1 MGPKRPKSAGSAS
14 GAGGAAAP
22 SKSWEAG
29 LVSARLEEENW
40 KPSIAFVVG
49 NKIEDE
55 VHTQALSL
63 AVQVPQ
69 RKLFSVVSW
78 EGILEQIMEAGN
90 QKGKKVKDVPMYYE
104 VIEAAKAILDTGEQ
118 LPVTLIGKLLKFQLL
133 CIKQNDLQRR
143 AAEKKAAEEQEKEK
157 EKDKGKAK
165 PPGKKEKPA
174 NAKSAG
180 KGGKGKKAEVVPTTI
195 TVKKDTTL
203 KRRGE
208 EEEDYKYLD
217 DEPDDGAQYYYIV
230 LGFHNPQL
238 LPVLSELGVSISNV
252 IKISSENYEPL
263 ETYLSGAKLE
273 EESLLIPE
281 VVEAEQKKKAKAIK
295 DLETFWKYLEPVLNS
310 GKHGSTL
317 FDVARLHHVVKENTF
332 PPDWTNSEMMLAF
345 GTVLF
350 ESIACLMYDCLD
362 WKRQH
367 QHYLESTKFINVPVI
382 TKTKQAQKVPS
393 TIPSKKKVQ
402 TEEILVPAIL
412 SQEEEATFLPPFVD
426 MRYYND
432 LLSQIPE
439 EFISVPLI
447 MNCMLEQV
455 IAGEESLTPPSLVV
469 PEPRADGLDH
479 SLANHI
485 VSILPSLALS
495 ESEKKNLY
503 NSFFLNDNE
512 ENTVV
517 PEWPLLL
524 NYHDTLSQKLHL
536 LKVQGVLNPEKI
548 EHDMMDKLPLVELL
562 QFPLPPPWSNSKRLA
577 RVHELMHYCT
587 SEYLSW
593 AEVERAFKVFTF
605 ESLRLTGLDDSGL
618 LEGSGLMLGG
628 DYEVSY
634 IPWDNPA
641 RFARHLRRLSTVE
654 NLFDEKTPNG
664 SEPTLKE
671 NLQFCS
677 EDFLKLNQEESSKGQ
692 SGSCFSVHIENND
705 KGGGDSLDDPLINKV
720 KPQRCG
726 TQTDLEEIQK
736 TQQRHL
742 TDWTFA
748 EHYEP
753 RLLLQVLHNATQQYR
768 CIDSYY
774 HTQDNSLLIVL
785 HNPMNKHRQCKESW
799 DIALHTDVGFRNY
812 LELVANSIED
822 WVTKEEVK
830 YQEEKIAKEQ
840 EALKLASEDIP
851 NASTSKNAASPKKIK
866 SSASRPDSRAEVT
879 PELPEKNLFIRE
891 GSLKA
896 WKEEQDRLLEEERQ
910 KEEKKAEKKEKSGGK
925 KKGQGKE
932 IPVPEDSKGPKTKA
946 SKEKSKDEP
955 AKPPELEEHS
965 TPAPP
970 SEKFYE
976 FLGYNLG
983 ENLIQV
989 SGTSQYLFPT
999 DGGQIQAEKITFEK
1013 GTTLVKMKVV
1023 KDHHS
1028 FFIHITDP
1036 KKNLI
1041 ELEEQ
1046 EMSNS
1051 LEGKQSEP
1059 GKLINHKK
1067 AVSHFGSFS
1076 ATLENGIH
1084 LSLSYYGAT
1093 GKAADDTD
1101 PNLATILNIP
1111 SIHIPTVAPVPVAAS
1126 VSSGKSN
1133 KSLKQK
1139 SAKALQ
1145 SSKGSHI
1152 RLINSPPEESAKQEE
1167 KKVEIEPVTSQIQV
1181 MPDVPAFQTLNVSCP
1196 NGLVLTFLGQSSVDL
1211 KAESKEAHTK
1221 SDETNESETKAEK
1234 SKQLSLEI
1242 LVRQSYP
1249 LRVKHSHL
1257 YKAVMKPVEQEVSR
1271 VITRQG
1277 TVVKYM
1283 IDGSTQILFPDG
1295 TVIKSPDSGPVLTPS
1310 PAASTPSSTVE
1321 STLQTQSLLKPEL
1334 SPEISTKKGKG
1345 GQKGNTGAVTKSELS
1360 ESVVHEPLPT
1370 GLQSGDSQTGTWITT
1385 TPSGIQVGTKGA
1397 DRMDLKPL
1405 LTYQATDPV
1414 NGMIMVIREDK
1425 VLMVQKM
1432 DDTKIVD
1439 HADGTR
1445 ITTFYQDYE
1454 EPLVSENNEEIGASP
1469 QIIRRKVKCIRVEN
1483 PDFATVITNCEDGT
1497 CCTIFGDGTSVIA
1510 KPQGTYQVLPSST
1523 GCLFIDD
1530 DCSAV
1535 YSQAIFNKTQFLC
1548 NQEEKQ
1554 SGRYVMK
1561 HTSNVICEVLDPEGN
1576 LFKVMADG
1584 STSVFIPS
1592 IDSDGEEDGYLS
1604 PIPKE
1609 VSTPVTYGEHAPRFF
1624 IVYAD
1629 GSGTELLRNSDIE
1642 EYLAVAYGDPAT
1654 AVLQEPVQECP
1665 GVLSIIVLRPLT
1677 ETSPWIMKK
1686 ESSNII
1692 PPSLQSRNW
1701 DTFPP
1706 IERKIPGPPF
1716 GTHIWKG
1723 LCIGSKQLTSS
1734 PAPVLKCPNVLQIR
1748 QLIQYEPIT
1757 DELRQKLQLSLKE
1770 YIDYIL
1776 KQEDEMQE
1784 MTIKEPRTEEEKGNA
1799 ADLLK
1804 LVMSF
1809 PNLEKSS
1816 KDLNTRAHIAEL
1828 YEQAVDS
1835 QLQTPPR
1842 KTVSKQT
1849 EDYWQSFSKDRL
1861 MQESRWQTK
1870 LKQCRQEIDEGR
1882 KCLIGIRNRIIP
1894 PYFESELGKEFLLKE
1909 FPDVD
1914 SLSKELPPFP
1924 KKEKEESYLG
1934 VVTELFRS
1942 SLKLSAVCTAPFS
1955 PTNDS
1960 PPSLTPRGH
1969 GPSAQA
1975 EESSRAEMETVVC
1988 TSGIPFQPHARSL
2001 LVDAAGQPRKEK
2013 VKLPLSIQGGKPE
2026 SVPKEKVKDPVGGKV
2041 NTASVATATQYLCG
2055 FHLIPPKVIFGV
2067 LKEGCTYAA
2076 TVILKNVGVDFMR
2089 FRVKQP
2095 PPNTGLRVIYK
2106 PGPVAAGLQAELEIE
2121 IYAMAI
2127 GVEGSEGSGE
2137 ISHRIEILT
2146 ERETLFLPVEATVLT
2161 GNIYECRPL
2170 GYPQGGKAAMVQLV
2184 STSPG
2189 PRFRIILPHKLDQ
2202 SRRGN
2207 IETSST
2213 ERPGF

>member
-1 MGPKRPKSAGSAS
+1 MGPKRPKSGGSS
-14 GAGGAAAP
+14 TGGPGAAA
-22 SKSWEAG
+22 KSWEAG
-29 LVSARLEEENW
+29 LVSARLEEDNW

-69 RKLFSVVSW
+69 RKLFSEVSW
-78 EGILEQIMEAGN
+78 EGILGQIMEAGN
-90 QKGKKVKDVPMYYE
+90 QKGKKDKDVPMYYE
-104 VIEAAKAILDTGEQ
+104 VIEAAKAILDSGEQ

-133 CIKQNDLQRR
+133 CIKQKDLQRR
-143 AAEKKAAEEQEKEK
+143 AAENKAAEEREKEK

-165 PPGKKEKPA
+165 PPGKKEKPPS
-174 NAKSAG
+174 AKSAG
-180 KGGKGKKAEVVPTTI
+180 KGGKGKKAEAVQTATAI
-195 TVKKDTTL
+195 KKDTTL

-208 EEEDYKYLD
+208 EEEDDKYLD
-217 DEPDDGAQYYYIV
+217 DEPDDAQYYFIV
-230 LGFHNPQL
+230 WGFHNPQL

-263 ETYLSGAKLE
+263 QTYLGAANLQ
-273 EESLLIPE
+273 EESLLTPE
-281 VVEAEQKKKAKAIK
+281 VVEAEKMKKAKAIN
-295 DLETFWKYLEPVLNS
+295 DLETFWKYLEPILNS
-310 GKHGSTL
+310 GKHGSPL
-317 FDVARLHHVVKENTF
+317 FDVARLHHIVKENTF
-332 PPDWTNSEMMLAF
+332 PPDWTNSDMMLAF

-367 QHYLESTKFINVPVI
+367 QHYLENTKFINVPVI
-382 TKTKQAQKVPS
+382 TKNKQAHPAS
-393 TIPSKKKVQ
+393 PTIPSKKKVQ

-412 SQEEEATFLPPFVD
+412 PQEEEVSFLPPYVD

-455 IAGEESLTPPSLVV
+455 IAAEEGLTPPSLVV

-479 SLANHI
+479 SLAEHI

-503 NSFFLNDNE
+503 DTFFPNDNE
-512 ENTVV
+512 EKTVV
-517 PEWPLLL
+517 PKWPLLL
-524 NYHDTLSQKLHL
+524 NYHDILSQRLHL
-536 LKVQGVLNPEKI
+536 LKIQGDLNPEKI
-548 EHDMMDKLPLVELL
+548 EQDMMDKLPLVELL
-562 QFPLPPPWSNSKRLA
+562 QFPLPPPGNNTKRLA
-577 RVHELMHYCT
+577 RIHELMHYCT
-587 SEYLSW
+587 NELLSW

-605 ESLRLTGLDDSGL
+605 ESLRLTGVDDSGL

-641 RFARHLRRLSTVE
+641 RFARHLTQLLMVE
-654 NLFDEKTPNG
+654 NLSDEKTPNG
-664 SEPTLKE
+664 S
-671 NLQFCS
+671 
-677 EDFLKLNQEESSKGQ
+677 
-692 SGSCFSVHIENND
+692 VHIEKND
-705 KGGGDSLDDPLINKV
+705 KCGEDDLADPLVNKV
-720 KPQRCG
+720 KQQRYG
-726 TQTDLEEIQK
+726 PETDLVEIQK

-742 TDWTFA
+742 TDWSFA

-785 HNPMNKHRQCKESW
+785 HNPMNQHRQCKESW
-799 DIALHTDVGFRNY
+799 DIAMHSDVGFRNY

-822 WVTKEEVK
+822 WVTKEETK
-830 YQEEKIAKEQ
+830 YQEEKMAKEL
-840 EALKLASEDIP
+840 ETLKLAKAMTERPPEDKP
-851 NASTSKNAASPKKIK
+851 SASTSKKAASPKKTR
-866 SSASRPDSRAEVT
+866 SSTSRLDSKAEVT
-879 PELPEKNLFIRE
+879 PELPEKNTFVRE

-896 WKEEQDRLLEEERQ
+896 WKEEHDRLLEEERQ
-910 KEEKKAEKKEKSGGK
+910 REEKKAEMKGKSGGK
-925 KKGQGKE
+925 NKGQSKE
-932 IPVPEDSKGPKTKA
+932 IPVPDDSKGSKTKS
-946 SKEKSKDEP
+946 SKEKSKDET

-970 SEKFYE
+970 SEKVYE
-976 FLGYNLG
+976 FLGYNVG
-983 ENLIQV
+983 EDLIQV

-999 DGGQIQAEKITFEK
+999 DGGQIQAEKIKFEK

-1036 KKNLI
+1036 KKSLI
-1041 ELEEQ
+1041 ESEGQ
-1046 EMSNS
+1046 EMINS
-1051 LEGKQSEP
+1051 LEGQQSEP
-1059 GKLINHKK
+1059 GKLINQKK
-1067 AVSHFGSFS
+1067 AVSKFGSFS
-1076 ATLENGIH
+1076 ATLQNGIQ

-1111 SIHIPTVAPVPVAAS
+1111 SVHIPTVAPAAVAAS

-1139 SAKALQ
+1139 SIKSLQ
-1145 SSKGSHI
+1145 SAKGSHVK
-1152 RLINSPPEESAKQEE
+1152 LITPPPEESPKQEE
-1167 KKVEIEPVTSQIQV
+1167 KKVEIEPPTPQTQAV
-1181 MPDVPAFQTLNVSCP
+1181 PDVPVFQTLNASCP
-1196 NGLVLTFLGQSSVDL
+1196 NGLVLTFLGQSSIDL
-1211 KAESKEAHTK
+1211 KAESKEAEAK
-1221 SDETNESETKAEK
+1221 VDEANKSETTADEAKEDEVKAEK
-1234 SKQLSLEI
+1234 AKQPTLEI

-1249 LRVKHSHL
+1249 LRVKHSQL
-1257 YKAVMKPVEQEVSR
+1257 YKAVKKPVEQEVSR
-1271 VITRQG
+1271 VITSQG

-1283 IDGSTQILFPDG
+1283 IDGSTQLLFPDG
-1295 TVIKSPDSGPVLTPS
+1295 TVIKSPDSGPVLAPS
-1310 PAASTPSSTVE
+1310 LAVSTRSSIAE
-1321 STLQTQSLLKPEL
+1321 NSLQIQPLP
-1334 SPEISTKKGKG
+1334 SPEISIKKGRGGHKG
-1345 GQKGNTGAVTKSELS
+1345 STAPGAKYELPDS
-1360 ESVVHEPLPT
+1360 AVQEPLPT
-1370 GLQSGDSQTGTWITT
+1370 LLQHIDNQIGTWITT

-1397 DRMDLKPL
+1397 NRMDLKPL

-1414 NGMIMVIREDK
+1414 NGMVMIMREDK
-1425 VLMVQKM
+1425 VLMIQKK

-1454 EPLVSENNEEIGASP
+1454 EPFVSEDNEEIGESP
-1469 QIIRRKVKCIRVEN
+1469 QTIRRKVKCIRVEN
-1483 PDFATVITNCEDGT
+1483 PDFATVITNCEDST
-1497 CCTIFGDGTSVIA
+1497 CCTIFGDGTSIIA

-1535 YSQAIFNKTQFLC
+1535 YSHEIFNKTQLLC
-1548 NQEEKQ
+1548 KREEKRA
-1554 SGRYVMK
+1554 GRYVMK
-1561 HTSNVICEVLDPEGN
+1561 HNSNVICEVLDPEGN

-1592 IDSDGEEDGYLS
+1592 IDSDGEEDGYLV

-1609 VSTPVTYGEHAPRFF
+1609 VHTPVTYGEHAPRFF

-1629 GSGTELLRNSDIE
+1629 GSGTELLRNCDIE
-1642 EYLAVAYGDPAT
+1642 EYLALAYGDPAT

-1665 GVLSIIVLRPLT
+1665 GVLSITVLRPLT
-1677 ETSPWIMKK
+1677 ETSPWVMKR
-1686 ESSNII
+1686 ESSNIV

-1706 IERKIPGPPF
+1706 FERKIPGPPF

-1723 LCIGSKQLTSS
+1723 LCIGSKELTGS

-1748 QLIQYEPIT
+1748 NLIQYEPVS

-1784 MTIKEPRTEEEKGNA
+1784 MIIKEPRTEEEKGNA

-1816 KDLNTRAHIAEL
+1816 EDLNTRAQIVEL

-1835 QLQTPPR
+1835 QFQSPRR
-1842 KTVSKQT
+1842 KTVSKQP
-1849 EDYWQSFSKDRL
+1849 EDYWQSF
-1861 MQESRWQTK
+1861 
-1870 LKQCRQEIDEGR
+1870 RQELDEGR

-1909 FPDVD
+1909 FPDLD
-1914 SLSKELPPFP
+1914 SLSKELPPFL
-1924 KKEKEESYLG
+1924 KKEREKPPLETI
-1934 VVTELFRS
+1934 TEIFRS
-1942 SLKLSAVCTAPFS
+1942 TSELSAGPFAPTSDSQHSLKPQTQS
-1955 PTNDS
+1955 
-1960 PPSLTPRGH
+1960 
-1969 GPSAQA
+1969 PSAQT
-1975 EESSRAEMETVVC
+1975 EVSSRAEVEMAVC
-1988 TSGIPFQPHARSL
+1988 TSGIPFQSRTQSL

-2013 VKLPLSIQGGKPE
+2013 VKLPLSIQGCKPE
-2026 SVPKEKVKDPVGGKV
+2026 SVLNEKVEDPVGGKV
-2041 NTASVATATQYLCG
+2041 NTSSVATATQHLCG

-2067 LKEGCTYAA
+2067 LKEGYTYAT
-2076 TVILKNVGVDFMR
+2076 TVTLKNVGVDFIR

-2095 PPNTGLRVIYK
+2095 PPSTGLRVIYT
-2106 PGPVAAGLQAELEIE
+2106 PGPVAAGLQVELEIE

-2127 GVEGSEGSGE
+2127 GVEGTEGSGE

-2146 ERETLFLPVEATVLT
+2146 ERETLFLPVKATVLT
-2161 GNIYECRPL
+2161 GEIYECRPQ
-2170 GYPQGGKAAMVQLV
+2170 GYPEGGKAAMVQLV
-2184 STSPG
+2184 STSPT
-2189 PRFRIILPHKLDQ
+2189 PRFRIILPHKL
-2202 SRRGN
+2202 
-2207 IETSST
+2207 
-2213 ERPGF
+2213 PG

>member
-1 MGPKRPKSAGSAS
+1 MGPKRPKSGGSS
-14 GAGGAAAP
+14 TGGPGAAA
-22 SKSWEAG
+22 KSWEAG
-29 LVSARLEEENW
+29 LVSARLEEDNW

-69 RKLFSVVSW
+69 RKLFSEVSW
-78 EGILEQIMEAGN
+78 EGILGQIMEAGN
-90 QKGKKVKDVPMYYE
+90 QKGKKDKDVPMYYE
-104 VIEAAKAILDTGEQ
+104 VIEAAKAILDSGEQ

-133 CIKQNDLQRR
+133 CVKQKDLQRR
-143 AAEKKAAEEQEKEK
+143 AAENKAAEEREKEK

-165 PPGKKEKPA
+165 PPGKKEKPPS
-174 NAKSAG
+174 AKSAG
-180 KGGKGKKAEVVPTTI
+180 KGGKGKKAEAVQTATAI
-195 TVKKDTTL
+195 KKDTTL

-208 EEEDYKYLD
+208 EEEDDKYLD
-217 DEPDDGAQYYYIV
+217 DEPDDAQYYFIV
-230 LGFHNPQL
+230 WGFHNPQL

-263 ETYLSGAKLE
+263 QTYLGAAKLQ
-273 EESLLIPE
+273 EESLLTPE
-281 VVEAEQKKKAKAIK
+281 VVEAEKMKKAKAIN
-295 DLETFWKYLEPVLNS
+295 DLETFWKYLEPILNS
-310 GKHGSTL
+310 GKHGSPL
-317 FDVARLHHVVKENTF
+317 FDVARLHHIVKENTF
-332 PPDWTNSEMMLAF
+332 PPDWTNSDMMLAF

-367 QHYLESTKFINVPVI
+367 QHYLENTKFINVPVI
-382 TKTKQAQKVPS
+382 TKNKQAHPAS
-393 TIPSKKKVQ
+393 PTIPSKKKVQ

-412 SQEEEATFLPPFVD
+412 PQEEEVSFLPPYVD

-455 IAGEESLTPPSLVV
+455 IAAEEGLTPPSLVV

-479 SLANHI
+479 SLAEHI

-503 NSFFLNDNE
+503 DTFFPNDNE
-512 ENTVV
+512 EKTVV
-517 PEWPLLL
+517 PKWPLLL
-524 NYHDTLSQKLHL
+524 NYHDILSQRLHL
-536 LKVQGVLNPEKI
+536 LKIQGDLNPEKI
-548 EHDMMDKLPLVELL
+548 EQDMMDKLPLVELL
-562 QFPLPPPWSNSKRLA
+562 QFPLPPPGNNTKRLA
-577 RVHELMHYCT
+577 RIHELMHYCT
-587 SEYLSW
+587 NELLSW

-605 ESLRLTGLDDSGL
+605 ESLRLTGVDDSGL

-641 RFARHLRRLSTVE
+641 RFARHLRQLLMVE
-654 NLFDEKTPNG
+654 NLSDEKTPNG
-664 SEPTLKE
+664 S
-671 NLQFCS
+671 
-677 EDFLKLNQEESSKGQ
+677 
-692 SGSCFSVHIENND
+692 VHIEKND
-705 KGGGDSLDDPLINKV
+705 KCGEDDLADPLVNKV
-720 KPQRCG
+720 KQQRYG
-726 TQTDLEEIQK
+726 PETDLVEIQK

-742 TDWTFA
+742 TDWSFA

-785 HNPMNKHRQCKESW
+785 HNPMNQHRQCKESW
-799 DIALHTDVGFRNY
+799 DIAMHSDVGFRNY

-822 WVTKEEVK
+822 WVTKEETK
-830 YQEEKIAKEQ
+830 YQEEKMAKEL
-840 EALKLASEDIP
+840 ETLKLAKAMTERPPEDKP
-851 NASTSKNAASPKKIK
+851 SASTSKKAASPKKTR
-866 SSASRPDSRAEVT
+866 SSTSRLDSKAEVT
-879 PELPEKNLFIRE
+879 PELLEKNTFVRE

-896 WKEEQDRLLEEERQ
+896 WKEEHDRLLEEERQ
-910 KEEKKAEKKEKSGGK
+910 REEKKAEMKGKSGGK
-925 KKGQGKE
+925 NKGQSKE
-932 IPVPEDSKGPKTKA
+932 IPVPDDSKGSKIKS
-946 SKEKSKDEP
+946 SKEKSKDET

-970 SEKFYE
+970 SEKVYE
-976 FLGYNLG
+976 FLGYNVG
-983 ENLIQV
+983 EDLIQV

-999 DGGQIQAEKITFEK
+999 DGGQIQAEKIKFEK

-1036 KKNLI
+1036 KKSLI
-1041 ELEEQ
+1041 ESEGQ
-1046 EMSNS
+1046 EMINS
-1051 LEGKQSEP
+1051 LEGQQSEP
-1059 GKLINHKK
+1059 GKLINQKK
-1067 AVSHFGSFS
+1067 AVSKFGSFS
-1076 ATLENGIH
+1076 ATLQNGIQ

-1111 SIHIPTVAPVPVAAS
+1111 SVHIPTVAPAAVAAS

-1139 SAKALQ
+1139 SIKSLQ
-1145 SSKGSHI
+1145 SAKGSHVK
-1152 RLINSPPEESAKQEE
+1152 LITPPPEESPKQEE
-1167 KKVEIEPVTSQIQV
+1167 KKVEIEPPTPQTQAV
-1181 MPDVPAFQTLNVSCP
+1181 PDVPVFQTLNASCP
-1196 NGLVLTFLGQSSVDL
+1196 NGLVLTFLGQSSIDL
-1211 KAESKEAHTK
+1211 KAESKEAEAK
-1221 SDETNESETKAEK
+1221 VDEANKSETTVDEAKEDEAKAEK
-1234 SKQLSLEI
+1234 AKQPTLEI

-1249 LRVKHSHL
+1249 LRVKHSQL
-1257 YKAVMKPVEQEVSR
+1257 YKAVKKPVEQEVSR
-1271 VITRQG
+1271 VITSQG

-1283 IDGSTQILFPDG
+1283 IDGSTQLLFPDG
-1295 TVIKSPDSGPVLTPS
+1295 TVIKSPDSGPVLAPS
-1310 PAASTPSSTVE
+1310 PAVSTRSSIAE
-1321 STLQTQSLLKPEL
+1321 NSLQTQPLPSA
-1334 SPEISTKKGKG
+1334 EISIKKGRGGHKG
-1345 GQKGNTGAVTKSELS
+1345 STAPAAKYELPDSAVQ
-1360 ESVVHEPLPT
+1360 EPLPT
-1370 GLQSGDSQTGTWITT
+1370 LLQHIDNQIGTWITT

-1397 DRMDLKPL
+1397 NRMDLKPL

-1414 NGMIMVIREDK
+1414 NGMVMIMREDK
-1425 VLMVQKM
+1425 VLMIQKK

-1454 EPLVSENNEEIGASP
+1454 EPFVSEDNEEIGESP
-1469 QIIRRKVKCIRVEN
+1469 QTIRRKVKCIRVEN
-1483 PDFATVITNCEDGT
+1483 PDFATVITNCEDST
-1497 CCTIFGDGTSVIA
+1497 CCTIFGDGTSIIA

-1535 YSQAIFNKTQFLC
+1535 YSHEIFNKTQLLC
-1548 NQEEKQ
+1548 KREEKRA
-1554 SGRYVMK
+1554 GRYVMK

-1592 IDSDGEEDGYLS
+1592 IDSDGEEDGYLV

-1609 VSTPVTYGEHAPRFF
+1609 VHTPVTYGEHAPRFF

-1642 EYLAVAYGDPAT
+1642 EYLALAYGDPAT

-1665 GVLSIIVLRPLT
+1665 GVLSITVLRPLT
-1677 ETSPWIMKK
+1677 ETSPWVMKR
-1686 ESSNII
+1686 ESSNIV

-1706 IERKIPGPPF
+1706 FERKIPGPPF

-1723 LCIGSKQLTSS
+1723 LCIGSKELTGS

-1748 QLIQYEPIT
+1748 NLIQYEPVS

-1784 MTIKEPRTEEEKGNA
+1784 MIIKEPRTEEEKGNA

-1816 KDLNTRAHIAEL
+1816 EDLNTRAQIVEL

-1835 QLQTPPR
+1835 QLQSPRR
-1842 KTVSKQT
+1842 KTVSKQP

-1861 MQESRWQTK
+1861 TQVSHWQTK
-1870 LKQCRQEIDEGR
+1870 LEQSRQELDEGR

-1909 FPDVD
+1909 FPDLD
-1914 SLSKELPPFP
+1914 SLSKELPPFL
-1924 KKEKEESYLG
+1924 KKEREKPPLETI
-1934 VVTELFRS
+1934 TEIFRS
-1942 SLKLSAVCTAPFS
+1942 TSELSAGPFAPTSDSQHSLKPQTHS
-1955 PTNDS
+1955 
-1960 PPSLTPRGH
+1960 
-1969 GPSAQA
+1969 PSAQT
-1975 EESSRAEMETVVC
+1975 EVSSRAEVEMAVC
-1988 TSGIPFQPHARSL
+1988 TSGIPFQSRTQSL

-2013 VKLPLSIQGGKPE
+2013 VKLPLSIQGCKPE
-2026 SVPKEKVKDPVGGKV
+2026 SVLNEKVEDPVGGKV
-2041 NTASVATATQYLCG
+2041 NTSSVATATQHLCG

-2067 LKEGCTYAA
+2067 LKEGYTYTA
-2076 TVILKNVGVDFMR
+2076 TVTLKNVGVDFIR

-2095 PPNTGLRVIYK
+2095 PPSTGLRVIYT
-2106 PGPVAAGLQAELEIE
+2106 PGPVAAGLQVELEIE

-2127 GVEGSEGSGE
+2127 GVEGISPGE
-2137 ISHRIEILT
+2137 VTS
-2146 ERETLFLPVEATVLT
+2146 
-2161 GNIYECRPL
+2161 
-2170 GYPQGGKAAMVQLV
+2170 KAAAL
-2184 STSPG
+2184 
-2189 PRFRIILPHKLDQ
+2189 KD
-2202 SRRGN
+2202 
-2207 IETSST
+2207 
-2213 ERPGF
+2213 

>member
-1 MGPKRPKSAGSAS
+1 MGPKRPKSGGSS
-14 GAGGAAAP
+14 TGGAGAGAAA
-22 SKSWEAG
+22 KSWEAG
-29 LVSARLEEENW
+29 LVSARLEEDNW

-55 VHTQALSL
+55 IHTQALSL

-69 RKLFSVVSW
+69 RKLFSEVSR
-78 EGILEQIMEAGN
+78 EGILGQIMEAGN

-104 VIEAAKAILDTGEQ
+104 VIEAAKAILDSGEQ
-118 LPVTLIGKLLKFQLL
+118 LPVTLIGKLLKFQML
-133 CIKQNDLQRR
+133 CIKQKDLQRR
-143 AAEKKAAEEQEKEK
+143 AAEKKAAEEREKAK

-165 PPGKKEKPA
+165 PPGKKEKAPS
-174 NAKSAG
+174 AKSAG
-180 KGGKGKKAEVVPTTI
+180 KGGKGKKAEAVTTATTI
-195 TVKKDTTL
+195 KKDTTL

-208 EEEDYKYLD
+208 EEEDDKYLD
-217 DEPDDGAQYYYIV
+217 DEPDDGAQYYFIV
-230 LGFHNPQL
+230 WGFSNPQL

-263 ETYLSGAKLE
+263 QTYLGAAKLQA
-273 EESLLIPE
+273 ESLLPPE
-281 VVEAEQKKKAKAIK
+281 VVEAEKRKKAKAIK
-295 DLETFWKYLEPVLNS
+295 DLETFWKYLEPILNS

-332 PPDWTNSEMMLAF
+332 PPDWTNSDMMLSF

-367 QHYLESTKFINVPVI
+367 QHYLENTNFINVPVI
-382 TKTKQAQKVPS
+382 TKNKQAHPASS

-402 TEEILVPAIL
+402 TEEIIVPAIL
-412 SQEEEATFLPPFVD
+412 PQEEEVSFLPPYVD

-447 MNCMLEQV
+447 LNCMLEQV
-455 IAGEESLTPPSLVV
+455 VAAEEGLTPPSLVV

-479 SLANHI
+479 SLAEHI

-503 NSFFLNDNE
+503 NSFFPNDNE
-512 ENTVV
+512 EKTVV
-517 PEWPLLL
+517 PKWPLLL
-524 NYHDTLSQKLHL
+524 NYHDILSRRLHL
-536 LKVQGVLNPEKI
+536 LKVQGGLNPEKI
-548 EHDMMDKLPLVELL
+548 EQDMMDKLPLVELL
-562 QFPLPPPWSNSKRLA
+562 QFPLPPPGNNTKRLA

-587 SEYLSW
+587 SELLSW

-605 ESLRLTGLDDSGL
+605 ESLRLTGVDDSGL

-641 RFARHLRRLSTVE
+641 RFARHLRQLSTVE

-664 SEPTLKE
+664 S
-671 NLQFCS
+671 
-677 EDFLKLNQEESSKGQ
+677 
-692 SGSCFSVHIENND
+692 VHIEKND
-705 KGGGDSLDDPLINKV
+705 KRGEDGLADPLVNKV
-720 KPQRCG
+720 KQQRYG
-726 TQTDLEEIQK
+726 PETDLVEIQK

-742 TDWTFA
+742 TDWSFA

-753 RLLLQVLHNATQQYR
+753 RLLLQVLHNATQQHR

-785 HNPMNKHRQCKESW
+785 HNPMNQHHHCKESW
-799 DIALHTDVGFRNY
+799 DIAMHSDVGFRNY

-822 WVTKEEVK
+822 WVTKEETK
-830 YQEEKIAKEQ
+830 YQEEKMAKEL
-840 EALKLASEDIP
+840 ESLKAMTERPS
-851 NASTSKNAASPKKIK
+851 ASTSKKAASPKG
-866 SSASRPDSRAEVT
+866 STSTPDSKAEVT
-879 PELPEKNLFIRE
+879 PELPEKSPVVRE

-896 WKEEQDRLLEEERQ
+896 WKEEHDRLLEDERLR
-910 KEEKKAEKKEKSGGK
+910 EEKKAEKKEKSGGK
-925 KKGQGKE
+925 KKGQSKE
-932 IPVPEDSKGPKTKA
+932 IPVPDDSKGSKTKS
-946 SKEKSKDEP
+946 SKEKSKDET
-955 AKPPELEEHS
+955 AKTTELEEHS

-970 SEKFYE
+970 SEKVYE
-976 FLGYNLG
+976 FLGYNVG
-983 ENLIQV
+983 EDLIQV

-999 DGGQIQAEKITFEK
+999 DGGQIQAEKIKFEK

-1036 KKNLI
+1036 KKSLI
-1041 ELEEQ
+1041 ESEGQ

-1051 LEGKQSEP
+1051 FEGLQR
-1059 GKLINHKK
+1059 KLIDQKK
-1067 AVSHFGSFS
+1067 AVSKFGSFS
-1076 ATLENGIH
+1076 ATLENGIQ

-1111 SIHIPTVAPVPVAAS
+1111 SVHIPTVAPAPVAAS
-1126 VSSGKSN
+1126 TSSGKSN

-1139 SAKALQ
+1139 SAKSLQ
-1145 SSKGSHI
+1145 SAKGSHI
-1152 RLINSPPEESAKQEE
+1152 KLITPPPEESPKQEE
-1167 KKVEIEPVTSQIQV
+1167 KKVEIEAPTPQMV
-1181 MPDVPAFQTLNVSCP
+1181 PDVPVFQTLNASCP
-1196 NGLVLTFLGQSSVDL
+1196 NGLVLTFLGQKSIDL
-1211 KAESKEAHTK
+1211 KAESKEAK
-1221 SDETNESETKAEK
+1221 ADEANKSETKEDEADETKEDEAKAEK
-1234 SKQLSLEI
+1234 AKQPTLEI

-1257 YKAVMKPVEQEVSR
+1257 YKAVKKPLEQEVSR
-1271 VITRQG
+1271 VITSQG

-1295 TVIKSPDSGPVLTPS
+1295 TVIKSPDSGPVLAPS
-1310 PAASTPSSTVE
+1310 PAVSTRSSIVE
-1321 STLQTQSLLKPEL
+1321 SILQTQPLPST
-1334 SPEISTKKGKG
+1334 EISTKKGKG
-1345 GQKGNTGAVTKSELS
+1345 GHKGSTAPAAKSDLS
-1360 ESVVHEPLPT
+1360 ESAVQEPLPT
-1370 GLQSGDSQTGTWITT
+1370 LLQHVDNQLGTWITT

-1397 DRMDLKPL
+1397 NRMDLKPL

-1414 NGMIMVIREDK
+1414 NGMVMVMREDK

-1454 EPLVSENNEEIGASP
+1454 EPFVSEDNEEIGESP
-1469 QIIRRKVKCIRVEN
+1469 QTIRRKVKCIRVEN
-1483 PDFATVITNCEDGT
+1483 PDFATVITNCEDST
-1497 CCTIFGDGTSVIA
+1497 CCTIFGDGTSIIA

-1535 YSQAIFNKTQFLC
+1535 YSHEIFNKTQLLC
-1548 NQEEKQ
+1548 KREAKQ
-1554 SGRYVMK
+1554 AGRYVMK

-1584 STSVFIPS
+1584 STSMFIPS
-1592 IDSDGEEDGYLS
+1592 IDSDGEEDGYLV
-1604 PIPKE
+1604 PISKE
-1609 VSTPVTYGEHAPRFF
+1609 VHTPVTYGEHAPRFF

-1642 EYLAVAYGDPAT
+1642 EYLALAYGDPAT

-1665 GVLSIIVLRPLT
+1665 GVLSITVLRPLT
-1677 ETSPWIMKK
+1677 ETSPWVMKR
-1686 ESSNII
+1686 ESSNIV
-1692 PPSLQSRNW
+1692 PSSLQPRNW

-1706 IERKIPGPPF
+1706 FERKIPGPLF

-1723 LCIGSKQLTSS
+1723 LCIGSKELTGS
-1734 PAPVLKCPNVLQIR
+1734 PAPVRKCPNVLQIR
-1748 QLIQYEPIT
+1748 QLFQYEPVS

-1816 KDLNTRAHIAEL
+1816 EDLSTRAQIVEL

-1835 QLQTPPR
+1835 QLQSSPR
-1842 KTVSKQT
+1842 KTVSKQP

-1861 MQESRWQTK
+1861 TQVSHWQTK
-1870 LKQCRQEIDEGR
+1870 LEQSRRELDEGR

-1894 PYFESELGKEFLLKE
+1894 PYFKSELGKEFLLTE

-1924 KKEKEESYLG
+1924 KKEREMPSLG
-1934 VVTELFRS
+1934 TVTEFFS
-1942 SLKLSAVCTAPFS
+1942 TSELSAGLFA

-1960 PPSLTPRGH
+1960 SHSLNPQTH
-1969 GPSAQA
+1969 SPSAQT
-1975 EESSRAEMETVVC
+1975 EVSSRAEVEMVVC
-1988 TSGIPFQPHARSL
+1988 TSGIPFQSHTQSL

-2013 VKLPLSIQGGKPE
+2013 MKLPLSIQGCKPE
-2026 SVPKEKVKDPVGGKV
+2026 SVPNEKVEDPVGGKV
-2041 NTASVATATQYLCG
+2041 NTSSVATATQHLCG

-2067 LKEGCTYAA
+2067 LKEGYTYAT
-2076 TVILKNVGVDFMR
+2076 TVTLKNVGVDFIR

-2095 PPNTGLRVIYK
+2095 PPSTGLRVIYT

-2127 GVEGSEGSGE
+2127 GVEGTEGSGE

-2146 ERETLFLPVEATVLT
+2146 ERETLLLPVCLKKKKKFTPLTSILPVLT
-2161 GNIYECRPL
+2161 GDIYECRPQ
-2170 GYPQGGKAAMVQLV
+2170 GYPEGGKGTMVRLV
-2184 STSPG
+2184 STSPTA
-2189 PRFRIILPHKLDQ
+2189 RFRIILPHKL
-2202 SRRGN
+2202 
-2207 IETSST
+2207 
-2213 ERPGF
+2213 PG

>member
-1 MGPKRPKSAGSAS
+1 MGPKRPKSGGSS
-14 GAGGAAAP
+14 TVGPGAAT
-22 SKSWEAG
+22 KSWEAG
-29 LVSARLEEENW
+29 LVSAHLEEDNW

-55 VHTQALSL
+55 IHTQALSL

-69 RKLFSVVSW
+69 RKLFSEVSW
-78 EGILEQIMEAGN
+78 EGILGQIMEAGN
-90 QKGKKVKDVPMYYE
+90 QKGKKDKDVPMYYE
-104 VIEAAKAILDTGEQ
+104 VIEAAKAILDSGEQ

-133 CIKQNDLQRR
+133 CIKQKDLQRR
-143 AAEKKAAEEQEKEK
+143 AAEKKAAEEREKEK

-165 PPGKKEKPA
+165 PPGKKEKPPS
-174 NAKSAG
+174 AKSAG
-180 KGGKGKKAEVVPTTI
+180 KGGKGKKAEAVQTATAI
-195 TVKKDTTL
+195 KKDTTL

-208 EEEDYKYLD
+208 EEEDDKYLD
-217 DEPDDGAQYYYIV
+217 DEPDDAQYYFIV
-230 LGFHNPQL
+230 WGFHNPQL
-238 LPVLSELGVSISNV
+238 LPVLSELGVRISNV

-263 ETYLSGAKLE
+263 QTYLGAAKLQ
-273 EESLLIPE
+273 EESLLTPE
-281 VVEAEQKKKAKAIK
+281 VVEAEKMKKAKAIN
-295 DLETFWKYLEPVLNS
+295 DLETFWKYLEPILNS

-332 PPDWTNSEMMLAF
+332 PPDWTNSDMMLAF

-367 QHYLESTKFINVPVI
+367 QHYLENTKFINVPVI
-382 TKTKQAQKVPS
+382 TKNKQAHPAS
-393 TIPSKKKVQ
+393 PTIPSKKKVQ
-402 TEEILVPAIL
+402 TEEILVAAIL
-412 SQEEEATFLPPFVD
+412 PQEEEVSFLPPYVD

-455 IAGEESLTPPSLVV
+455 VAAEEGLTPPSLVV

-479 SLANHI
+479 SLAEHI

-503 NSFFLNDNE
+503 DTFFPNDNE
-512 ENTVV
+512 EKTVV
-517 PEWPLLL
+517 PKWPVLL
-524 NYHDTLSQKLHL
+524 NYHDILSQRLHL
-536 LKVQGVLNPEKI
+536 LKIQGGLNPEKI
-548 EHDMMDKLPLVELL
+548 EQDMMDKLPLVGLL
-562 QFPLPPPWSNSKRLA
+562 QFPLPPPGNNTKRLA

-587 SEYLSW
+587 NELLSW

-605 ESLRLTGLDDSGL
+605 ESLRLTGVDDSGL

-641 RFARHLRRLSTVE
+641 RFARHLRQLLMVE

-664 SEPTLKE
+664 S
-671 NLQFCS
+671 
-677 EDFLKLNQEESSKGQ
+677 
-692 SGSCFSVHIENND
+692 VHIEKND
-705 KGGGDSLDDPLINKV
+705 KRGGDGLADPLVNKV
-720 KPQRCG
+720 KQQRYG
-726 TQTDLEEIQK
+726 PETDLVEIQK

-742 TDWTFA
+742 TDWSFA

-785 HNPMNKHRQCKESW
+785 HNPMNQHRQCKESW
-799 DIALHTDVGFRNY
+799 DIAMHSDVGFRNY

-822 WVTKEEVK
+822 WVTKEETK
-830 YQEEKIAKEQ
+830 YQEEKMAKEL
-840 EALKLASEDIP
+840 ETLKLAKAMTERPPEDKP
-851 NASTSKNAASPKKIK
+851 SASTSKKAASPKKTR
-866 SSASRPDSRAEVT
+866 SSTSRLDSKAEVT
-879 PELPEKNLFIRE
+879 PELPEKNTFVRE

-896 WKEEQDRLLEEERQ
+896 WKEEHDRLLEEERQ
-910 KEEKKAEKKEKSGGK
+910 REEKKAEMKGKSGGK
-925 KKGQGKE
+925 NKGQSKD
-932 IPVPEDSKGPKTKA
+932 IPVPDDSKGSKTKS
-946 SKEKSKDEP
+946 SKEKSKDEI

-970 SEKFYE
+970 SEKVYE
-976 FLGYNLG
+976 FLGYNVG
-983 ENLIQV
+983 EDLIQV

-999 DGGQIQAEKITFEK
+999 DGGQIQAEKIKFEK

-1036 KKNLI
+1036 KKSLI
-1041 ELEEQ
+1041 ESEGQ
-1046 EMSNS
+1046 EMINS
-1051 LEGKQSEP
+1051 LEGQQSEP
-1059 GKLINHKK
+1059 GKLINQKK
-1067 AVSHFGSFS
+1067 AVSKFGSFS
-1076 ATLENGIH
+1076 ATLENGIQ

-1111 SIHIPTVAPVPVAAS
+1111 SIHIPTVAPAAVAAS
-1126 VSSGKSN
+1126 ISSGKSN

-1139 SAKALQ
+1139 SIKSLQ
-1145 SSKGSHI
+1145 SAKGSHVK
-1152 RLINSPPEESAKQEE
+1152 LITPPPEESPKQEE
-1167 KKVEIEPVTSQIQV
+1167 KKVEIEPPTPQTQAV
-1181 MPDVPAFQTLNVSCP
+1181 PDVPVFQTLNASCP
-1196 NGLVLTFLGQSSVDL
+1196 NGLVLTFLGQSSIDL
-1211 KAESKEAHTK
+1211 KAESKEAEAK
-1221 SDETNESETKAEK
+1221 VDEANKSETTADEAKEDEAKAEK
-1234 SKQLSLEI
+1234 AKQPTLEI

-1249 LRVKHSHL
+1249 LRVKHSQL
-1257 YKAVMKPVEQEVSR
+1257 YKAVKKPVEQEVSR
-1271 VITRQG
+1271 VITSQG

-1283 IDGSTQILFPDG
+1283 IDGSTQVLFPDG
-1295 TVIKSPDSGPVLTPS
+1295 TVIKSPDSGPVLAPS
-1310 PAASTPSSTVE
+1310 PAVSKRSSIAE
-1321 STLQTQSLLKPEL
+1321 NSLQTQPLPST
-1334 SPEISTKKGKG
+1334 EISMKKGKG
-1345 GQKGNTGAVTKSELS
+1345 GHKGSTAPGAKYELPDS
-1360 ESVVHEPLPT
+1360 AVQEPLPT
-1370 GLQSGDSQTGTWITT
+1370 LLQHIDNQIGTWITT

-1397 DRMDLKPL
+1397 NRMDLKPL

-1414 NGMIMVIREDK
+1414 NGMVMIMREDK
-1425 VLMVQKM
+1425 VLMIQKK

-1454 EPLVSENNEEIGASP
+1454 EPFVSEDNEEIGESP
-1469 QIIRRKVKCIRVEN
+1469 QTIRRKVKCIRVEN
-1483 PDFATVITNCEDGT
+1483 PDFATVITNCEDST
-1497 CCTIFGDGTSVIA
+1497 CCTIFGDGTSIIA

-1535 YSQAIFNKTQFLC
+1535 YSHEIFNKTQLLC
-1548 NQEEKQ
+1548 KREEKRA
-1554 SGRYVMK
+1554 GRYVMK

-1592 IDSDGEEDGYLS
+1592 IDSDSEEDGYLV

-1609 VSTPVTYGEHAPRFF
+1609 VHTPVTYGEHAPRFF

-1642 EYLAVAYGDPAT
+1642 EYLALAYGDPAT

-1665 GVLSIIVLRPLT
+1665 GVLSITVLRPLT
-1677 ETSPWIMKK
+1677 ETSPWVMKR
-1686 ESSNII
+1686 ESSNIV

-1706 IERKIPGPPF
+1706 FERKIPGPPF

-1723 LCIGSKQLTSS
+1723 LCIGSKELTGS

-1748 QLIQYEPIT
+1748 HLIQYEPVS

-1784 MTIKEPRTEEEKGNA
+1784 MIIKEPRTEEEKGNA

-1816 KDLNTRAHIAEL
+1816 EDLNTRAQIVEL

-1835 QLQTPPR
+1835 QLQSPPR
-1842 KTVSKQT
+1842 KTVSEQP
-1849 EDYWQSFSKDRL
+1849 EDYWQSF
-1861 MQESRWQTK
+1861 
-1870 LKQCRQEIDEGR
+1870 RQELDEGR

-1909 FPDVD
+1909 
-1914 SLSKELPPFP
+1914 KEREKPPL
-1924 KKEKEESYLG
+1924 ETI
-1934 VVTELFRS
+1934 TEIFRS
-1942 SLKLSAVCTAPFS
+1942 ISELGAGPFAPTSDSQHSLKPQTHS
-1955 PTNDS
+1955 
-1960 PPSLTPRGH
+1960 
-1969 GPSAQA
+1969 PSAQT
-1975 EESSRAEMETVVC
+1975 EVSSRAEVEMAVC
-1988 TSGIPFQPHARSL
+1988 TSGIPFQSRTQSL

-2013 VKLPLSIQGGKPE
+2013 VKLPLSIQGCKPE
-2026 SVPKEKVKDPVGGKV
+2026 SVLNEKVEDPVGGKV
-2041 NTASVATATQYLCG
+2041 NTSSVATATQHLCG

-2067 LKEGCTYAA
+2067 LKEGYTYAA
-2076 TVILKNVGVDFMR
+2076 TVTLKNVGVDFIR

-2095 PPNTGLRVIYK
+2095 PPSTGLRVIYT

-2127 GVEGSEGSGE
+2127 GVEGTEGSGE

-2146 ERETLFLPVEATVLT
+2146 ERETLFLPVKATVLT
-2161 GNIYECRPL
+2161 GEIYECRPQ
-2170 GYPQGGKAAMVQLV
+2170 GYPEGGKAAMVQLV
-2184 STSPG
+2184 STSPT
-2189 PRFRIILPHKLDQ
+2189 PRFRIILPHKL
-2202 SRRGN
+2202 
-2207 IETSST
+2207 
-2213 ERPGF
+2213 PG

>member
-1 MGPKRPKSAGSAS
+1 
-14 GAGGAAAP
+14 
-22 SKSWEAG
+22 
-29 LVSARLEEENW
+29 
-40 KPSIAFVVG
+40 
-49 NKIEDE
+49 
-55 VHTQALSL
+55 
-63 AVQVPQ
+63 
-69 RKLFSVVSW
+69 
-78 EGILEQIMEAGN
+78 MEAGN
-90 QKGKKVKDVPMYYE
+90 QKGKKVKEVPMYYE
-104 VIEAAKAILDTGEQ
+104 VIEAAKAILDSGEQ

-133 CIKQNDLQRR
+133 CIKQKDLQRR
-143 AAEKKAAEEQEKEK
+143 AAEKKAAEEREKEK

-165 PPGKKEKPA
+165 PPGKKEKPPST
-174 NAKSAG
+174 KSAG
-180 KGGKGKKAEVVPTTI
+180 KGGKGKKAEAVPTATTI
-195 TVKKDTTL
+195 KKDTTL

-208 EEEDYKYLD
+208 EEEDDKYLD
-217 DEPDDGAQYYYIV
+217 DEPDDGAQYYFIIW
-230 LGFHNPQL
+230 GFHNPQL

-263 ETYLSGAKLE
+263 QTYLGAAKLQE
-273 EESLLIPE
+273 SSLLTPE
-281 VVEAEQKKKAKAIK
+281 VVEAEKRKKAKAIK
-295 DLETFWKYLEPVLNS
+295 DLEMFWKYLEPILNS

-317 FDVARLHHVVKENTF
+317 FDVARLHHIVKENTF
-332 PPDWTNSEMMLAF
+332 PPDWTNSDMMLSF

-367 QHYLESTKFINVPVI
+367 QHYLENTNFINVPVI
-382 TKTKQAQKVPS
+382 TKNKQAHPAS
-393 TIPSKKKVQ
+393 PTIPSKKKVQ

-412 SQEEEATFLPPFVD
+412 PQEEEVSFLPPYVD

-439 EFISVPLI
+439 EFISAPLI

-455 IAGEESLTPPSLVV
+455 VATEEGLTPPSLVV

-479 SLANHI
+479 SLAEHI
-485 VSILPSLALS
+485 VSILPSLSLS

-503 NSFFLNDNE
+503 NSFFPNDNE
-512 ENTVV
+512 EKTVV
-517 PEWPLLL
+517 PKWPLLL
-524 NYHDTLSQKLHL
+524 NYHDILSQRLHL
-536 LKVQGVLNPEKI
+536 LKVQGGLNPEKI
-548 EHDMMDKLPLVELL
+548 EQNMMDKLPLVELL
-562 QFPLPPPWSNSKRLA
+562 QFPLPPPGNNTKRLA

-587 SEYLSW
+587 SELLSW

-605 ESLRLTGLDDSGL
+605 ESLRLAGVDDSGL

-641 RFARHLRRLSTVE
+641 RFARHLRHLSMVE

-664 SEPTLKE
+664 S
-671 NLQFCS
+671 
-677 EDFLKLNQEESSKGQ
+677 
-692 SGSCFSVHIENND
+692 VHIEKNE
-705 KGGGDSLDDPLINKV
+705 KCGGDGLTDPLVNKRYG
-720 KPQRCG
+720 PE
-726 TQTDLEEIQK
+726 TDLVEIQK

-742 TDWTFA
+742 TDWSFA

-785 HNPMNKHRQCKESW
+785 HNPMNQHRQCKESW
-799 DIALHTDVGFRNY
+799 DIAMHSDVGFRNY

-822 WVTKEEVK
+822 WVTKEETK
-830 YQEEKIAKEQ
+830 YQEEKMAKEL
-840 EALKLASEDIP
+840 ESLKLAKGMTERPPEDKP
-851 NASTSKNAASPKKIK
+851 CASTSKKAASPNKTK
-866 SSASRPDSRAEVT
+866 SSTSRPDSKAEVT
-879 PELPEKNLFIRE
+879 PELPEKNPFVRE
-891 GSLKA
+891 GSLK
-896 WKEEQDRLLEEERQ
+896 
-910 KEEKKAEKKEKSGGK
+910 
-925 KKGQGKE
+925 
-932 IPVPEDSKGPKTKA
+932 
-946 SKEKSKDEP
+946 
-955 AKPPELEEHS
+955 
-965 TPAPP
+965 
-970 SEKFYE
+970 
-976 FLGYNLG
+976 FLGYNVG
-983 ENLIQV
+983 EDLIQV

-999 DGGQIQAEKITFEK
+999 DGGQIQAEKIKFEK
-1013 GTTLVKMKVV
+1013 GITLVKMKVV
-1023 KDHHS
+1023 KDRHS

-1036 KKNLI
+1036 KKSLK
-1041 ELEEQ
+1041 ESEGQ
-1046 EMSNS
+1046 EMSNC
-1051 LEGKQSEP
+1051 LEGQQSEP
-1059 GKLINHKK
+1059 GKLINQKK
-1067 AVSHFGSFS
+1067 AVSKFGSFS
-1076 ATLENGIH
+1076 ATLENGIQ

-1111 SIHIPTVAPVPVAAS
+1111 SVHIPTVAPAPIAAS
-1126 VSSGKSN
+1126 TSSGKSN

-1139 SAKALQ
+1139 SAKSLQ
-1145 SSKGSHI
+1145 SAKGSHI
-1152 RLINSPPEESAKQEE
+1152 KLITPPPEESPKQEE
-1167 KKVEIEPVTSQIQV
+1167 KKVEIEPPTPETQV
-1181 MPDVPAFQTLNVSCP
+1181 VPDVPVFQTLNASCP
-1196 NGLVLTFLGQSSVDL
+1196 NGLVLTFVGQNSIDL
-1211 KAESKEAHTK
+1211 KAGSKEAEAK
-1221 SDETNESETKAEK
+1221 ADEANKSETKADEAKEDEAKAEK
-1234 SKQLSLEI
+1234 AKQPTLEI

-1257 YKAVMKPVEQEVSR
+1257 YKAVKKPVEQEVSR
-1271 VITRQG
+1271 VITSQG

-1283 IDGSTQILFPDG
+1283 IDGSTQVLFPDG
-1295 TVIKSPDSGPVLTPS
+1295 TVIKSPDSVLTPS
-1310 PAASTPSSTVE
+1310 PAVSTRSSIVE
-1321 STLQTQSLLKPEL
+1321 NSLQTQPLPKPEP
-1334 SPEISTKKGKG
+1334 STEISTKKGKG
-1345 GQKGNTGAVTKSELS
+1345 GHKGNTAPAAKYELS
-1360 ESVVHEPLPT
+1360 ESVVQELLPT
-1370 GLQSGDSQTGTWITT
+1370 LLQPVDNQLGTWITT

-1397 DRMDLKPL
+1397 NRMDLKPL

-1414 NGMIMVIREDK
+1414 NGMVMIMREDK

-1454 EPLVSENNEEIGASP
+1454 EPFVSEDNEEIGESP
-1469 QIIRRKVKCIRVEN
+1469 QTIRRKVKCIRVEN
-1483 PDFATVITNCEDGT
+1483 PDFATVITNCEDST
-1497 CCTIFGDGTSVIA
+1497 CCIIFGDGTSIIA

-1535 YSQAIFNKTQFLC
+1535 YSHEIFNKTQLLC
-1548 NQEEKQ
+1548 EREEKRA
-1554 SGRYVMK
+1554 GRYVMK

-1592 IDSDGEEDGYLS
+1592 IDSDGEEDGYLV

-1609 VSTPVTYGEHAPRFF
+1609 VHTPVTYGEHAPRFF

-1642 EYLAVAYGDPAT
+1642 EYLALAYGDPAT

-1665 GVLSIIVLRPLT
+1665 GVLSITVLRPLT
-1677 ETSPWIMKK
+1677 ETSPWVMKR
-1686 ESSNII
+1686 ESSNIV

-1706 IERKIPGPPF
+1706 FERKIPGPPF

-1723 LCIGSKQLTSS
+1723 LCIGSKELTGS

-1748 QLIQYEPIT
+1748 QLIQYEPIS
-1757 DELRQKLQLSLKE
+1757 DELRLKLQLSLKE

-1816 KDLNTRAHIAEL
+1816 EDLNTRAQIVEL

-1835 QLQTPPR
+1835 QLQSPPR

-1861 MQESRWQTK
+1861 TQVSHWQTK
-1870 LKQCRQEIDEGR
+1870 LEQSRQELDEGR

-1894 PYFESELGKEFLLKE
+1894 PYFESELGKEFLLKK

-1924 KKEKEESYLG
+1924 KKEREKPSLETVKEF
-1934 VVTELFRS
+1934 FRS
-1942 SLKLSAVCTAPFS
+1942 TSELSAE
-1955 PTNDS
+1955 PTGLFVPTSDS
-1960 PPSLTPRGH
+1960 PHSLNPRTH
-1969 GPSAQA
+1969 CPSAQT
-1975 EESSRAEMETVVC
+1975 EVSNRAEVGTAVC
-1988 TSGIPFQPHARSL
+1988 TSGIPFQSHAQSL
-2001 LVDAAGQPRKEK
+2001 LVDAAEQPRKEK
-2013 VKLPLSIQGGKPE
+2013 VKLPLSIQGCKPE
-2026 SVPKEKVKDPVGGKV
+2026 SVPNEKVEDLVGGKV
-2041 NTASVATATQYLCG
+2041 NTSSVATATQHLCG

-2067 LKEGCTYAA
+2067 LKEGYTYAV
-2076 TVILKNVGVDFMR
+2076 TVTLKNVGVDFIR

-2095 PPNTGLRVIYK
+2095 PPSTGLRVIYT

-2127 GVEGSEGSGE
+2127 GVEGTEGSGE

-2161 GNIYECRPL
+2161 GDIYEHRPQ
-2170 GYPQGGKAAMVQLV
+2170 GYPDGGQAATVRLV
-2184 STSPG
+2184 STSPI
-2189 PRFRIILPHKLDQ
+2189 PRFRIILPHKL
-2202 SRRGN
+2202 
-2207 IETSST
+2207 
-2213 ERPGF
+2213 PG

>member
-1 MGPKRPKSAGSAS
+1 MGPKRPKSGGSS
-14 GAGGAAAP
+14 TGGPGAAA
-22 SKSWEAG
+22 KNWEAG
-29 LVSARLEEENW
+29 LVSARLEEDNW

-69 RKLFSVVSW
+69 RKLFSEVSW
-78 EGILEQIMEAGN
+78 EGILGQIMEAGN
-90 QKGKKVKDVPMYYE
+90 QKGKKDKDMPMYYE
-104 VIEAAKAILDTGEQ
+104 VIEAAKAILDSGEQ

-133 CIKQNDLQRR
+133 CVKQKDLQRR
-143 AAEKKAAEEQEKEK
+143 AAENKAAEEREKEK

-165 PPGKKEKPA
+165 PPGKKEKPPS
-174 NAKSAG
+174 AKSAG
-180 KGGKGKKAEVVPTTI
+180 KGGKGKKAEAVQTATAI
-195 TVKKDTTL
+195 KKDTTL

-208 EEEDYKYLD
+208 EEEDDKYLD
-217 DEPDDGAQYYYIV
+217 DEPDDAQYYFIV
-230 LGFHNPQL
+230 WGFHNPQL
-238 LPVLSELGVSISNV
+238 LPVLSELGVNISNV

-263 ETYLSGAKLE
+263 QTYLGAAKLQ
-273 EESLLIPE
+273 EESLLTPE
-281 VVEAEQKKKAKAIK
+281 VVEAEKMKKAKAIN
-295 DLETFWKYLEPVLNS
+295 DLETFWKYLEPILNS
-310 GKHGSTL
+310 GKHGSPL
-317 FDVARLHHVVKENTF
+317 FDVARLHHIVKENTF
-332 PPDWTNSEMMLAF
+332 PPDWTNSDMMLAF

-367 QHYLESTKFINVPVI
+367 QHYLENTKFINVPVI
-382 TKTKQAQKVPS
+382 TKNKQAHPAS
-393 TIPSKKKVQ
+393 PTIPSKKKVQ

-412 SQEEEATFLPPFVD
+412 PQEEEVSFLPPYVD

-455 IAGEESLTPPSLVV
+455 IAAEEGLTPPSLVV

-479 SLANHI
+479 SLAEHI

-503 NSFFLNDNE
+503 DTFFPNDNE
-512 ENTVV
+512 EKTVV
-517 PEWPLLL
+517 PKWPLLL
-524 NYHDTLSQKLHL
+524 NYHDILSQRLHL
-536 LKVQGVLNPEKI
+536 LKIQGDLNPEKI
-548 EHDMMDKLPLVELL
+548 EQDMMDKLPLVELL
-562 QFPLPPPWSNSKRLA
+562 QFPLPPPGNNTKRLA
-577 RVHELMHYCT
+577 RIHELMHYCT
-587 SEYLSW
+587 NELLSW

-605 ESLRLTGLDDSGL
+605 ESLRLTGVDDSGL

-641 RFARHLRRLSTVE
+641 RFARHLRQLLMVE
-654 NLFDEKTPNG
+654 NLSDEKTPNG
-664 SEPTLKE
+664 S
-671 NLQFCS
+671 
-677 EDFLKLNQEESSKGQ
+677 
-692 SGSCFSVHIENND
+692 VHIEKND
-705 KGGGDSLDDPLINKV
+705 KCGEDDLADPLVNKV
-720 KPQRCG
+720 KQQRYG
-726 TQTDLEEIQK
+726 PETDLVEIQK

-742 TDWTFA
+742 TDWSFA

-785 HNPMNKHRQCKESW
+785 HNPMNQHRQCKESW
-799 DIALHTDVGFRNY
+799 DIAMHSDVGFRNY

-822 WVTKEEVK
+822 WVTKEETK
-830 YQEEKIAKEQ
+830 YQEEKMAKEL
-840 EALKLASEDIP
+840 ETLKLAKAMTERPPEDKP
-851 NASTSKNAASPKKIK
+851 SASTSKKAASPKKTR
-866 SSASRPDSRAEVT
+866 SSTSRLDSKAEVT
-879 PELPEKNLFIRE
+879 PELPEKNTFVRE

-896 WKEEQDRLLEEERQ
+896 WKEEHDRLLEEERQ
-910 KEEKKAEKKEKSGGK
+910 REEKKAEMKGKSGGK
-925 KKGQGKE
+925 NKGQSKE
-932 IPVPEDSKGPKTKA
+932 IPVPDDSKGSKTKS
-946 SKEKSKDEP
+946 SKEKSKDET

-970 SEKFYE
+970 SEKVYE
-976 FLGYNLG
+976 FLGYNVG
-983 ENLIQV
+983 EDLIQV

-999 DGGQIQAEKITFEK
+999 DGGQIQAEKIKFEK

-1036 KKNLI
+1036 KKSLI
-1041 ELEEQ
+1041 ESEGQ
-1046 EMSNS
+1046 EMINS
-1051 LEGKQSEP
+1051 LEGQQSEP
-1059 GKLINHKK
+1059 GKLINQKK
-1067 AVSHFGSFS
+1067 AVSKFGSFS
-1076 ATLENGIH
+1076 ATLQNGIQ

-1111 SIHIPTVAPVPVAAS
+1111 SVHIPTVAPAAVAAS

-1139 SAKALQ
+1139 SIKSLQ
-1145 SSKGSHI
+1145 SAKGSHVK
-1152 RLINSPPEESAKQEE
+1152 LITPPPEESPKQEE
-1167 KKVEIEPVTSQIQV
+1167 KKVEIEPPTPQTQAV
-1181 MPDVPAFQTLNVSCP
+1181 PDVPVFQTLNASCP
-1196 NGLVLTFLGQSSVDL
+1196 NGLVLTFLGQSSIDL
-1211 KAESKEAHTK
+1211 KAESKEAEAK
-1221 SDETNESETKAEK
+1221 VDEANKSETTADEAKEDEAKAEK
-1234 SKQLSLEI
+1234 AKQPTLEI

-1249 LRVKHSHL
+1249 LRVKYSQL
-1257 YKAVMKPVEQEVSR
+1257 YKAVKKPVEQEVSR
-1271 VITRQG
+1271 VITSQG

-1283 IDGSTQILFPDG
+1283 IDGSTQLLFPDG
-1295 TVIKSPDSGPVLTPS
+1295 TVIKSPDSGPVLAPS
-1310 PAASTPSSTVE
+1310 PAVSTRSSIAE
-1321 STLQTQSLLKPEL
+1321 NSLQTQPLPSA
-1334 SPEISTKKGKG
+1334 EISIKKGRGGHKG
-1345 GQKGNTGAVTKSELS
+1345 STAPGAKYELPDS
-1360 ESVVHEPLPT
+1360 AVQEPLPT
-1370 GLQSGDSQTGTWITT
+1370 LLQHIDNQIGTWITT

-1397 DRMDLKPL
+1397 NRMDLKPL

-1414 NGMIMVIREDK
+1414 NGMVMIMREDK
-1425 VLMVQKM
+1425 VLMIQKK

-1454 EPLVSENNEEIGASP
+1454 EPFVSEDNEEIGESP
-1469 QIIRRKVKCIRVEN
+1469 QTIRRKVKCIRVEN
-1483 PDFATVITNCEDGT
+1483 PDFATVITNCEDST
-1497 CCTIFGDGTSVIA
+1497 CCTIFGDGTSIIA

-1535 YSQAIFNKTQFLC
+1535 YSHEIFNKTQLLC
-1548 NQEEKQ
+1548 KREEKRA
-1554 SGRYVMK
+1554 GRYVMK

-1592 IDSDGEEDGYLS
+1592 IDSDGEEDGYLV

-1609 VSTPVTYGEHAPRFF
+1609 VHTPVTYGEHAPRFF

-1642 EYLAVAYGDPAT
+1642 EYLALAYGDPAT

-1665 GVLSIIVLRPLT
+1665 GLLSITVLRPLT
-1677 ETSPWIMKK
+1677 ETSPWVMKR
-1686 ESSNII
+1686 ESSNIV

-1706 IERKIPGPPF
+1706 FE
-1716 GTHIWKG
+1716 
-1723 LCIGSKQLTSS
+1723 
-1734 PAPVLKCPNVLQIR
+1734 
-1748 QLIQYEPIT
+1748 
-1757 DELRQKLQLSLKE
+1757 E

-1784 MTIKEPRTEEEKGNA
+1784 MIIKEPRTEEEKGNA

-1816 KDLNTRAHIAEL
+1816 EDLNTRAQIVEL

-1835 QLQTPPR
+1835 QLQSPRR
-1842 KTVSKQT
+1842 KTVSKQP

-1861 MQESRWQTK
+1861 TQVSHWQTK
-1870 LKQCRQEIDEGR
+1870 LEQSRQELDEGR

-1909 FPDVD
+1909 FPDLD
-1914 SLSKELPPFP
+1914 SLSKELPPFL
-1924 KKEKEESYLG
+1924 KKEREKPPLETI
-1934 VVTELFRS
+1934 TEIFRS
-1942 SLKLSAVCTAPFS
+1942 TSELSAGPFAPTSDSRHSLKPQTHS
-1955 PTNDS
+1955 
-1960 PPSLTPRGH
+1960 
-1969 GPSAQA
+1969 PSAQT
-1975 EESSRAEMETVVC
+1975 EVSSRAEVEMAVC
-1988 TSGIPFQPHARSL
+1988 TSGIPFQSRTQSL

-2013 VKLPLSIQGGKPE
+2013 VKLPLSIQGCKPE
-2026 SVPKEKVKDPVGGKV
+2026 SVLNEKVEDPVGGKV
-2041 NTASVATATQYLCG
+2041 NTSSVATATQHLCG

-2067 LKEGCTYAA
+2067 LKEGYTYAT
-2076 TVILKNVGVDFMR
+2076 TVTLKNVGVDFIR

-2095 PPNTGLRVIYK
+2095 PPSTGLRVIYT
-2106 PGPVAAGLQAELEIE
+2106 PGPVAAGLQVELEIE

-2127 GVEGSEGSGE
+2127 GVEGTEGSGE

-2146 ERETLFLPVEATVLT
+2146 ERETLFLPVKATVLT
-2161 GNIYECRPL
+2161 AEIYECRPQ
-2170 GYPQGGKAAMVQLV
+2170 GYPEGGKAAMVQLV
-2184 STSPG
+2184 STSPT
-2189 PRFRIILPHKLDQ
+2189 PRFRIILPHKL
-2202 SRRGN
+2202 
-2207 IETSST
+2207 
-2213 ERPGF
+2213 PG

>member
-1 MGPKRPKSAGSAS
+1 MGPKRPKSGGSS
-14 GAGGAAAP
+14 TGGPGAAA
-22 SKSWEAG
+22 KSWEAG
-29 LVSARLEEENW
+29 LVSARLEEDNW

-69 RKLFSVVSW
+69 RKLFSEVSW
-78 EGILEQIMEAGN
+78 EGILGQIMEAGN
-90 QKGKKVKDVPMYYE
+90 QKGKKDKDVPMYYE
-104 VIEAAKAILDTGEQ
+104 VIEAAKAILDSGEQ

-133 CIKQNDLQRR
+133 CIKQKDLQRR
-143 AAEKKAAEEQEKEK
+143 AAENKAAEEREKEK

-165 PPGKKEKPA
+165 PPGKKEKPPS
-174 NAKSAG
+174 AKSAG
-180 KGGKGKKAEVVPTTI
+180 KGGKGKKAEAVQTATAI
-195 TVKKDTTL
+195 KKDTTL

-208 EEEDYKYLD
+208 EEEDDKYLD
-217 DEPDDGAQYYYIV
+217 DEPDDAQYYFIV
-230 LGFHNPQL
+230 WGFHNPQL

-263 ETYLSGAKLE
+263 QTYLGAANLQ
-273 EESLLIPE
+273 EESLLTPE
-281 VVEAEQKKKAKAIK
+281 VVEAEKMKKAKAIN
-295 DLETFWKYLEPVLNS
+295 DLETFWKYLEPILNS
-310 GKHGSTL
+310 GKHGSPL
-317 FDVARLHHVVKENTF
+317 FDVARLHHIVKENTF
-332 PPDWTNSEMMLAF
+332 PPDWTNSDMMLAF

-367 QHYLESTKFINVPVI
+367 QHYLENTKFINVPVI
-382 TKTKQAQKVPS
+382 TKNKQAHPAS
-393 TIPSKKKVQ
+393 PTIPSKKKVQ

-412 SQEEEATFLPPFVD
+412 PQEEEVSFLPPYVD

-455 IAGEESLTPPSLVV
+455 IAAEEGLTPPSLVV

-479 SLANHI
+479 SLAEHI

-503 NSFFLNDNE
+503 DTFFPNDNE
-512 ENTVV
+512 EKTVV
-517 PEWPLLL
+517 PKWPLLL
-524 NYHDTLSQKLHL
+524 NYHDILSQRLHL
-536 LKVQGVLNPEKI
+536 LKIQGDLNPEKI
-548 EHDMMDKLPLVELL
+548 EQDMMDKLPLVELL
-562 QFPLPPPWSNSKRLA
+562 QFPLPPPGNNTKRLA
-577 RVHELMHYCT
+577 RIHELMHYCT
-587 SEYLSW
+587 NELLSW

-605 ESLRLTGLDDSGL
+605 ESLRLTGVDDSGL

-641 RFARHLRRLSTVE
+641 RFARHLTQLLMVE
-654 NLFDEKTPNG
+654 NLSDEKTPNG
-664 SEPTLKE
+664 S
-671 NLQFCS
+671 
-677 EDFLKLNQEESSKGQ
+677 
-692 SGSCFSVHIENND
+692 VHIEKND
-705 KGGGDSLDDPLINKV
+705 KCGEDDLADPLVNKV
-720 KPQRCG
+720 KQQRYG
-726 TQTDLEEIQK
+726 PETDLVEIQK

-742 TDWTFA
+742 TDWSFA

-785 HNPMNKHRQCKESW
+785 HNPMNQHRQCKESW
-799 DIALHTDVGFRNY
+799 DIAMHSDVGFRNY

-822 WVTKEEVK
+822 WVTKEETK
-830 YQEEKIAKEQ
+830 YQEEKMAKEL
-840 EALKLASEDIP
+840 ETLKLAKAMTERPPEDKP
-851 NASTSKNAASPKKIK
+851 SASTSKKAASPKKTR
-866 SSASRPDSRAEVT
+866 SSTSRLDSKAEVT
-879 PELPEKNLFIRE
+879 PELPEKNTFVRE

-896 WKEEQDRLLEEERQ
+896 WKEEHDRLLEEERQ
-910 KEEKKAEKKEKSGGK
+910 REEKKAEMKGKSGGK
-925 KKGQGKE
+925 NKGQSKE
-932 IPVPEDSKGPKTKA
+932 IPVPDDSKGSKTKS
-946 SKEKSKDEP
+946 SKEKSKDET

-970 SEKFYE
+970 SEKVYE
-976 FLGYNLG
+976 FLGYNVG
-983 ENLIQV
+983 EDLIQV

-999 DGGQIQAEKITFEK
+999 DGGQIQAEKIKFEK

-1036 KKNLI
+1036 KKSLI
-1041 ELEEQ
+1041 ESEGQ
-1046 EMSNS
+1046 EMINS
-1051 LEGKQSEP
+1051 LEGQQSEP
-1059 GKLINHKK
+1059 GKLINQKK
-1067 AVSHFGSFS
+1067 AVSKFGSFS
-1076 ATLENGIH
+1076 ATLQNGIQ

-1111 SIHIPTVAPVPVAAS
+1111 SVHIPTVAPAAVAAS

-1139 SAKALQ
+1139 SIKSLQ
-1145 SSKGSHI
+1145 SAKGSHVK
-1152 RLINSPPEESAKQEE
+1152 LITPPPEESPKQEE
-1167 KKVEIEPVTSQIQV
+1167 KKVEIEPPTPQTQAV
-1181 MPDVPAFQTLNVSCP
+1181 PDVPVFQTLNASCP
-1196 NGLVLTFLGQSSVDL
+1196 NGLVLTFLGQSSIDL
-1211 KAESKEAHTK
+1211 KAESKEAEAK
-1221 SDETNESETKAEK
+1221 VDEANKSETTADEAKEDEVKAEK
-1234 SKQLSLEI
+1234 AKQPTLEI

-1249 LRVKHSHL
+1249 LRVKHSQL
-1257 YKAVMKPVEQEVSR
+1257 YKAVKKPVEQEVSR
-1271 VITRQG
+1271 VITSQG

-1283 IDGSTQILFPDG
+1283 IDGSTQLLFPDG
-1295 TVIKSPDSGPVLTPS
+1295 TVIKSPDSGPVLAPS
-1310 PAASTPSSTVE
+1310 LAVSTRSSIAE
-1321 STLQTQSLLKPEL
+1321 NSLQIQPLP
-1334 SPEISTKKGKG
+1334 SPEISIKKGRGGHKG
-1345 GQKGNTGAVTKSELS
+1345 STAPGAKYELPDS
-1360 ESVVHEPLPT
+1360 AVQEPLPT
-1370 GLQSGDSQTGTWITT
+1370 LLQHIDNQIGTWITT

-1397 DRMDLKPL
+1397 NRMDLKPL

-1414 NGMIMVIREDK
+1414 NGMVMIMREDK
-1425 VLMVQKM
+1425 VLMIQKK

-1454 EPLVSENNEEIGASP
+1454 EPFVSEDNEEIGESP
-1469 QIIRRKVKCIRVEN
+1469 QTIRRKVKCIRVEN
-1483 PDFATVITNCEDGT
+1483 PDFATVITNCEDST
-1497 CCTIFGDGTSVIA
+1497 CCTIFGDGTSIIA

-1535 YSQAIFNKTQFLC
+1535 YSHEIFNKTQLLC
-1548 NQEEKQ
+1548 KREEKRA
-1554 SGRYVMK
+1554 GRYVMK
-1561 HTSNVICEVLDPEGN
+1561 HNSNVICEVLDPEGN

-1592 IDSDGEEDGYLS
+1592 IDSDGEEDGYLV

-1609 VSTPVTYGEHAPRFF
+1609 VHTPVTYGEHAPRFF

-1629 GSGTELLRNSDIE
+1629 GSGTELLRNCDIE
-1642 EYLAVAYGDPAT
+1642 EYLALAYGDPAT

-1665 GVLSIIVLRPLT
+1665 GVLSITVLRPLT
-1677 ETSPWIMKK
+1677 ETSPWVMKR
-1686 ESSNII
+1686 ESSNIV

-1706 IERKIPGPPF
+1706 FERKIPGPPF

-1723 LCIGSKQLTSS
+1723 LCIGSKELTGS

-1748 QLIQYEPIT
+1748 NLIQYEPVS

-1784 MTIKEPRTEEEKGNA
+1784 MIIKEPRTEEEKGNA

-1816 KDLNTRAHIAEL
+1816 EDLNTRAQIVEL

-1835 QLQTPPR
+1835 QFQSPRR
-1842 KTVSKQT
+1842 KTVSKQP
-1849 EDYWQSFSKDRL
+1849 EDYWQSF
-1861 MQESRWQTK
+1861 
-1870 LKQCRQEIDEGR
+1870 RQELDEGR

-1909 FPDVD
+1909 
-1914 SLSKELPPFP
+1914 KEREKPPL
-1924 KKEKEESYLG
+1924 ETI
-1934 VVTELFRS
+1934 TEIFRS
-1942 SLKLSAVCTAPFS
+1942 TSELSAGPFAPTSDSQHSLKPQTQS
-1955 PTNDS
+1955 
-1960 PPSLTPRGH
+1960 
-1969 GPSAQA
+1969 PSAQT
-1975 EESSRAEMETVVC
+1975 EVSSRAEVEMAVC
-1988 TSGIPFQPHARSL
+1988 TSGIPFQSRTQSL

-2013 VKLPLSIQGGKPE
+2013 VKLPLSIQGCKPE
-2026 SVPKEKVKDPVGGKV
+2026 SVLNEKVEDPVGGKV
-2041 NTASVATATQYLCG
+2041 NTSSVATATQHLCG

-2067 LKEGCTYAA
+2067 LKEGYTYAT
-2076 TVILKNVGVDFMR
+2076 TVTLKNVGVDFIR

-2095 PPNTGLRVIYK
+2095 PPSTGLRVIYT
-2106 PGPVAAGLQAELEIE
+2106 PGPVAAGLQVELEIE

-2127 GVEGSEGSGE
+2127 GVEGTEGSGE

-2146 ERETLFLPVEATVLT
+2146 ERETLFLPVKATVLT
-2161 GNIYECRPL
+2161 GEIYECRPQ
-2170 GYPQGGKAAMVQLV
+2170 GYPEGGKAAMVQLV
-2184 STSPG
+2184 STSPT
-2189 PRFRIILPHKLDQ
+2189 PRFRIILPHKL
-2202 SRRGN
+2202 
-2207 IETSST
+2207 
-2213 ERPGF
+2213 PG

>member
-1 MGPKRPKSAGSAS
+1 MGPKRPKSGGSS
-14 GAGGAAAP
+14 TGGPGAAA
-22 SKSWEAG
+22 KSWEAG
-29 LVSARLEEENW
+29 LVSARLEEDNW

-69 RKLFSVVSW
+69 RKLFSEVSW
-78 EGILEQIMEAGN
+78 EGILGQIMEAGN
-90 QKGKKVKDVPMYYE
+90 QKGKKDKDVPMYYE
-104 VIEAAKAILDTGEQ
+104 VIEAAKAILDSGEQ

-133 CIKQNDLQRR
+133 CIKQKDLQRR
-143 AAEKKAAEEQEKEK
+143 AAENKAAEEREKEK

-165 PPGKKEKPA
+165 PPGKKEKPPS
-174 NAKSAG
+174 AKSAG
-180 KGGKGKKAEVVPTTI
+180 KGGKGKKAEAVQTATAI
-195 TVKKDTTL
+195 KKDTTL

-208 EEEDYKYLD
+208 EEEDDKYLD
-217 DEPDDGAQYYYIV
+217 DEPDDAQYYFIV
-230 LGFHNPQL
+230 WGFHNPQL

-263 ETYLSGAKLE
+263 QTYLGAANLQ
-273 EESLLIPE
+273 EESLLTPE
-281 VVEAEQKKKAKAIK
+281 VVEAEKMKKAKAIN
-295 DLETFWKYLEPVLNS
+295 DLETFWKYLEPILNS
-310 GKHGSTL
+310 GKHGSPL
-317 FDVARLHHVVKENTF
+317 FDVARLHHIVKENTF
-332 PPDWTNSEMMLAF
+332 PPDWTNSDMMLAF

-367 QHYLESTKFINVPVI
+367 QHYLENTKFINVPVI
-382 TKTKQAQKVPS
+382 TKNKQAHPAS
-393 TIPSKKKVQ
+393 PTIPSKKKVQ

-412 SQEEEATFLPPFVD
+412 PQEEEVSFLPPYVD

-455 IAGEESLTPPSLVV
+455 IAAEEGLTPPSLVV

-479 SLANHI
+479 SLAEHI

-503 NSFFLNDNE
+503 DTFFPNDNE
-512 ENTVV
+512 EKTVV
-517 PEWPLLL
+517 PKWPLLL
-524 NYHDTLSQKLHL
+524 NYHDILSQRLHL
-536 LKVQGVLNPEKI
+536 LKIQGDLNPEKI
-548 EHDMMDKLPLVELL
+548 EQDMMDKLPLVELL
-562 QFPLPPPWSNSKRLA
+562 QFPLPPPGNNTKRLA
-577 RVHELMHYCT
+577 RIHELMHYCT
-587 SEYLSW
+587 NELLSW

-605 ESLRLTGLDDSGL
+605 ESLRLTGVDDSGL

-641 RFARHLRRLSTVE
+641 RFARHLTQLLMVE
-654 NLFDEKTPNG
+654 NLSDEKTPNG
-664 SEPTLKE
+664 S
-671 NLQFCS
+671 
-677 EDFLKLNQEESSKGQ
+677 
-692 SGSCFSVHIENND
+692 VHIEKND
-705 KGGGDSLDDPLINKV
+705 KCGEDDLADPLVNKV
-720 KPQRCG
+720 KQQRYG
-726 TQTDLEEIQK
+726 PETDLVEIQK

-742 TDWTFA
+742 TDWSFA

-785 HNPMNKHRQCKESW
+785 HNPMNQHRQCKESW
-799 DIALHTDVGFRNY
+799 DIAMHSDVGFRNY

-822 WVTKEEVK
+822 WVTKEETK
-830 YQEEKIAKEQ
+830 YQEEKMAKEL
-840 EALKLASEDIP
+840 ETLKLAKAMTERPPEDKP
-851 NASTSKNAASPKKIK
+851 SASTSKKAASPKKTR
-866 SSASRPDSRAEVT
+866 SSTSRLDSKAEVT
-879 PELPEKNLFIRE
+879 PELPEKNTFVRE

-896 WKEEQDRLLEEERQ
+896 WKEEHDRLLEEERQ
-910 KEEKKAEKKEKSGGK
+910 REEKKAEMKGKSGGK
-925 KKGQGKE
+925 NKGQSKE
-932 IPVPEDSKGPKTKA
+932 IPVPDDSKGSKTKS
-946 SKEKSKDEP
+946 SKEKSKDET

-970 SEKFYE
+970 SEKVYE
-976 FLGYNLG
+976 FLGYNVG
-983 ENLIQV
+983 EDLIQV

-999 DGGQIQAEKITFEK
+999 DGGQIQAEKIKFEK

-1036 KKNLI
+1036 KKSLI
-1041 ELEEQ
+1041 ESEGQ
-1046 EMSNS
+1046 EMINS
-1051 LEGKQSEP
+1051 LEGQQSEP
-1059 GKLINHKK
+1059 GKLINQKK
-1067 AVSHFGSFS
+1067 AVSKFGSFS
-1076 ATLENGIH
+1076 ATLQNGIQ

-1111 SIHIPTVAPVPVAAS
+1111 SVHIPTVAPAAVAAS

-1139 SAKALQ
+1139 SIKSLQ
-1145 SSKGSHI
+1145 SAKGSHVK
-1152 RLINSPPEESAKQEE
+1152 LITPPPEESPKQEE
-1167 KKVEIEPVTSQIQV
+1167 KKVEIEPPTPQTQAV
-1181 MPDVPAFQTLNVSCP
+1181 PDVPVFQTLNASCP
-1196 NGLVLTFLGQSSVDL
+1196 NGLVLTFLGQSSIDL
-1211 KAESKEAHTK
+1211 KAESKEAEAK
-1221 SDETNESETKAEK
+1221 VDEANKSETTADEAKEDEVKAEK
-1234 SKQLSLEI
+1234 AKQPTLEI

-1249 LRVKHSHL
+1249 LRVKHSQL
-1257 YKAVMKPVEQEVSR
+1257 YKAVKKPVEQEVSR
-1271 VITRQG
+1271 VITSQG

-1283 IDGSTQILFPDG
+1283 IDGSTQLLFPDG
-1295 TVIKSPDSGPVLTPS
+1295 TVIKSPDSGPVLAPS
-1310 PAASTPSSTVE
+1310 LAVSTRSSIAE
-1321 STLQTQSLLKPEL
+1321 NSLQIQPLP
-1334 SPEISTKKGKG
+1334 SPEISIKKGRGGHKG
-1345 GQKGNTGAVTKSELS
+1345 STAPGAKYELPDS
-1360 ESVVHEPLPT
+1360 AVQEPLPT
-1370 GLQSGDSQTGTWITT
+1370 LLQHIDNQIGTWITT

-1397 DRMDLKPL
+1397 NRMDLKPL

-1414 NGMIMVIREDK
+1414 NGMVMIMREDK
-1425 VLMVQKM
+1425 VLMIQKK

-1454 EPLVSENNEEIGASP
+1454 EPFVSEDNEEIGESP
-1469 QIIRRKVKCIRVEN
+1469 QTIRRKVKCIRVEN
-1483 PDFATVITNCEDGT
+1483 PDFATVITNCEDST
-1497 CCTIFGDGTSVIA
+1497 CCTIFGDGTSIIA

-1535 YSQAIFNKTQFLC
+1535 YSHEIFNKTQLLC
-1548 NQEEKQ
+1548 KREEKRA
-1554 SGRYVMK
+1554 GRYVMK
-1561 HTSNVICEVLDPEGN
+1561 HNSNVICEVLDPEGN

-1592 IDSDGEEDGYLS
+1592 IDSDGEEDGYLV

-1609 VSTPVTYGEHAPRFF
+1609 VHTPVTYGEHAPRFF

-1629 GSGTELLRNSDIE
+1629 GSGTELLRNCDIE
-1642 EYLAVAYGDPAT
+1642 EYLALAYGDPAT

-1665 GVLSIIVLRPLT
+1665 GVLSITVLRPLT
-1677 ETSPWIMKK
+1677 ETSPWVMKR
-1686 ESSNII
+1686 ESSNIV

-1706 IERKIPGPPF
+1706 FERKIPGPPF

-1723 LCIGSKQLTSS
+1723 LCIGSKELTGS

-1748 QLIQYEPIT
+1748 NLIQYEPVS

-1784 MTIKEPRTEEEKGNA
+1784 MIIKEPRTEEEKGNA

-1816 KDLNTRAHIAEL
+1816 EDLNTRAQIVEL

-1835 QLQTPPR
+1835 QFQSPRR
-1842 KTVSKQT
+1842 KTVSKQP

-1861 MQESRWQTK
+1861 TQVSHWQTK
-1870 LKQCRQEIDEGR
+1870 LEQSRQELDEGR

-1909 FPDVD
+1909 
-1914 SLSKELPPFP
+1914 KEREKPPL
-1924 KKEKEESYLG
+1924 ETI
-1934 VVTELFRS
+1934 TEIFRS
-1942 SLKLSAVCTAPFS
+1942 TSELSAGPFAPTSDSQHSLKPQTQS
-1955 PTNDS
+1955 
-1960 PPSLTPRGH
+1960 
-1969 GPSAQA
+1969 PSAQT
-1975 EESSRAEMETVVC
+1975 EVSSRAEVEMAVC
-1988 TSGIPFQPHARSL
+1988 TSGIPFQSRTQSL

-2013 VKLPLSIQGGKPE
+2013 VKLPLSIQGCKPE
-2026 SVPKEKVKDPVGGKV
+2026 SVLNEKVEDPVGGKV
-2041 NTASVATATQYLCG
+2041 NTSSVATATQHLCG

-2067 LKEGCTYAA
+2067 LKEGYTYAT
-2076 TVILKNVGVDFMR
+2076 TVTLKNVGVDFIR

-2095 PPNTGLRVIYK
+2095 PPSTGLRVIYT
-2106 PGPVAAGLQAELEIE
+2106 PGPVAAGLQVELEIE

-2127 GVEGSEGSGE
+2127 GVEGTEGSGE

-2146 ERETLFLPVEATVLT
+2146 ERETLFLPVKATVLT
-2161 GNIYECRPL
+2161 GEIYECRPQ
-2170 GYPQGGKAAMVQLV
+2170 GYPEGGKAAMVQLV
-2184 STSPG
+2184 STSPT
-2189 PRFRIILPHKLDQ
+2189 PRFRIILPHKL
-2202 SRRGN
+2202 
-2207 IETSST
+2207 
-2213 ERPGF
+2213 PG

>member
-1 MGPKRPKSAGSAS
+1 MRPTGPKSGGSS
-14 GAGGAAAP
+14 TGGPGAAT
-22 SKSWEAG
+22 KSWEAG
-29 LVSARLEEENW
+29 LVSAHLEEDNW

-55 VHTQALSL
+55 IHTQALSL

-69 RKLFSVVSW
+69 RQLFSEVSW
-78 EGILEQIMEAGN
+78 EGILGQIMEAGN
-90 QKGKKVKDVPMYYE
+90 QKGKKDKDVPMYYE
-104 VIEAAKAILDTGEQ
+104 VIEAAKAILDSGEQ

-133 CIKQNDLQRR
+133 CIKQKDLQRR
-143 AAEKKAAEEQEKEK
+143 AAEKKAAEEREKEK

-165 PPGKKEKPA
+165 PPGKKEKPPS
-174 NAKSAG
+174 AKSAG
-180 KGGKGKKAEVVPTTI
+180 KGGKGKKAEAVQTATAI
-195 TVKKDTTL
+195 KKDTTL

-208 EEEDYKYLD
+208 EEEDDKYLD
-217 DEPDDGAQYYYIV
+217 DEPDDAQYYFIV
-230 LGFHNPQL
+230 WGFHNAQL
-238 LPVLSELGVSISNV
+238 LPVLSELGVRISNV

-263 ETYLSGAKLE
+263 QTYLGAAKLQ
-273 EESLLIPE
+273 EESLLTPE
-281 VVEAEQKKKAKAIK
+281 VVEAEKMKKAKAIN
-295 DLETFWKYLEPVLNS
+295 DLETFWKYLEPILNS

-332 PPDWTNSEMMLAF
+332 PPDWTNSDMMLAF

-367 QHYLESTKFINVPVI
+367 QHYLENTKFINVPVI
-382 TKTKQAQKVPS
+382 TKNKQAHPAS
-393 TIPSKKKVQ
+393 PTIPSKKKVQ
-402 TEEILVPAIL
+402 TEEILVAAIL
-412 SQEEEATFLPPFVD
+412 PQEEEVSFLPPYVD

-455 IAGEESLTPPSLVV
+455 VAAEEGLTPPSLVV

-479 SLANHI
+479 SLAEHI

-503 NSFFLNDNE
+503 DTFFPNDNE
-512 ENTVV
+512 EKTVV
-517 PEWPLLL
+517 PKWPVLL
-524 NYHDTLSQKLHL
+524 NYHDILSQRLHL
-536 LKVQGVLNPEKI
+536 LKIQGGLNPEKI
-548 EHDMMDKLPLVELL
+548 EQDMMDKLPLVGLL
-562 QFPLPPPWSNSKRLA
+562 QFPLPPPGNNTKRLA

-587 SEYLSW
+587 NELLSW

-605 ESLRLTGLDDSGL
+605 ESLRLTGVDDSGL

-641 RFARHLRRLSTVE
+641 RFARHLRELLMVE

-664 SEPTLKE
+664 S
-671 NLQFCS
+671 
-677 EDFLKLNQEESSKGQ
+677 
-692 SGSCFSVHIENND
+692 VHIEKND
-705 KGGGDSLDDPLINKV
+705 KRGGDGLADPLVNKRYG
-720 KPQRCG
+720 PE
-726 TQTDLEEIQK
+726 TDLVEIQK

-742 TDWTFA
+742 TDWSFA

-785 HNPMNKHRQCKESW
+785 HNPMNQHRQCKESW
-799 DIALHTDVGFRNY
+799 DIAMHSDVGFRNY

-822 WVTKEEVK
+822 WVTKEETK
-830 YQEEKIAKEQ
+830 YQEEKMAKEL
-840 EALKLASEDIP
+840 ETLKLAKAMTERPPEDKP
-851 NASTSKNAASPKKIK
+851 SASTSKKAASPKKTR
-866 SSASRPDSRAEVT
+866 SSTSRLDSKAEVT
-879 PELPEKNLFIRE
+879 PELPEKNTFVRE

-896 WKEEQDRLLEEERQ
+896 WKEEHDRLLEEERQ
-910 KEEKKAEKKEKSGGK
+910 REEKKAEMKGKSGGK
-925 KKGQGKE
+925 NKGQSKD
-932 IPVPEDSKGPKTKA
+932 IPVPDDSKGSKTKS
-946 SKEKSKDEP
+946 SKEKSKDEI

-970 SEKFYE
+970 SEKVYE
-976 FLGYNLG
+976 FLGYNVG
-983 ENLIQV
+983 EDLIQV

-999 DGGQIQAEKITFEK
+999 DGGQIQAEKIKFEK

-1036 KKNLI
+1036 KKSLI
-1041 ELEEQ
+1041 ESEGQ
-1046 EMSNS
+1046 EMINS
-1051 LEGKQSEP
+1051 LEGQQSEP
-1059 GKLINHKK
+1059 GKLINQKK
-1067 AVSHFGSFS
+1067 AVSKFGSFS
-1076 ATLENGIH
+1076 ATLENGIQ

-1111 SIHIPTVAPVPVAAS
+1111 SVHIPTVAPAAVAAS
-1126 VSSGKSN
+1126 ISSGKSN

-1139 SAKALQ
+1139 SIKSLQ
-1145 SSKGSHI
+1145 SAKGSHVK
-1152 RLINSPPEESAKQEE
+1152 LITPPPEESPKQEE
-1167 KKVEIEPVTSQIQV
+1167 KKVEIEPPTPQTQAV
-1181 MPDVPAFQTLNVSCP
+1181 PDVPVFQTLNASCP
-1196 NGLVLTFLGQSSVDL
+1196 NGLVLTFLGQSSIDL
-1211 KAESKEAHTK
+1211 KAESKEAEAK
-1221 SDETNESETKAEK
+1221 VDEANKSETTADEAKEDEAKAEK
-1234 SKQLSLEI
+1234 AKQPTLEI

-1249 LRVKHSHL
+1249 LRVKHSQL
-1257 YKAVMKPVEQEVSR
+1257 YKAVKKPVEQEVSR
-1271 VITRQG
+1271 VITSQG

-1283 IDGSTQILFPDG
+1283 IDGSTQVLFPDG
-1295 TVIKSPDSGPVLTPS
+1295 TVIKSPDSGPVLAPS
-1310 PAASTPSSTVE
+1310 PAVSKRSSIAE
-1321 STLQTQSLLKPEL
+1321 NSLQTQPLPST
-1334 SPEISTKKGKG
+1334 EISMKKGKG
-1345 GQKGNTGAVTKSELS
+1345 GHRGSTAPGAKYELPDS
-1360 ESVVHEPLPT
+1360 AVQEPLPT
-1370 GLQSGDSQTGTWITT
+1370 LLQHIDNQIGTWITT

-1397 DRMDLKPL
+1397 NRMDLKPL

-1414 NGMIMVIREDK
+1414 NGMVMIMREDK
-1425 VLMVQKM
+1425 VLMIQKK

-1454 EPLVSENNEEIGASP
+1454 EPFVSEDNEEIGESP
-1469 QIIRRKVKCIRVEN
+1469 QTIRRKVKCIRVEN
-1483 PDFATVITNCEDGT
+1483 PDFATVITNCEDST
-1497 CCTIFGDGTSVIA
+1497 CCTIFGDGTSIIA

-1535 YSQAIFNKTQFLC
+1535 YSHEIFNKTQLLC
-1548 NQEEKQ
+1548 KHEEKRA
-1554 SGRYVMK
+1554 GRYVMK

-1592 IDSDGEEDGYLS
+1592 IDSDGEEDGYLV

-1609 VSTPVTYGEHAPRFF
+1609 VHTPVTYGEHAPRFF

-1642 EYLAVAYGDPAT
+1642 EYLALAYGDPAT

-1665 GVLSIIVLRPLT
+1665 GVLSITVLRPLT
-1677 ETSPWIMKK
+1677 ETSPWVMKR
-1686 ESSNII
+1686 ESSNIV

-1706 IERKIPGPPF
+1706 FERKIPGPPF

-1723 LCIGSKQLTSS
+1723 LCIGSKELTGS

-1748 QLIQYEPIT
+1748 HLIQYEPVS

-1784 MTIKEPRTEEEKGNA
+1784 MIIKEPRTEEEKGNA

-1804 LVMSF
+1804 LVMSL
-1809 PNLEKSS
+1809 PPLGEVAEERNY
-1816 KDLNTRAHIAEL
+1816 RAQIVEL

-1835 QLQTPPR
+1835 QLQSPPR
-1842 KTVSKQT
+1842 KTVSKQP

-1861 MQESRWQTK
+1861 TQVSHWQTK
-1870 LKQCRQEIDEGR
+1870 LEQSRQELDEGR

-1909 FPDVD
+1909 FPDLD
-1914 SLSKELPPFP
+1914 SLSKELPPFL
-1924 KKEKEESYLG
+1924 KKEREKPPLETI
-1934 VVTELFRS
+1934 TEIFRS
-1942 SLKLSAVCTAPFS
+1942 TSELGAESTGPFAPTSDSQHSLKPQTHS
-1955 PTNDS
+1955 
-1960 PPSLTPRGH
+1960 
-1969 GPSAQA
+1969 PSAQT
-1975 EESSRAEMETVVC
+1975 EVSSRAEVEMAVC
-1988 TSGIPFQPHARSL
+1988 TSGIPFQSRTQSL

-2013 VKLPLSIQGGKPE
+2013 VKLPLSIQGCKPE
-2026 SVPKEKVKDPVGGKV
+2026 SVLNEKVEDPVGGKV
-2041 NTASVATATQYLCG
+2041 NTSSVATATQHLCG

-2067 LKEGCTYAA
+2067 LKEGYTYAA
-2076 TVILKNVGVDFMR
+2076 TVTLKNVGVDFIR

-2095 PPNTGLRVIYK
+2095 PPSTGLRVIYT

-2127 GVEGSEGSGE
+2127 GVEGTEGSGE

-2146 ERETLFLPVEATVLT
+2146 ERETLFLPVKATVLT
-2161 GNIYECRPL
+2161 GEIYACRPQ
-2170 GYPQGGKAAMVQLV
+2170 GYPEGGKAAMVQLV
-2184 STSPG
+2184 STSPT
-2189 PRFRIILPHKLDQ
+2189 PRFRIILPHKL
-2202 SRRGN
+2202 
-2207 IETSST
+2207 
-2213 ERPGF
+2213 PG

>member
-1 MGPKRPKSAGSAS
+1 MGPKRPKSGGSS
-14 GAGGAAAP
+14 TVGPGAAT
-22 SKSWEAG
+22 KSWEAG
-29 LVSARLEEENW
+29 LVSAHLEEDNW

-55 VHTQALSL
+55 IHTQALSL

-69 RKLFSVVSW
+69 RKLFSEVSW
-78 EGILEQIMEAGN
+78 EGILGQIMEAGN
-90 QKGKKVKDVPMYYE
+90 QKGKKDKDVPMYYE
-104 VIEAAKAILDTGEQ
+104 VIEAAKAILDSGEQ

-133 CIKQNDLQRR
+133 CIKQKDLQRR
-143 AAEKKAAEEQEKEK
+143 AAEKKAAEEREKEK

-165 PPGKKEKPA
+165 PPGKKEKPPS
-174 NAKSAG
+174 AKSAG
-180 KGGKGKKAEVVPTTI
+180 KGGKGKKAEAVQTATAI
-195 TVKKDTTL
+195 KKDTTL

-208 EEEDYKYLD
+208 EEEDDKYLD
-217 DEPDDGAQYYYIV
+217 DEPDDAQYYFIV
-230 LGFHNPQL
+230 WGFHNPQL
-238 LPVLSELGVSISNV
+238 LPVLSELGVRISNV

-263 ETYLSGAKLE
+263 QTYLGAAKLQ
-273 EESLLIPE
+273 EESLLTPE
-281 VVEAEQKKKAKAIK
+281 VVEAEKMKKAKAIN
-295 DLETFWKYLEPVLNS
+295 DLETFWKYLEPILNS

-332 PPDWTNSEMMLAF
+332 PPDWTNSDMMLAF

-367 QHYLESTKFINVPVI
+367 QHYLENTKFINVPVI
-382 TKTKQAQKVPS
+382 TKNKQAHPAS
-393 TIPSKKKVQ
+393 PTIPSKKKVQ
-402 TEEILVPAIL
+402 TEEILVAAIL
-412 SQEEEATFLPPFVD
+412 PQEEEVSFLPPYVD

-455 IAGEESLTPPSLVV
+455 VAAEEGLTPPSLVV

-479 SLANHI
+479 SLAEHI

-503 NSFFLNDNE
+503 DTFFPNDNE
-512 ENTVV
+512 EKTVV
-517 PEWPLLL
+517 PKWPVLL
-524 NYHDTLSQKLHL
+524 NYHDILSQRLHL
-536 LKVQGVLNPEKI
+536 LKIQGGLNPEKI
-548 EHDMMDKLPLVELL
+548 EQDMMDKLPLVGLL
-562 QFPLPPPWSNSKRLA
+562 QFPLPPPGNNTKRLA

-587 SEYLSW
+587 NELLSW

-605 ESLRLTGLDDSGL
+605 ESLRLTGVDDSGL

-641 RFARHLRRLSTVE
+641 RFARHLRQLLMVE

-664 SEPTLKE
+664 S
-671 NLQFCS
+671 
-677 EDFLKLNQEESSKGQ
+677 
-692 SGSCFSVHIENND
+692 VHIEKND
-705 KGGGDSLDDPLINKV
+705 KRGGDGLADPLVNKV
-720 KPQRCG
+720 KQQRYG
-726 TQTDLEEIQK
+726 PETDLVEIQK

-742 TDWTFA
+742 TDWSFA

-785 HNPMNKHRQCKESW
+785 HNPMNQHRQCKESW
-799 DIALHTDVGFRNY
+799 DIAMHSDVGFRNY

-822 WVTKEEVK
+822 WVTKEETK
-830 YQEEKIAKEQ
+830 YQEEKMAKEL
-840 EALKLASEDIP
+840 ETLKLAKAMTERPPEDKP
-851 NASTSKNAASPKKIK
+851 SASTSKKAASPKKTR
-866 SSASRPDSRAEVT
+866 SSTSRLDSKAEVT
-879 PELPEKNLFIRE
+879 PELPEKNTFVRE

-896 WKEEQDRLLEEERQ
+896 WKEEHDRLLEEERQ
-910 KEEKKAEKKEKSGGK
+910 REEKKAEMKGKSGGK
-925 KKGQGKE
+925 NKGQSKD
-932 IPVPEDSKGPKTKA
+932 IPVPDDSKGSKTKS
-946 SKEKSKDEP
+946 SKEKSKDEI

-970 SEKFYE
+970 SEKVYE
-976 FLGYNLG
+976 FLGYNVG
-983 ENLIQV
+983 EDLIQV

-999 DGGQIQAEKITFEK
+999 DGGQIQAEKIKFEK

-1036 KKNLI
+1036 KKSLI
-1041 ELEEQ
+1041 ESEGQ
-1046 EMSNS
+1046 EMINS
-1051 LEGKQSEP
+1051 LEGQQSEP
-1059 GKLINHKK
+1059 GKLINQKK
-1067 AVSHFGSFS
+1067 AVSKFGSFS
-1076 ATLENGIH
+1076 ATLENGIQ

-1111 SIHIPTVAPVPVAAS
+1111 SIHIPTVAPAAVAAS
-1126 VSSGKSN
+1126 ISSGKSN

-1139 SAKALQ
+1139 SIKSLQ
-1145 SSKGSHI
+1145 SAKGSHVK
-1152 RLINSPPEESAKQEE
+1152 LITPPPEESPKQEE
-1167 KKVEIEPVTSQIQV
+1167 KKVEIEPPTPQTQAV
-1181 MPDVPAFQTLNVSCP
+1181 PDVPVFQTLNASCP
-1196 NGLVLTFLGQSSVDL
+1196 NGLVLTFLGQSSIDL
-1211 KAESKEAHTK
+1211 KAESKEAEAK
-1221 SDETNESETKAEK
+1221 VDEANKSETTADEAKEDEAKAEK
-1234 SKQLSLEI
+1234 AKQPTLEI

-1249 LRVKHSHL
+1249 LRVKHSQL
-1257 YKAVMKPVEQEVSR
+1257 YKAVKKPVEQEVSR
-1271 VITRQG
+1271 VITSQG

-1283 IDGSTQILFPDG
+1283 IDGSTQVLFPDG
-1295 TVIKSPDSGPVLTPS
+1295 TVIKSPDSGPVLAPS
-1310 PAASTPSSTVE
+1310 PAVSKRSSIAE
-1321 STLQTQSLLKPEL
+1321 NSLQTQPLPST
-1334 SPEISTKKGKG
+1334 EISMKKGKG
-1345 GQKGNTGAVTKSELS
+1345 GHKGSTAPGAKYELPDS
-1360 ESVVHEPLPT
+1360 AVQEPLPT
-1370 GLQSGDSQTGTWITT
+1370 LLQHIDNQIGTWITT

-1397 DRMDLKPL
+1397 NRMDLKPL

-1414 NGMIMVIREDK
+1414 NGMVMIMREDK
-1425 VLMVQKM
+1425 VLMIQKK

-1454 EPLVSENNEEIGASP
+1454 EPFVSEDNEEIGESP
-1469 QIIRRKVKCIRVEN
+1469 QTIRRKVKCIRVEN
-1483 PDFATVITNCEDGT
+1483 PDFATVITNCEDST
-1497 CCTIFGDGTSVIA
+1497 CCTIFGDGTSIIA

-1535 YSQAIFNKTQFLC
+1535 YSHEIFNKTQLLC
-1548 NQEEKQ
+1548 KREEKRA
-1554 SGRYVMK
+1554 GRYVMK

-1592 IDSDGEEDGYLS
+1592 IDSDSEEDGYLV

-1609 VSTPVTYGEHAPRFF
+1609 VHTPVTYGEHAPRFF

-1642 EYLAVAYGDPAT
+1642 EYLALAYGDPAT

-1665 GVLSIIVLRPLT
+1665 GVLSITVLRPLT
-1677 ETSPWIMKK
+1677 ETSPWVMKR
-1686 ESSNII
+1686 ESSNIV

-1706 IERKIPGPPF
+1706 FERKIPGPPF

-1723 LCIGSKQLTSS
+1723 LCIGSKELTGS

-1748 QLIQYEPIT
+1748 HLIQYEPVS

-1784 MTIKEPRTEEEKGNA
+1784 MIIKEPRTEEEKGNA

-1816 KDLNTRAHIAEL
+1816 EDLNTRAQIVEL

-1835 QLQTPPR
+1835 QLQSPPR
-1842 KTVSKQT
+1842 KTVSEQP
-1849 EDYWQSFSKDRL
+1849 EDYWQSF
-1861 MQESRWQTK
+1861 
-1870 LKQCRQEIDEGR
+1870 RQELDEGR

-1909 FPDVD
+1909 FPDLD
-1914 SLSKELPPFP
+1914 SLSKELPPFL
-1924 KKEKEESYLG
+1924 KKEREKPPLETI
-1934 VVTELFRS
+1934 TEIFRS
-1942 SLKLSAVCTAPFS
+1942 ISELGAGPFAPTSDSQHSLKPQTHS
-1955 PTNDS
+1955 
-1960 PPSLTPRGH
+1960 
-1969 GPSAQA
+1969 PSAQT
-1975 EESSRAEMETVVC
+1975 EVSSRAEVEMAVC
-1988 TSGIPFQPHARSL
+1988 TSGIPFQSRTQSL

-2013 VKLPLSIQGGKPE
+2013 VKLPLSIQGCKPE
-2026 SVPKEKVKDPVGGKV
+2026 SVLNEKVEDPVGGKV
-2041 NTASVATATQYLCG
+2041 NTSSVATATQHLCG

-2067 LKEGCTYAA
+2067 LKEGYTYAA
-2076 TVILKNVGVDFMR
+2076 TVTLKNVGVDFIR

-2095 PPNTGLRVIYK
+2095 PPSTGLRVIYT

-2127 GVEGSEGSGE
+2127 GVEGTEGSGE

-2146 ERETLFLPVEATVLT
+2146 ERETLFLPVKATVLT
-2161 GNIYECRPL
+2161 GEIYECRPQ
-2170 GYPQGGKAAMVQLV
+2170 GYPEGGKAAMVQLV
-2184 STSPG
+2184 STSPT
-2189 PRFRIILPHKLDQ
+2189 PRFRIILPHKL
-2202 SRRGN
+2202 
-2207 IETSST
+2207 
-2213 ERPGF
+2213 PG

>member
-1 MGPKRPKSAGSAS
+1 MGPKRPKSGSS
-14 GAGGAAAP
+14 SPGGAGPAA
-22 SKSWEAG
+22 KSWEAG
-29 LVSARLEEENW
+29 LVSARLEEDNW

-55 VHTQALSL
+55 VHAQAFSL

-69 RKLFSVVSW
+69 RKLFSEISW
-78 EGILEQIMEAGN
+78 EGILGQIMEAGS
-90 QKGKKVKDVPMYYE
+90 QKGKKVKEVPMYYE
-104 VIEAAKAILDTGEQ
+104 VIEAAKAILDSGEQ
-118 LPVTLIGKLLKFQLL
+118 LPVTLVGKLLKFQLL
-133 CIKQNDLQRR
+133 CIKQKDLQRR
-143 AAEKKAAEEQEKEK
+143 AAEKKAAEEREKEK

-165 PPGKKEKPA
+165 PPGKKEKPPS
-174 NAKSAG
+174 AKSAG
-180 KGGKGKKAEVVPTTI
+180 KGGKEKKTEAIPTATTI
-195 TVKKDTTL
+195 KKDTTL

-208 EEEDYKYLD
+208 EEEDEKYLD
-217 DEPDDGAQYYYIV
+217 DEPDDGAQYYFIIW
-230 LGFHNPQL
+230 GFHNPQL

-263 ETYLSGAKLE
+263 QTYLGAAKLQ
-273 EESLLIPE
+273 EESLLTPE
-281 VVEAEQKKKAKAIK
+281 VVEAEKRKKAKAIK
-295 DLETFWKYLEPVLNS
+295 DLEMFWKYLEPILNT

-317 FDVARLHHVVKENTF
+317 FDVARLHHIVKENIF
-332 PPDWTNSEMMLAF
+332 PPDWTNSDMMLAF

-367 QHYLESTKFINVPVI
+367 QHYLENTNFINVPVI
-382 TKTKQAQKVPS
+382 TKNSQAHPAS
-393 TIPSKKKVQ
+393 PTIPSKKKVQ

-412 SQEEEATFLPPFVD
+412 PQEEEVSFLPSYVD

-455 IAGEESLTPPSLVV
+455 IATEEGLTPPSLVV

-479 SLANHI
+479 SIAEHI
-485 VSILPSLALS
+485 VSVLPSLSLS

-503 NSFFLNDNE
+503 NSFFPNDSE
-512 ENTVV
+512 EKTVV
-517 PEWPLLL
+517 PKWPLLL
-524 NYHDTLSQKLHL
+524 NYHDILSQRLHL
-536 LKVQGVLNPEKI
+536 LKVQGGLNPKKI
-548 EHDMMDKLPLVELL
+548 EQDMMDKLPLVELL
-562 QFPLPPPWSNSKRLA
+562 QFPLPPPGKNTKRLA

-587 SEYLSW
+587 SELLSW

-605 ESLRLTGLDDSGL
+605 ESLRLTGVDDSGL
-618 LEGSGLMLGG
+618 LEGSGLLLGG

-641 RFARHLRRLSTVE
+641 RFARHLRQLSVVE

-664 SEPTLKE
+664 S
-671 NLQFCS
+671 
-677 EDFLKLNQEESSKGQ
+677 
-692 SGSCFSVHIENND
+692 VHIEKND
-705 KGGGDSLDDPLINKV
+705 KRGGDGLADPLVNKV
-720 KPQRCG
+720 KQQRHG
-726 TQTDLEEIQK
+726 PETDLVEIQK

-742 TDWTFA
+742 TDWSFA

-753 RLLLQVLHNATQQYR
+753 HLLLQVLHNATQQYR
-768 CIDSYY
+768 CIDFYY

-785 HNPMNKHRQCKESW
+785 HNPMNQHRQCKESW
-799 DIALHTDVGFRNY
+799 DIAMHSDVGFRNY

-822 WVTKEEVK
+822 WMTKEETK
-830 YQEEKIAKEQ
+830 YQEEKMAKELDT
-840 EALKLASEDIP
+840 LKLAKAMTERPPEDKP
-851 NASTSKNAASPKKIK
+851 CASTSKKAASPKKTK
-866 SSASRPDSRAEVT
+866 SSTSGLDGKAEVT
-879 PELPEKNLFIRE
+879 PELPEKNPFVRE

-896 WKEEQDRLLEEERQ
+896 WKEEHDRLLEEERLR
-910 KEEKKAEKKEKSGGK
+910 EEKKAEKKEKSGGK
-925 KKGQGKE
+925 KKGQSKE
-932 IPVPEDSKGPKTKA
+932 IPVPDDSKGSKTKS
-946 SKEKSKDEP
+946 SKEKSKDET
-955 AKPPELEEHS
+955 AKIPELEEHS

-970 SEKFYE
+970 SEKVYE
-976 FLGYNLG
+976 FLGYNMG
-983 ENLIQV
+983 EDLIQV

-999 DGGQIQAEKITFEK
+999 DGGQIQAEKIKFEK

-1023 KDHHS
+1023 KDHHN
-1028 FFIHITDP
+1028 FFIHIIDP

-1041 ELEEQ
+1041 ESEGQ

-1051 LEGKQSEP
+1051 LEGQQSET
-1059 GKLINHKK
+1059 GKLINQKK
-1067 AVSHFGSFS
+1067 AVSKFGSFS
-1076 ATLENGIH
+1076 ATLENGIQ

-1111 SIHIPTVAPVPVAAS
+1111 SVHIPTVAPTPVAAS
-1126 VSSGKSN
+1126 TSSGKSN

-1139 SAKALQ
+1139 SAKSLQ
-1145 SSKGSHI
+1145 SAKGSHVK
-1152 RLINSPPEESAKQEE
+1152 LITPPPEESPKQEE
-1167 KKVEIEPVTSQIQV
+1167 KKVEIEPSTPQTQAV
-1181 MPDVPAFQTLNVSCP
+1181 PDVPVFQTLNTSCP
-1196 NGLVLTFLGQSSVDL
+1196 NGLVLTFLGQNSTDL
-1211 KAESKEAHTK
+1211 KAESKEAEAK
-1221 SDETNESETKAEK
+1221 ADEANKSETKADEAKAEK
-1234 SKQLSLEI
+1234 AKQPTLEI

-1249 LRVKHSHL
+1249 QRVKHSHL
-1257 YKAVMKPVEQEVSR
+1257 YKAVKKPVEQEVSR
-1271 VITRQG
+1271 VITSQG

-1283 IDGSTQILFPDG
+1283 IDGSTQVLFPDG
-1295 TVIKSPDSGPVLTPS
+1295 TVIKSPDSVLTSS
-1310 PAASTPSSTVE
+1310 PAVS
-1321 STLQTQSLLKPEL
+1321 TQSSIVETSLQSQPLPKLVP
-1334 SPEISTKKGKG
+1334 STDISTKKGKG
-1345 GQKGNTGAVTKSELS
+1345 GHKGSTAPAAKYELPESAVQ
-1360 ESVVHEPLPT
+1360 EPLPT
-1370 GLQSGDSQTGTWITT
+1370 LLQPVDNQLGTWITT

-1397 DRMDLKPL
+1397 NRMDLKPL

-1414 NGMIMVIREDK
+1414 NGMVMIMREDK

-1454 EPLVSENNEEIGASP
+1454 EPFVSEDNEEIGESL
-1469 QIIRRKVKCIRVEN
+1469 QTIRRKVKCIRVEN
-1483 PDFATVITNCEDGT
+1483 PDFATIITNCEDST
-1497 CCTIFGDGTSVIA
+1497 CCTIFGDGTSIIA

-1535 YSQAIFNKTQFLC
+1535 YSHEIFNKTQLLC
-1548 NQEEKQ
+1548 KSEEKQ
-1554 SGRYVMK
+1554 AGRYVMK
-1561 HTSNVICEVLDPEGN
+1561 HTSNVICEMLDPEGN

-1592 IDSDGEEDGYLS
+1592 IDSDGEEDGYLV
-1604 PIPKE
+1604 PIPKD
-1609 VSTPVTYGEHAPRFF
+1609 VHTPVTYGEHAPRFF

-1642 EYLAVAYGDPAT
+1642 EYLALAYGDPAT

-1665 GVLSIIVLRPLT
+1665 GVLSITVLRPLT
-1677 ETSPWIMKK
+1677 ETSPWVMKR
-1686 ESSNII
+1686 ESSNIV

-1706 IERKIPGPPF
+1706 FERKIPGPPF

-1723 LCIGSKQLTSS
+1723 LCIGSKELTGS

-1748 QLIQYEPIT
+1748 QLIQYEPVS

-1776 KQEDEMQE
+1776 KQEDELQE
-1784 MTIKEPRTEEEKGNA
+1784 MTVKEPRTEEEKGNA

-1816 KDLNTRAHIAEL
+1816 GDLNTRAQIVEL

-1835 QLQTPPR
+1835 QLQSPPR
-1842 KTVSKQT
+1842 KIVSKQT

-1861 MQESRWQTK
+1861 TQISHWQTK
-1870 LKQCRQEIDEGR
+1870 IEQSRQELDEGR

-1894 PYFESELGKEFLLKE
+1894 PYFESELGKEFLLKK

-1924 KKEKEESYLG
+1924 KKEREKPSVET
-1934 VVTELFRS
+1934 VTEFLRS
-1942 SLKLSAVCTAPFS
+1942 TSELSAESTGLFV
-1955 PTNDS
+1955 PTSDS
-1960 PPSLTPRGH
+1960 PHSLNPQTH
-1969 GPSAQA
+1969 SPSAQT
-1975 EESSRAEMETVVC
+1975 EVSSRAEVGTAVC
-1988 TSGIPFQPHARSL
+1988 TSGIPFRSHTQSL

-2013 VKLPLSIQGGKPE
+2013 VKLPLSIQGCNPE
-2026 SVPKEKVKDPVGGKV
+2026 SVPNKKVEDPVGGKV
-2041 NTASVATATQYLCG
+2041 NTSSVATATKHLCG

-2067 LKEGCTYAA
+2067 LKEGYTYATTA
-2076 TVILKNVGVDFMR
+2076 TLKNVGVDFIR

-2095 PPNTGLRVIYK
+2095 PPSTGLRVIYT

-2127 GVEGSEGSGE
+2127 GVEGAEGSGE

-2161 GNIYECRPL
+2161 GDIYEHRPQ
-2170 GYPQGGKAAMVQLV
+2170 GYPEGGQAATVRLV
-2184 STSPG
+2184 STSPT
-2189 PRFRIILPHKLDQ
+2189 PRFRIILPHKL
-2202 SRRGN
+2202 
-2207 IETSST
+2207 
-2213 ERPGF
+2213 PG

>member
-1 MGPKRPKSAGSAS
+1 MGPKRPKSGGSS
-14 GAGGAAAP
+14 IGGPGAAT
-22 SKSWEAG
+22 KSWEAG
-29 LVSARLEEENW
+29 LVSARLEEDNW

-69 RKLFSVVSW
+69 RKLFSEVSW
-78 EGILEQIMEAGN
+78 EGILGQIMEAGN
-90 QKGKKVKDVPMYYE
+90 QKGKKDKDVPMYYE
-104 VIEAAKAILDTGEQ
+104 VIEAAKAILDSGEQ
-118 LPVTLIGKLLKFQLL
+118 LSVTLIGKLLKFQLL
-133 CIKQNDLQRR
+133 CIKQKDLQRR
-143 AAEKKAAEEQEKEK
+143 AAEKKAAEEREKEK

-165 PPGKKEKPA
+165 PPGKKEKPPS
-174 NAKSAG
+174 AKSAG
-180 KGGKGKKAEVVPTTI
+180 KGGKGKKAE
-195 TVKKDTTL
+195 TVQTATAIKKDTTL

-208 EEEDYKYLD
+208 EEEDDKYLD
-217 DEPDDGAQYYYIV
+217 DEPDDAQYYFIV
-230 LGFHNPQL
+230 WGFHNPQL

-263 ETYLSGAKLE
+263 QTYLGAAKLQ
-273 EESLLIPE
+273 EESLLTPE
-281 VVEAEQKKKAKAIK
+281 VVEAEKMKKAKAIN
-295 DLETFWKYLEPVLNS
+295 DLETFWKYLEPILNS
-310 GKHGSTL
+310 GKHGSAL

-332 PPDWTNSEMMLAF
+332 PPDWTNSDMMLAF

-367 QHYLESTKFINVPVI
+367 QHYLENTKFINVPVI
-382 TKTKQAQKVPS
+382 TKNKQAHPAS
-393 TIPSKKKVQ
+393 PTIPSKKKVQ
-402 TEEILVPAIL
+402 TEEILVAAIL
-412 SQEEEATFLPPFVD
+412 PQEEEVSFLPPYVD

-455 IAGEESLTPPSLVV
+455 VAAEEGLTPPSLVV

-479 SLANHI
+479 SLAEHI

-503 NSFFLNDNE
+503 DTFFPNDNE
-512 ENTVV
+512 EKTVV
-517 PEWPLLL
+517 PKWPLLL
-524 NYHDTLSQKLHL
+524 NYHDILSQRLHL
-536 LKVQGVLNPEKI
+536 LKIQGGLNPEKI
-548 EHDMMDKLPLVELL
+548 EQDMMDKLPLVGLL
-562 QFPLPPPWSNSKRLA
+562 QFPLPPPGNNTKRLA

-587 SEYLSW
+587 NELLSW

-605 ESLRLTGLDDSGL
+605 ESLQLTGVDDSGL

-641 RFARHLRRLSTVE
+641 RFARHLRQLLMVE

-664 SEPTLKE
+664 S
-671 NLQFCS
+671 
-677 EDFLKLNQEESSKGQ
+677 
-692 SGSCFSVHIENND
+692 VHIEKND
-705 KGGGDSLDDPLINKV
+705 KRGGDGLAEPLVNKV
-720 KPQRCG
+720 KQQRYG
-726 TQTDLEEIQK
+726 PETDLVEIQK

-742 TDWTFA
+742 TDWSFA

-785 HNPMNKHRQCKESW
+785 HNPMNQHRQCKESW
-799 DIALHTDVGFRNY
+799 DIAMHSDVGFRNY

-822 WVTKEEVK
+822 WVTKEETK
-830 YQEEKIAKEQ
+830 YQEEKMAKEL
-840 EALKLASEDIP
+840 ETLKLAKAMTERPPEDKP
-851 NASTSKNAASPKKIK
+851 SASTSKKAASPKKTR
-866 SSASRPDSRAEVT
+866 SSTSRLDSKAEVT
-879 PELPEKNLFIRE
+879 PELPEKNTFVRE

-896 WKEEQDRLLEEERQ
+896 WKEEHDRLLEEERQ
-910 KEEKKAEKKEKSGGK
+910 REEKKAEMKGKSGGK
-925 KKGQGKE
+925 NKGQSKE
-932 IPVPEDSKGPKTKA
+932 IAVPDDSKGSKTKS
-946 SKEKSKDEP
+946 SKEKSKDEI

-970 SEKFYE
+970 SEKVYE
-976 FLGYNLG
+976 FLGYNVG
-983 ENLIQV
+983 EDLIQV

-999 DGGQIQAEKITFEK
+999 DGGQIQAEKIKFEK

-1036 KKNLI
+1036 KKSLI
-1041 ELEEQ
+1041 ESEGQ
-1046 EMSNS
+1046 EMINS
-1051 LEGKQSEP
+1051 LEGQQSEP
-1059 GKLINHKK
+1059 GKLINQKK
-1067 AVSHFGSFS
+1067 AVSKFGSFS
-1076 ATLENGIH
+1076 ATLENGIQ

-1111 SIHIPTVAPVPVAAS
+1111 SVHIPTVAPAAVAAS
-1126 VSSGKSN
+1126 ISSGKSN

-1139 SAKALQ
+1139 SIKSLQ
-1145 SSKGSHI
+1145 SAKGSHVK
-1152 RLINSPPEESAKQEE
+1152 LITPPPEESPKQEE
-1167 KKVEIEPVTSQIQV
+1167 KKVEIEPPTPQTQAV
-1181 MPDVPAFQTLNVSCP
+1181 PDVPVFQTLNASCP
-1196 NGLVLTFLGQSSVDL
+1196 NGLVLTFLGQSSIDL
-1211 KAESKEAHTK
+1211 KAESKEAEAK
-1221 SDETNESETKAEK
+1221 VDEANKSETTADEAKEDEAKAEK
-1234 SKQLSLEI
+1234 AKQPTLEI

-1249 LRVKHSHL
+1249 LRVKHSQL
-1257 YKAVMKPVEQEVSR
+1257 YKAVKKPVEQEVSR
-1271 VITRQG
+1271 VITSQG

-1283 IDGSTQILFPDG
+1283 IDGSTQVLFPDG
-1295 TVIKSPDSGPVLTPS
+1295 TVIKSPDSGPVLAPS
-1310 PAASTPSSTVE
+1310 PAVSTRSSIAENSLHIQPLPST
-1321 STLQTQSLLKPEL
+1321 
-1334 SPEISTKKGKG
+1334 EISIKKGKG
-1345 GQKGNTGAVTKSELS
+1345 GHKGSTAPAAKYELPDSAVQ
-1360 ESVVHEPLPT
+1360 EPLPT
-1370 GLQSGDSQTGTWITT
+1370 LLQHIDNQIGTWITT

-1397 DRMDLKPL
+1397 NRMDLKPL

-1414 NGMIMVIREDK
+1414 NGMVMIMREDK
-1425 VLMVQKM
+1425 VLMIQKK

-1454 EPLVSENNEEIGASP
+1454 EPFVSEDNEEIGESP
-1469 QIIRRKVKCIRVEN
+1469 QTIRRKVKCIRVEN
-1483 PDFATVITNCEDGT
+1483 PDFATVITNCEDST
-1497 CCTIFGDGTSVIA
+1497 CCTIFGDGTSIIA

-1535 YSQAIFNKTQFLC
+1535 YSHEIFNKTQLLC
-1548 NQEEKQ
+1548 KREEKRA
-1554 SGRYVMK
+1554 GRYVMK

-1592 IDSDGEEDGYLS
+1592 IDSDGEEDGYLV

-1609 VSTPVTYGEHAPRFF
+1609 VHTPVTYGEHAPRFF

-1642 EYLAVAYGDPAT
+1642 EYLALAYGDPAT

-1665 GVLSIIVLRPLT
+1665 GVLSITVLRPLT
-1677 ETSPWIMKK
+1677 ETSPWVMKR
-1686 ESSNII
+1686 ESSNIV

-1706 IERKIPGPPF
+1706 FERKIPGPPF

-1723 LCIGSKQLTSS
+1723 LCIGSKELTGS

-1748 QLIQYEPIT
+1748 HLIQYEPVN

-1784 MTIKEPRTEEEKGNA
+1784 MIIKEPRTEEEKGNA

-1816 KDLNTRAHIAEL
+1816 EDLNTRAQIVEL

-1835 QLQTPPR
+1835 QLQSPPR
-1842 KTVSKQT
+1842 KTVSKQP

-1861 MQESRWQTK
+1861 TQVSHWQTK
-1870 LKQCRQEIDEGR
+1870 LEQSRQELDEGR

-1909 FPDVD
+1909 FPDLD
-1914 SLSKELPPFP
+1914 SLSKELPPFL
-1924 KKEKEESYLG
+1924 KKEREKPPLETI
-1934 VVTELFRS
+1934 TEIFRS
-1942 SLKLSAVCTAPFS
+1942 TSELGAGPFAPTSDSQHSLKPQTHS
-1955 PTNDS
+1955 
-1960 PPSLTPRGH
+1960 
-1969 GPSAQA
+1969 PSAQT
-1975 EESSRAEMETVVC
+1975 EVSSRAEVEMALC
-1988 TSGIPFQPHARSL
+1988 TSGIPFQSRTQSL
-2001 LVDAAGQPRKEK
+2001 LVDAAGQRRKEK
-2013 VKLPLSIQGGKPE
+2013 VKLPLSIQGCKPE
-2026 SVPKEKVKDPVGGKV
+2026 SVLNEKVEDPVGGKV
-2041 NTASVATATQYLCG
+2041 NTSSVATATQHLCG

-2067 LKEGCTYAA
+2067 LKEGYTYAA
-2076 TVILKNVGVDFMR
+2076 TVTLKNVGVDFIR

-2095 PPNTGLRVIYK
+2095 PPSTGLRVIYT

-2127 GVEGSEGSGE
+2127 GVEELISPGE
-2137 ISHRIEILT
+2137 VTS
-2146 ERETLFLPVEATVLT
+2146 
-2161 GNIYECRPL
+2161 
-2170 GYPQGGKAAMVQLV
+2170 KAAAL
-2184 STSPG
+2184 
-2189 PRFRIILPHKLDQ
+2189 KD
-2202 SRRGN
+2202 
-2207 IETSST
+2207 
-2213 ERPGF
+2213 

>member
-1 MGPKRPKSAGSAS
+1 MGPKRPKSGGSS
-14 GAGGAAAP
+14 TGGPGAAA
-22 SKSWEAG
+22 KNWEAG
-29 LVSARLEEENW
+29 LVSARLEEDNW

-69 RKLFSVVSW
+69 RKLFSEVSW
-78 EGILEQIMEAGN
+78 EGILGQIMEAGN
-90 QKGKKVKDVPMYYE
+90 QKGKKDKDMPMYYE
-104 VIEAAKAILDTGEQ
+104 VIEAAKAILDSGEQ

-133 CIKQNDLQRR
+133 CVKQKDLQRR
-143 AAEKKAAEEQEKEK
+143 AAENKAAEEREKEK

-165 PPGKKEKPA
+165 PPGKKEKPPS
-174 NAKSAG
+174 AKSAG
-180 KGGKGKKAEVVPTTI
+180 KGGKGKKAEAVQTATAI
-195 TVKKDTTL
+195 KKDTTL

-208 EEEDYKYLD
+208 EEEDDKYLD
-217 DEPDDGAQYYYIV
+217 DEPDDAQYYFIV
-230 LGFHNPQL
+230 WGFHNPQL
-238 LPVLSELGVSISNV
+238 LPVLSELGVNISNV

-263 ETYLSGAKLE
+263 QTYLGAAKLQ
-273 EESLLIPE
+273 EESLLTPE
-281 VVEAEQKKKAKAIK
+281 VVEAEKMKKAKAIN
-295 DLETFWKYLEPVLNS
+295 DLETFWKYLEPILNS
-310 GKHGSTL
+310 GKHGSPL
-317 FDVARLHHVVKENTF
+317 FDVARLHHIVKENTF
-332 PPDWTNSEMMLAF
+332 PPDWTNSDMMLAF

-367 QHYLESTKFINVPVI
+367 QHYLENTKFINVPVI
-382 TKTKQAQKVPS
+382 TKNKQAHPAS
-393 TIPSKKKVQ
+393 PTIPSKKKVQ

-412 SQEEEATFLPPFVD
+412 PQEEEVSFLPPYVD

-455 IAGEESLTPPSLVV
+455 IAAEEGLTPPSLVV

-479 SLANHI
+479 SLAEHI

-503 NSFFLNDNE
+503 DTFFPNDNE
-512 ENTVV
+512 EKTVV
-517 PEWPLLL
+517 PKWPLLL
-524 NYHDTLSQKLHL
+524 NYHDILSQRLHL
-536 LKVQGVLNPEKI
+536 LKIQGDLNPEKI
-548 EHDMMDKLPLVELL
+548 EQDMMDKLPLVELL
-562 QFPLPPPWSNSKRLA
+562 QFPLPPPGNNTKRLA
-577 RVHELMHYCT
+577 RIHELMHYCT
-587 SEYLSW
+587 NELLSW

-605 ESLRLTGLDDSGL
+605 ESLRLTGVDDSGL

-641 RFARHLRRLSTVE
+641 RFARHLRQLLMVE
-654 NLFDEKTPNG
+654 NLSDEKTPNG
-664 SEPTLKE
+664 S
-671 NLQFCS
+671 
-677 EDFLKLNQEESSKGQ
+677 
-692 SGSCFSVHIENND
+692 VHIEKND
-705 KGGGDSLDDPLINKV
+705 KCGEDDLADPLVNKV
-720 KPQRCG
+720 KQQRYG
-726 TQTDLEEIQK
+726 PETDLVEIQK

-742 TDWTFA
+742 TDWSFA

-785 HNPMNKHRQCKESW
+785 HNPMNQHRQCKESW
-799 DIALHTDVGFRNY
+799 DIAMHSDVGFRNY

-822 WVTKEEVK
+822 WVTKEETK
-830 YQEEKIAKEQ
+830 YQEEKMAKEL
-840 EALKLASEDIP
+840 ETLKLAKAMTERPPEDKP
-851 NASTSKNAASPKKIK
+851 SASTSKKAASPKKTR
-866 SSASRPDSRAEVT
+866 SSTSRLDSKAEVT
-879 PELPEKNLFIRE
+879 PELPEKNTFVRE

-896 WKEEQDRLLEEERQ
+896 WKEEHDRLLEEERQ
-910 KEEKKAEKKEKSGGK
+910 REEKKAEMKGKSGGK
-925 KKGQGKE
+925 NKGQSKE
-932 IPVPEDSKGPKTKA
+932 IPVPDDSKGSKTKS
-946 SKEKSKDEP
+946 SKEKSKDET

-970 SEKFYE
+970 SEKVYE
-976 FLGYNLG
+976 FLGYNVG
-983 ENLIQV
+983 EDLIQV

-999 DGGQIQAEKITFEK
+999 DGGQIQAEKIKFEK

-1036 KKNLI
+1036 KKSLI
-1041 ELEEQ
+1041 ESEGQ
-1046 EMSNS
+1046 EMINS
-1051 LEGKQSEP
+1051 LEGQQSEP
-1059 GKLINHKK
+1059 GKLINQKK
-1067 AVSHFGSFS
+1067 AVSKFGSFS
-1076 ATLENGIH
+1076 ATLQNGIQ

-1111 SIHIPTVAPVPVAAS
+1111 SVHIPTVAPAAVAAS

-1139 SAKALQ
+1139 SIKSLQ
-1145 SSKGSHI
+1145 SAKGSHVK
-1152 RLINSPPEESAKQEE
+1152 LITPPPEESPKQEE
-1167 KKVEIEPVTSQIQV
+1167 KKVEIEPPTPQTQAV
-1181 MPDVPAFQTLNVSCP
+1181 PDVPVFQTLNASCP
-1196 NGLVLTFLGQSSVDL
+1196 NGLVLTFLGQSSIDL
-1211 KAESKEAHTK
+1211 KAESKEAEAK
-1221 SDETNESETKAEK
+1221 VDEANKSETTADEAKEDEAKAEK
-1234 SKQLSLEI
+1234 AKQPTLEI

-1249 LRVKHSHL
+1249 LRVKYSQL
-1257 YKAVMKPVEQEVSR
+1257 YKAVKKPVEQEVSR
-1271 VITRQG
+1271 VITSQG

-1283 IDGSTQILFPDG
+1283 IDGSTQLLFPDG
-1295 TVIKSPDSGPVLTPS
+1295 TVIKSPDSGPVLAPS
-1310 PAASTPSSTVE
+1310 PAVSTRSSIAE
-1321 STLQTQSLLKPEL
+1321 NSLQTQPLPSA
-1334 SPEISTKKGKG
+1334 EISIKKGRGGHKG
-1345 GQKGNTGAVTKSELS
+1345 STAPGAKYELPDS
-1360 ESVVHEPLPT
+1360 AVQEPLPT
-1370 GLQSGDSQTGTWITT
+1370 LLQHIDNQIGTWITT

-1397 DRMDLKPL
+1397 NRMDLKPL

-1414 NGMIMVIREDK
+1414 NGMVMIMREDK
-1425 VLMVQKM
+1425 VLMIQKK

-1454 EPLVSENNEEIGASP
+1454 EPFVSEDNEEIGESP
-1469 QIIRRKVKCIRVEN
+1469 QTIRRKVKCIRVEN
-1483 PDFATVITNCEDGT
+1483 PDFATVITNCEDST
-1497 CCTIFGDGTSVIA
+1497 CCTIFGDGTSIIA

-1535 YSQAIFNKTQFLC
+1535 YSHEIFNKTQLLC
-1548 NQEEKQ
+1548 KREEKRA
-1554 SGRYVMK
+1554 GRYVMK

-1592 IDSDGEEDGYLS
+1592 IDSDGEEDGYLV

-1609 VSTPVTYGEHAPRFF
+1609 VHTPVTYGEHAPRFF

-1642 EYLAVAYGDPAT
+1642 EYLALAYGDPAT

-1665 GVLSIIVLRPLT
+1665 GLLSITVLRPLT
-1677 ETSPWIMKK
+1677 ETSPWVMKR
-1686 ESSNII
+1686 ESSNIV

-1706 IERKIPGPPF
+1706 FERKIPGPPF

-1723 LCIGSKQLTSS
+1723 LCIGSKELTGS

-1748 QLIQYEPIT
+1748 NLIQYEPVS

-1784 MTIKEPRTEEEKGNA
+1784 MIIKEPRTEEEKGNA

-1816 KDLNTRAHIAEL
+1816 EDLNTRAQIVEL

-1835 QLQTPPR
+1835 QLQSPRR
-1842 KTVSKQT
+1842 KTVSKQP
-1849 EDYWQSFSKDRL
+1849 EDYWQSF
-1861 MQESRWQTK
+1861 
-1870 LKQCRQEIDEGR
+1870 RQELDEGR

-1909 FPDVD
+1909 FPDLD
-1914 SLSKELPPFP
+1914 SLSKELPPFL
-1924 KKEKEESYLG
+1924 KKEREKPPLETI
-1934 VVTELFRS
+1934 TEIFRS
-1942 SLKLSAVCTAPFS
+1942 TSELSAGPFAPTSDSRHSLKPQTHS
-1955 PTNDS
+1955 
-1960 PPSLTPRGH
+1960 
-1969 GPSAQA
+1969 PSAQT
-1975 EESSRAEMETVVC
+1975 EVSSRAEVEMAVC
-1988 TSGIPFQPHARSL
+1988 TSGIPFQSRTQSL

-2013 VKLPLSIQGGKPE
+2013 VKLPLSIQGCKPE
-2026 SVPKEKVKDPVGGKV
+2026 SVLNEKVEDPVGGKV
-2041 NTASVATATQYLCG
+2041 NTSSVATATQHLCG

-2067 LKEGCTYAA
+2067 LKEGYTYAT
-2076 TVILKNVGVDFMR
+2076 TVTLKNVGVDFIR

-2095 PPNTGLRVIYK
+2095 PPSTGLRVIYT
-2106 PGPVAAGLQAELEIE
+2106 PGPVAAGLQVELEIE

-2127 GVEGSEGSGE
+2127 GVEGTEGSGE

-2146 ERETLFLPVEATVLT
+2146 ERETLFLPVKATVLT
-2161 GNIYECRPL
+2161 AEIYECRPQ
-2170 GYPQGGKAAMVQLV
+2170 GYPEGGKAAMVQLV
-2184 STSPG
+2184 STSPT
-2189 PRFRIILPHKLDQ
+2189 PRFRIILPHKL
-2202 SRRGN
+2202 
-2207 IETSST
+2207 
-2213 ERPGF
+2213 PG

>member
-1 MGPKRPKSAGSAS
+1 MGPKRPKSGGSS
-14 GAGGAAAP
+14 TVGPGAAT
-22 SKSWEAG
+22 KSWEAG
-29 LVSARLEEENW
+29 LVSAHLEEDNW

-55 VHTQALSL
+55 IHTQALSL

-69 RKLFSVVSW
+69 RKLFSEVSW
-78 EGILEQIMEAGN
+78 EGILGQIMEAGN
-90 QKGKKVKDVPMYYE
+90 QKGKKDKDVPMYYE
-104 VIEAAKAILDTGEQ
+104 VIEAAKAILDSGEQ

-133 CIKQNDLQRR
+133 CIKQKDLQRR
-143 AAEKKAAEEQEKEK
+143 AAEKKAAEEREKEK

-165 PPGKKEKPA
+165 PPGKKEKPPS
-174 NAKSAG
+174 AKSAG
-180 KGGKGKKAEVVPTTI
+180 KGGKGKKAEAVQTATAI
-195 TVKKDTTL
+195 KKDTTL

-208 EEEDYKYLD
+208 EEEDDKYLD
-217 DEPDDGAQYYYIV
+217 DEPDDAQYYFIV
-230 LGFHNPQL
+230 WGFHNPQL
-238 LPVLSELGVSISNV
+238 LPVLSELGVRISNV

-263 ETYLSGAKLE
+263 QTYLGAAKLQ
-273 EESLLIPE
+273 EESLLTPE
-281 VVEAEQKKKAKAIK
+281 VVEAEKMKKAKAIN
-295 DLETFWKYLEPVLNS
+295 DLETFWKYLEPILNS

-332 PPDWTNSEMMLAF
+332 PPDWTNSDMMLAF

-367 QHYLESTKFINVPVI
+367 QHYLENTKFINVPVI
-382 TKTKQAQKVPS
+382 TKNKQAHPAS
-393 TIPSKKKVQ
+393 PTIPSKKKVQ
-402 TEEILVPAIL
+402 TEEILVAAIL
-412 SQEEEATFLPPFVD
+412 PQEEEVSFLPPYVD

-455 IAGEESLTPPSLVV
+455 VAAEEGLTPPSLVV

-479 SLANHI
+479 SLAEHI

-503 NSFFLNDNE
+503 DTFFPNDNE
-512 ENTVV
+512 EKTVV
-517 PEWPLLL
+517 PKWPVLL
-524 NYHDTLSQKLHL
+524 NYHDILSQRLHL
-536 LKVQGVLNPEKI
+536 LKIQGGLNPEKI
-548 EHDMMDKLPLVELL
+548 EQDMMDKLPLVGLL
-562 QFPLPPPWSNSKRLA
+562 QFPLPPPGNNTKRLA

-587 SEYLSW
+587 NELLSW

-605 ESLRLTGLDDSGL
+605 ESLRLTGVDDSGL

-641 RFARHLRRLSTVE
+641 RFARHLRQLLMVE

-664 SEPTLKE
+664 S
-671 NLQFCS
+671 
-677 EDFLKLNQEESSKGQ
+677 
-692 SGSCFSVHIENND
+692 VHIEKND
-705 KGGGDSLDDPLINKV
+705 KRGGDGLADPLVNKV
-720 KPQRCG
+720 KQQRYG
-726 TQTDLEEIQK
+726 PETDLVEIQK

-742 TDWTFA
+742 TDWSFA

-785 HNPMNKHRQCKESW
+785 HNPMNQHRQCKESW
-799 DIALHTDVGFRNY
+799 DIAMHSDVGFRNY

-822 WVTKEEVK
+822 WVTKEETK
-830 YQEEKIAKEQ
+830 YQEEKMAKEL
-840 EALKLASEDIP
+840 ETLKLAKAMTERPPEDKP
-851 NASTSKNAASPKKIK
+851 SASTSKKAASPKKTR
-866 SSASRPDSRAEVT
+866 SSTSRLDSKAEVT
-879 PELPEKNLFIRE
+879 PELPEKNTFVRE

-896 WKEEQDRLLEEERQ
+896 WKEEHDRLLEEERQ
-910 KEEKKAEKKEKSGGK
+910 REEKKAEMKGKSGGK
-925 KKGQGKE
+925 NKGQSKD
-932 IPVPEDSKGPKTKA
+932 IPVPDDSKGSKTKS
-946 SKEKSKDEP
+946 SKEKSKDEI

-970 SEKFYE
+970 SEKVYE
-976 FLGYNLG
+976 FLGYNVG
-983 ENLIQV
+983 EDLIQV

-999 DGGQIQAEKITFEK
+999 DGGQIQAEKIKFEK

-1036 KKNLI
+1036 KKSLI
-1041 ELEEQ
+1041 ESEGQ
-1046 EMSNS
+1046 EMINS
-1051 LEGKQSEP
+1051 LEGQQSEP
-1059 GKLINHKK
+1059 GKLINQKK
-1067 AVSHFGSFS
+1067 AVSKFGSFS
-1076 ATLENGIH
+1076 ATLENGIQ

-1111 SIHIPTVAPVPVAAS
+1111 SIHIPTVAPAAVAAS
-1126 VSSGKSN
+1126 ISSGKSN

-1139 SAKALQ
+1139 SIKSLQ
-1145 SSKGSHI
+1145 SAKGSHVK
-1152 RLINSPPEESAKQEE
+1152 LITPPPEESPKQEE
-1167 KKVEIEPVTSQIQV
+1167 KKVEIEPPTPQTQAV
-1181 MPDVPAFQTLNVSCP
+1181 PDVPVFQTLNASCP
-1196 NGLVLTFLGQSSVDL
+1196 NGLVLTFLGQSSIDL
-1211 KAESKEAHTK
+1211 KAESKEAEAK
-1221 SDETNESETKAEK
+1221 VDEANKSETTADEAKEDEAKAEK
-1234 SKQLSLEI
+1234 AKQPTLEI

-1249 LRVKHSHL
+1249 LRVKHSQL
-1257 YKAVMKPVEQEVSR
+1257 YKAVKKPVEQEVSR
-1271 VITRQG
+1271 VITSQG

-1283 IDGSTQILFPDG
+1283 IDGSTQVLFPDG
-1295 TVIKSPDSGPVLTPS
+1295 TVIKSPDSGPVLAPS
-1310 PAASTPSSTVE
+1310 PAVSKRSSIAE
-1321 STLQTQSLLKPEL
+1321 NSLQTQPLPST
-1334 SPEISTKKGKG
+1334 EISMKKGKG
-1345 GQKGNTGAVTKSELS
+1345 GHKGSTAPGAKYELPDS
-1360 ESVVHEPLPT
+1360 AVQEPLPT
-1370 GLQSGDSQTGTWITT
+1370 LLQHIDNQIGTWITT

-1397 DRMDLKPL
+1397 NRMDLKPL

-1414 NGMIMVIREDK
+1414 NGMVMIMREDK
-1425 VLMVQKM
+1425 VLMIQKK

-1454 EPLVSENNEEIGASP
+1454 EPFVSEDNEEIGESP
-1469 QIIRRKVKCIRVEN
+1469 QTIRRKVKCIRVEN
-1483 PDFATVITNCEDGT
+1483 PDFATVITNCEDST
-1497 CCTIFGDGTSVIA
+1497 CCTIFGDGTSIIA

-1535 YSQAIFNKTQFLC
+1535 YSHEIFNKTQLLC
-1548 NQEEKQ
+1548 KREEKRA
-1554 SGRYVMK
+1554 GRYVMK

-1592 IDSDGEEDGYLS
+1592 IDSDSEEDGYLV

-1609 VSTPVTYGEHAPRFF
+1609 VHTPVTYGEHAPRFF

-1642 EYLAVAYGDPAT
+1642 EYLALAYGDPAT

-1665 GVLSIIVLRPLT
+1665 GVLSITVLRPLT
-1677 ETSPWIMKK
+1677 ETSPWVMKR
-1686 ESSNII
+1686 ESSNIV

-1706 IERKIPGPPF
+1706 FERKIPGPPF

-1723 LCIGSKQLTSS
+1723 LCIGSKELTGS

-1748 QLIQYEPIT
+1748 HLIQYEPVS

-1784 MTIKEPRTEEEKGNA
+1784 MIIKEPRTEEEKGNA

-1816 KDLNTRAHIAEL
+1816 EDLNTRAQIVEL

-1835 QLQTPPR
+1835 QLQSPPR
-1842 KTVSKQT
+1842 KTVSEQP

-1861 MQESRWQTK
+1861 TQVSHWQTK
-1870 LKQCRQEIDEGR
+1870 LEQSRQELDEGR

-1909 FPDVD
+1909 
-1914 SLSKELPPFP
+1914 KEREKPPL
-1924 KKEKEESYLG
+1924 ETI
-1934 VVTELFRS
+1934 TEIFRS
-1942 SLKLSAVCTAPFS
+1942 ISELGAGPFAPTSDSQHSLKPQTHS
-1955 PTNDS
+1955 
-1960 PPSLTPRGH
+1960 
-1969 GPSAQA
+1969 PSAQT
-1975 EESSRAEMETVVC
+1975 EVSSRAEVEMAVC
-1988 TSGIPFQPHARSL
+1988 TSGIPFQSRTQSL

-2013 VKLPLSIQGGKPE
+2013 VKLPLSIQGCKPE
-2026 SVPKEKVKDPVGGKV
+2026 SVLNEKVEDPVGGKV
-2041 NTASVATATQYLCG
+2041 NTSSVATATQHLCG

-2067 LKEGCTYAA
+2067 LKEGYTYAA
-2076 TVILKNVGVDFMR
+2076 TVTLKNVGVDFIR

-2095 PPNTGLRVIYK
+2095 PPSTGLRVIYT

-2127 GVEGSEGSGE
+2127 GVEGTEGSGE

-2146 ERETLFLPVEATVLT
+2146 ERETLFLPVKATVLT
-2161 GNIYECRPL
+2161 GEIYECRPQ
-2170 GYPQGGKAAMVQLV
+2170 GYPEGGKAAMVQLV
-2184 STSPG
+2184 STSPT
-2189 PRFRIILPHKLDQ
+2189 PRFRIILPHKL
-2202 SRRGN
+2202 
-2207 IETSST
+2207 
-2213 ERPGF
+2213 PG

>member
-1 MGPKRPKSAGSAS
+1 MGPKRPKSGGSS
-14 GAGGAAAP
+14 TGGPGAAA
-22 SKSWEAG
+22 KNWEAG
-29 LVSARLEEENW
+29 LVSARLEEDNW

-69 RKLFSVVSW
+69 RKLFSEVSW
-78 EGILEQIMEAGN
+78 EGILGQIMEAGN
-90 QKGKKVKDVPMYYE
+90 QKGKKDKDMPMYYE
-104 VIEAAKAILDTGEQ
+104 VIEAAKAILDSGEQ

-133 CIKQNDLQRR
+133 CVKQKDLQRR
-143 AAEKKAAEEQEKEK
+143 AAENKAAEEREKEK

-165 PPGKKEKPA
+165 PPGKKEKPPS
-174 NAKSAG
+174 AKSAG
-180 KGGKGKKAEVVPTTI
+180 KGGKGKKAEAVQTATAI
-195 TVKKDTTL
+195 KKDTTL

-208 EEEDYKYLD
+208 EEEDDKYLD
-217 DEPDDGAQYYYIV
+217 DEPDDAQYYFIV
-230 LGFHNPQL
+230 WGFHNPQL
-238 LPVLSELGVSISNV
+238 LPVLSELGVNISNV

-263 ETYLSGAKLE
+263 QTYLGAAKLQ
-273 EESLLIPE
+273 EESLLTPE
-281 VVEAEQKKKAKAIK
+281 VVEAEKMKKAKAIN
-295 DLETFWKYLEPVLNS
+295 DLETFWKYLEPILNS
-310 GKHGSTL
+310 GKHGSPL
-317 FDVARLHHVVKENTF
+317 FDVARLHHIVKENTF
-332 PPDWTNSEMMLAF
+332 PPDWTNSDMMLAF

-367 QHYLESTKFINVPVI
+367 QHYLENTKFINVPVI
-382 TKTKQAQKVPS
+382 TKNKQAHPAS
-393 TIPSKKKVQ
+393 PTIPSKKKVQ

-412 SQEEEATFLPPFVD
+412 PQEEEVSFLPPYVD

-455 IAGEESLTPPSLVV
+455 IAAEEGLTPPSLVV

-479 SLANHI
+479 SLAEHI

-503 NSFFLNDNE
+503 DTFFPNDNE
-512 ENTVV
+512 EKTVV
-517 PEWPLLL
+517 PKWPLLL
-524 NYHDTLSQKLHL
+524 NYHDILSQRLHL
-536 LKVQGVLNPEKI
+536 LKIQGDLNPEKI
-548 EHDMMDKLPLVELL
+548 EQDMMDKLPLVELL
-562 QFPLPPPWSNSKRLA
+562 QFPLPPPGNNTKRLA
-577 RVHELMHYCT
+577 RIHELMHYCT
-587 SEYLSW
+587 NELLSW

-605 ESLRLTGLDDSGL
+605 ESLRLTGVDDSGL

-641 RFARHLRRLSTVE
+641 RFARHLRQLLMVE
-654 NLFDEKTPNG
+654 NLSDEKTPNG
-664 SEPTLKE
+664 S
-671 NLQFCS
+671 
-677 EDFLKLNQEESSKGQ
+677 
-692 SGSCFSVHIENND
+692 VHIEKND
-705 KGGGDSLDDPLINKV
+705 KCGEDDLADPLVNKV
-720 KPQRCG
+720 KQQRYG
-726 TQTDLEEIQK
+726 PETDLVEIQK

-742 TDWTFA
+742 TDWSFA

-785 HNPMNKHRQCKESW
+785 HNPMNQHRQCKESW
-799 DIALHTDVGFRNY
+799 DIAMHSDVGFRNY

-822 WVTKEEVK
+822 WVTKEETK
-830 YQEEKIAKEQ
+830 YQEEKMAKEL
-840 EALKLASEDIP
+840 ETLKLAKAMTERPPEDKP
-851 NASTSKNAASPKKIK
+851 SASTSKKAASPKKTR
-866 SSASRPDSRAEVT
+866 SSTSRLDSKAEVT
-879 PELPEKNLFIRE
+879 PELPEKNTFVRE

-896 WKEEQDRLLEEERQ
+896 WKEEHDRLLEEERQ
-910 KEEKKAEKKEKSGGK
+910 REEKKAEMKGKSGGK
-925 KKGQGKE
+925 NKGQSKE
-932 IPVPEDSKGPKTKA
+932 IPVPDDSKGSKTKS
-946 SKEKSKDEP
+946 SKEKSKDET

-970 SEKFYE
+970 SEKVYE
-976 FLGYNLG
+976 FLGYNVG
-983 ENLIQV
+983 EDLIQV

-999 DGGQIQAEKITFEK
+999 DGGQIQAEKIKFEK

-1036 KKNLI
+1036 KKSLI
-1041 ELEEQ
+1041 ESEGQ
-1046 EMSNS
+1046 EMINS
-1051 LEGKQSEP
+1051 LEGQQSEP
-1059 GKLINHKK
+1059 GKLINQKK
-1067 AVSHFGSFS
+1067 AVSKFGSFS
-1076 ATLENGIH
+1076 ATLQNGIQ

-1111 SIHIPTVAPVPVAAS
+1111 SVHIPTVAPAAVAAS

-1139 SAKALQ
+1139 SIKSLQ
-1145 SSKGSHI
+1145 SAKGSHVK
-1152 RLINSPPEESAKQEE
+1152 LITPPPEESPKQEE
-1167 KKVEIEPVTSQIQV
+1167 KKVEIEPPTPQTQAV
-1181 MPDVPAFQTLNVSCP
+1181 PDVPVFQTLNASCP
-1196 NGLVLTFLGQSSVDL
+1196 NGLVLTFLGQSSIDL
-1211 KAESKEAHTK
+1211 KAESKEAEAK
-1221 SDETNESETKAEK
+1221 VDEANKSETTADEAKEDEAKAEK
-1234 SKQLSLEI
+1234 AKQPTLEI

-1249 LRVKHSHL
+1249 LRVKYSQL
-1257 YKAVMKPVEQEVSR
+1257 YKAVKKPVEQEVSR
-1271 VITRQG
+1271 VITSQG

-1283 IDGSTQILFPDG
+1283 IDGSTQLLFPDG
-1295 TVIKSPDSGPVLTPS
+1295 TVIKSPDSGPVLAPS
-1310 PAASTPSSTVE
+1310 PAVSTRSSIAE
-1321 STLQTQSLLKPEL
+1321 NSLQTQPLPSA
-1334 SPEISTKKGKG
+1334 EISIKKGRGGHKG
-1345 GQKGNTGAVTKSELS
+1345 STAPGAKYELPDS
-1360 ESVVHEPLPT
+1360 AVQEPLPT
-1370 GLQSGDSQTGTWITT
+1370 LLQHIDNQIGTWITT

-1397 DRMDLKPL
+1397 NRMDLKPL

-1414 NGMIMVIREDK
+1414 NGMVMIMREDK
-1425 VLMVQKM
+1425 VLMIQKK

-1454 EPLVSENNEEIGASP
+1454 EPFVSEDNEEIGESP
-1469 QIIRRKVKCIRVEN
+1469 QTIRRKVKCIRVEN
-1483 PDFATVITNCEDGT
+1483 PDFATVITNCEDST
-1497 CCTIFGDGTSVIA
+1497 CCTIFGDGTSIIA

-1535 YSQAIFNKTQFLC
+1535 YSHEIFNKTQLLC
-1548 NQEEKQ
+1548 KREEKRA
-1554 SGRYVMK
+1554 GRYVMK

-1592 IDSDGEEDGYLS
+1592 IDSDGEEDGYLV

-1609 VSTPVTYGEHAPRFF
+1609 VHTPVTYGEHAPRFF

-1642 EYLAVAYGDPAT
+1642 EYLALAYGDPAT

-1665 GVLSIIVLRPLT
+1665 GLLSITVLRPLT
-1677 ETSPWIMKK
+1677 ETSPWVMKR
-1686 ESSNII
+1686 ESSNIV

-1706 IERKIPGPPF
+1706 FERKIPGPPF

-1723 LCIGSKQLTSS
+1723 LCIGSKELTGS

-1748 QLIQYEPIT
+1748 NLIQYEPVS

-1784 MTIKEPRTEEEKGNA
+1784 MIIKEPRTEEEKGNA

-1816 KDLNTRAHIAEL
+1816 EDLNTRAQIVEL

-1835 QLQTPPR
+1835 QLQSPRR
-1842 KTVSKQT
+1842 KTVSKQP

-1861 MQESRWQTK
+1861 TQVSHWQTK
-1870 LKQCRQEIDEGR
+1870 LEQSRQELDEGR

-1909 FPDVD
+1909 
-1914 SLSKELPPFP
+1914 KEREKPPL
-1924 KKEKEESYLG
+1924 ETI
-1934 VVTELFRS
+1934 TEIFRS
-1942 SLKLSAVCTAPFS
+1942 TSELSAGPFAPTSDSRHSLKPQTHS
-1955 PTNDS
+1955 
-1960 PPSLTPRGH
+1960 
-1969 GPSAQA
+1969 PSAQT
-1975 EESSRAEMETVVC
+1975 EVSSRAEVEMAVC
-1988 TSGIPFQPHARSL
+1988 TSGIPFQSRTQSL

-2013 VKLPLSIQGGKPE
+2013 VKLPLSIQGCKPE
-2026 SVPKEKVKDPVGGKV
+2026 SVLNEKVEDPVGGKV
-2041 NTASVATATQYLCG
+2041 NTSSVATATQHLCG

-2067 LKEGCTYAA
+2067 LKEGYTYAT
-2076 TVILKNVGVDFMR
+2076 TVTLKNVGVDFIR

-2095 PPNTGLRVIYK
+2095 PPSTGLRVIYT
-2106 PGPVAAGLQAELEIE
+2106 PGPVAAGLQVELEIE

-2127 GVEGSEGSGE
+2127 GVEGTEGSGE

-2146 ERETLFLPVEATVLT
+2146 ERETLFLPVKATVLT
-2161 GNIYECRPL
+2161 AEIYECRPQ
-2170 GYPQGGKAAMVQLV
+2170 GYPEGGKAAMVQLV
-2184 STSPG
+2184 STSPT
-2189 PRFRIILPHKLDQ
+2189 PRFRIILPHKL
-2202 SRRGN
+2202 
-2207 IETSST
+2207 
-2213 ERPGF
+2213 PG

>member
-1 MGPKRPKSAGSAS
+1 MGPKRPKSGGSS
-14 GAGGAAAP
+14 TGGPGAAA
-22 SKSWEAG
+22 KSWEAG
-29 LVSARLEEENW
+29 LVSARLEEDNW

-69 RKLFSVVSW
+69 RKLFSEVSW
-78 EGILEQIMEAGN
+78 EGILGQIMEAGN
-90 QKGKKVKDVPMYYE
+90 QKGKKDKDVPMYYE
-104 VIEAAKAILDTGEQ
+104 VIEAAKAILDSGEQ

-133 CIKQNDLQRR
+133 CIKQKDLQRR
-143 AAEKKAAEEQEKEK
+143 AAENKAAEEREKEK

-165 PPGKKEKPA
+165 PPGKKEKPPS
-174 NAKSAG
+174 AKSAG
-180 KGGKGKKAEVVPTTI
+180 KGGKGKKAEAVQTATAI
-195 TVKKDTTL
+195 KKDTTL

-208 EEEDYKYLD
+208 EEEDDKYLD
-217 DEPDDGAQYYYIV
+217 DEPDDAQYYFIV
-230 LGFHNPQL
+230 WGFHNPQL

-263 ETYLSGAKLE
+263 QTYLGAANLQ
-273 EESLLIPE
+273 EESLLTPE
-281 VVEAEQKKKAKAIK
+281 VVEAEKMKKAKAIN
-295 DLETFWKYLEPVLNS
+295 DLETFWKYLEPILNS
-310 GKHGSTL
+310 GKHGSPL
-317 FDVARLHHVVKENTF
+317 FDVARLHHIVKENTF
-332 PPDWTNSEMMLAF
+332 PPDWTNSDMMLAF

-367 QHYLESTKFINVPVI
+367 QHYLENTKFINVPVI
-382 TKTKQAQKVPS
+382 TKNKQAHPAS
-393 TIPSKKKVQ
+393 PTIPSKKKVQ

-412 SQEEEATFLPPFVD
+412 PQEEEVSFLPPYVD

-455 IAGEESLTPPSLVV
+455 IAAEEGLTPPSLVV

-479 SLANHI
+479 SLAEHI

-503 NSFFLNDNE
+503 DTFFPNDNE
-512 ENTVV
+512 EKTVV
-517 PEWPLLL
+517 PKWPLLL
-524 NYHDTLSQKLHL
+524 NYHDILSQRLHL
-536 LKVQGVLNPEKI
+536 LKIQGDLNPEKI
-548 EHDMMDKLPLVELL
+548 EQDMMDKLPLVELL
-562 QFPLPPPWSNSKRLA
+562 QFPLPPPGNNTKRLA
-577 RVHELMHYCT
+577 RIHELMHYCT
-587 SEYLSW
+587 NELLSW

-605 ESLRLTGLDDSGL
+605 ESLRLTGVDDSGL

-641 RFARHLRRLSTVE
+641 RFARHLTQLLMVE
-654 NLFDEKTPNG
+654 NLSDEKTPNG
-664 SEPTLKE
+664 S
-671 NLQFCS
+671 
-677 EDFLKLNQEESSKGQ
+677 
-692 SGSCFSVHIENND
+692 VHIEKND
-705 KGGGDSLDDPLINKV
+705 KCGEDDLADPLVNKV
-720 KPQRCG
+720 KQQRYG
-726 TQTDLEEIQK
+726 PETDLVEIQK

-742 TDWTFA
+742 TDWSFA

-785 HNPMNKHRQCKESW
+785 HNPMNQHRQCKESW
-799 DIALHTDVGFRNY
+799 DIAMHSDVGFRNY

-822 WVTKEEVK
+822 WVTKEETK
-830 YQEEKIAKEQ
+830 YQEEKMAKEL
-840 EALKLASEDIP
+840 ETLKLAKAMTERPPEDKP
-851 NASTSKNAASPKKIK
+851 SASTSKKAASPKKTR
-866 SSASRPDSRAEVT
+866 SSTSRLDSKAEVT
-879 PELPEKNLFIRE
+879 PELPEKNTFVRE

-896 WKEEQDRLLEEERQ
+896 WKEEHDRLLEEERQ
-910 KEEKKAEKKEKSGGK
+910 REEKKAEMKGKSGGK
-925 KKGQGKE
+925 NKGQSKE
-932 IPVPEDSKGPKTKA
+932 IPVPDDSKGSKTKS
-946 SKEKSKDEP
+946 SKEKSKDET

-970 SEKFYE
+970 SEKVYE
-976 FLGYNLG
+976 FLGYNVG
-983 ENLIQV
+983 EDLIQV

-999 DGGQIQAEKITFEK
+999 DGGQIQAEKIKFEK
-1013 GTTLVKMKVV
+1013 
-1023 KDHHS
+1023 
-1028 FFIHITDP
+1028 DP
-1036 KKNLI
+1036 KKSLI
-1041 ELEEQ
+1041 ESEGQ
-1046 EMSNS
+1046 EMINS
-1051 LEGKQSEP
+1051 LEGQQSEP
-1059 GKLINHKK
+1059 GKLINQKK
-1067 AVSHFGSFS
+1067 AVSKFGSFS
-1076 ATLENGIH
+1076 ATLQNGIQ

-1111 SIHIPTVAPVPVAAS
+1111 SVHIPTVAPAAVAAS

-1139 SAKALQ
+1139 SIKSLQ
-1145 SSKGSHI
+1145 SAKGSHVK
-1152 RLINSPPEESAKQEE
+1152 LITPPPEESPKQEE
-1167 KKVEIEPVTSQIQV
+1167 KKVEIEPPTPQTQAV
-1181 MPDVPAFQTLNVSCP
+1181 PDVPVFQTLNASCP
-1196 NGLVLTFLGQSSVDL
+1196 NGLVLTFLGQSSIDL
-1211 KAESKEAHTK
+1211 KAESKEAEAK
-1221 SDETNESETKAEK
+1221 VDEANKSETTADEAKEDEVKAEK
-1234 SKQLSLEI
+1234 AKQPTLEI

-1249 LRVKHSHL
+1249 LRVKHSQL
-1257 YKAVMKPVEQEVSR
+1257 YKAVKKPVEQEVSR
-1271 VITRQG
+1271 VITSQG

-1283 IDGSTQILFPDG
+1283 IDGSTQLLFPDG
-1295 TVIKSPDSGPVLTPS
+1295 TVIKSPDSGPVLAPS
-1310 PAASTPSSTVE
+1310 LAVSTRSSIAE
-1321 STLQTQSLLKPEL
+1321 NSLQIQPLP
-1334 SPEISTKKGKG
+1334 SPEISIKKGRGGHKG
-1345 GQKGNTGAVTKSELS
+1345 STAPGAKYELPDS
-1360 ESVVHEPLPT
+1360 AVQEPLPT
-1370 GLQSGDSQTGTWITT
+1370 LLQHIDNQIGTWITT

-1397 DRMDLKPL
+1397 NRMDLKPL

-1414 NGMIMVIREDK
+1414 NGMVMIMREDK
-1425 VLMVQKM
+1425 VLMIQKK

-1454 EPLVSENNEEIGASP
+1454 EPFVSEDNEEIGESP
-1469 QIIRRKVKCIRVEN
+1469 QTIRRKVKCIRVEN
-1483 PDFATVITNCEDGT
+1483 PDFATVITNCEDST
-1497 CCTIFGDGTSVIA
+1497 CCTIFGDGTSIIA

-1535 YSQAIFNKTQFLC
+1535 YSHEIFNKTQLLC
-1548 NQEEKQ
+1548 KREEKRA
-1554 SGRYVMK
+1554 GRYVMK
-1561 HTSNVICEVLDPEGN
+1561 HNSNVICEVLDPEGN

-1592 IDSDGEEDGYLS
+1592 IDSDGEEDGYLV

-1609 VSTPVTYGEHAPRFF
+1609 VHTPVTYGEHAPRFF

-1629 GSGTELLRNSDIE
+1629 GSGTELLRNCDIE
-1642 EYLAVAYGDPAT
+1642 EYLALAYGDPAT

-1665 GVLSIIVLRPLT
+1665 GVLSITVLRPLT
-1677 ETSPWIMKK
+1677 ETSPWVMKR
-1686 ESSNII
+1686 ESSNIV

-1706 IERKIPGPPF
+1706 FERKIPGPPF

-1723 LCIGSKQLTSS
+1723 LCIGSKELTGS

-1748 QLIQYEPIT
+1748 NLIQYEPVS

-1784 MTIKEPRTEEEKGNA
+1784 MIIKEPRTEEEKGNA

-1816 KDLNTRAHIAEL
+1816 EDLNTRAQIVEL

-1835 QLQTPPR
+1835 QFQSPRR
-1842 KTVSKQT
+1842 KTVSKQP

-1861 MQESRWQTK
+1861 TQVSHWQTK
-1870 LKQCRQEIDEGR
+1870 LEQSRQELDEGR

-1909 FPDVD
+1909 FPDLD
-1914 SLSKELPPFP
+1914 SLSKELPPFL
-1924 KKEKEESYLG
+1924 KKEREKPPLETI
-1934 VVTELFRS
+1934 TEIFRS
-1942 SLKLSAVCTAPFS
+1942 TSELSAGPFAPTSDSQHSLKPQTQS
-1955 PTNDS
+1955 
-1960 PPSLTPRGH
+1960 
-1969 GPSAQA
+1969 PSAQT
-1975 EESSRAEMETVVC
+1975 EVSSRAEVEMAVC
-1988 TSGIPFQPHARSL
+1988 TSGIPFQSRTQSL

-2013 VKLPLSIQGGKPE
+2013 VKLPLSIQGCKPE
-2026 SVPKEKVKDPVGGKV
+2026 SVLNEKVEDPVGGKV
-2041 NTASVATATQYLCG
+2041 NTSSVATATQHLCG

-2067 LKEGCTYAA
+2067 LKEGYTYAT
-2076 TVILKNVGVDFMR
+2076 TVTLKNVGVDFIR

-2095 PPNTGLRVIYK
+2095 PPSTGLRVIYT
-2106 PGPVAAGLQAELEIE
+2106 PGPVAAGLQVELEIE

-2127 GVEGSEGSGE
+2127 GVEGTEGSGE

-2146 ERETLFLPVEATVLT
+2146 ERETLFLPVKATVLT
-2161 GNIYECRPL
+2161 GEIYECRPQ
-2170 GYPQGGKAAMVQLV
+2170 GYPEGGKAAMVQLV
-2184 STSPG
+2184 STSPT
-2189 PRFRIILPHKLDQ
+2189 PRFRIILPHKL
-2202 SRRGN
+2202 
-2207 IETSST
+2207 
-2213 ERPGF
+2213 PG

>member
-1 MGPKRPKSAGSAS
+1 MGPKRPKSGGSS
-14 GAGGAAAP
+14 TGGPGAAA
-22 SKSWEAG
+22 KSWEAG
-29 LVSARLEEENW
+29 LVSARLEEDNW

-69 RKLFSVVSW
+69 RKLFSEVSW
-78 EGILEQIMEAGN
+78 EGILGQIMEAGN
-90 QKGKKVKDVPMYYE
+90 QKGKKDKDVPMYYE
-104 VIEAAKAILDTGEQ
+104 VIEAAKAILDSGEQ

-133 CIKQNDLQRR
+133 CVKQKDLQRR
-143 AAEKKAAEEQEKEK
+143 AAENKAAEEREKEK

-165 PPGKKEKPA
+165 PPGKKEKPPS
-174 NAKSAG
+174 AKSAG
-180 KGGKGKKAEVVPTTI
+180 KGGKGKKAEAVQTATAI
-195 TVKKDTTL
+195 KKDTTL

-208 EEEDYKYLD
+208 EEEDDKYLD
-217 DEPDDGAQYYYIV
+217 DEPDDAQYYFIV
-230 LGFHNPQL
+230 WGFHNPQL

-263 ETYLSGAKLE
+263 QTYLGAANLQ
-273 EESLLIPE
+273 EESLLTPE
-281 VVEAEQKKKAKAIK
+281 VVEAEKMKKAKAIN
-295 DLETFWKYLEPVLNS
+295 DLETFWKYLEPILNS
-310 GKHGSTL
+310 GKHGSPL
-317 FDVARLHHVVKENTF
+317 FDVARLHHIVKENTF
-332 PPDWTNSEMMLAF
+332 PPDWTNSDMMLAF

-367 QHYLESTKFINVPVI
+367 QHYLENTKFINVPVI
-382 TKTKQAQKVPS
+382 TKNKQAHPAS
-393 TIPSKKKVQ
+393 PTIPSKKKVQ

-412 SQEEEATFLPPFVD
+412 PQEEEVSFLPPYVD

-455 IAGEESLTPPSLVV
+455 IAAEEGLTPPSLVV

-479 SLANHI
+479 SLAEHI

-503 NSFFLNDNE
+503 DTFFPNDNE
-512 ENTVV
+512 EKTVV
-517 PEWPLLL
+517 PKWPLLL
-524 NYHDTLSQKLHL
+524 NYHDILSQRLHL
-536 LKVQGVLNPEKI
+536 LKIQGDLNPEKI
-548 EHDMMDKLPLVELL
+548 EQDMMDKLPLVELL
-562 QFPLPPPWSNSKRLA
+562 QFPLPPPGNNTKRLA
-577 RVHELMHYCT
+577 RIHELMHYCT
-587 SEYLSW
+587 NELLSW

-605 ESLRLTGLDDSGL
+605 ESLRLTGVDDSGL

-641 RFARHLRRLSTVE
+641 RFARHLTQLLMVE
-654 NLFDEKTPNG
+654 NLSDEKTPNG
-664 SEPTLKE
+664 S
-671 NLQFCS
+671 
-677 EDFLKLNQEESSKGQ
+677 
-692 SGSCFSVHIENND
+692 VHIEKND
-705 KGGGDSLDDPLINKV
+705 KCGEDDLADPLVNKV
-720 KPQRCG
+720 KQQRYG
-726 TQTDLEEIQK
+726 PETDLVEIQK

-742 TDWTFA
+742 TDWSFA

-785 HNPMNKHRQCKESW
+785 HNPMNQHRQCKESW
-799 DIALHTDVGFRNY
+799 DIAMHSDVGFRNY

-822 WVTKEEVK
+822 WVTKEETK
-830 YQEEKIAKEQ
+830 YQEEKMAKEL
-840 EALKLASEDIP
+840 ETLKLAKAMTERPPEDKP
-851 NASTSKNAASPKKIK
+851 SASTSKKAASPKKTR
-866 SSASRPDSRAEVT
+866 SSTSRLDSKAEVT
-879 PELPEKNLFIRE
+879 PELPEKNTFVRE

-896 WKEEQDRLLEEERQ
+896 WKEEHDRLLEEERQ
-910 KEEKKAEKKEKSGGK
+910 REEKKAEMKGKSGGK
-925 KKGQGKE
+925 NKGQSKE
-932 IPVPEDSKGPKTKA
+932 IPVPDDSKGSKTKS
-946 SKEKSKDEP
+946 SKEKSKDET

-970 SEKFYE
+970 SEKVYE
-976 FLGYNLG
+976 FLGYNVG
-983 ENLIQV
+983 EDLIQV

-999 DGGQIQAEKITFEK
+999 DGGQIQAEKIKFEK

-1036 KKNLI
+1036 KKSLI
-1041 ELEEQ
+1041 ESEGQ
-1046 EMSNS
+1046 EMINS
-1051 LEGKQSEP
+1051 LEGQQSEP
-1059 GKLINHKK
+1059 GKLINQKK
-1067 AVSHFGSFS
+1067 AVSKFGSFS
-1076 ATLENGIH
+1076 ATLQNGIQ

-1111 SIHIPTVAPVPVAAS
+1111 SVHIPTVAPAAVAAS

-1139 SAKALQ
+1139 SIKSLQ
-1145 SSKGSHI
+1145 SAKGSHVK
-1152 RLINSPPEESAKQEE
+1152 LITPPPEESPKQEE
-1167 KKVEIEPVTSQIQV
+1167 KKVEIEPPTPQTQAV
-1181 MPDVPAFQTLNVSCP
+1181 PDVPVFQTLNASCP
-1196 NGLVLTFLGQSSVDL
+1196 NGLVLTFLGQSSIDL
-1211 KAESKEAHTK
+1211 KAESKEAEAK
-1221 SDETNESETKAEK
+1221 VDEANKSETTADEAKEDEAKAEK
-1234 SKQLSLEI
+1234 AKQPTLEI

-1249 LRVKHSHL
+1249 LRVKHSQL
-1257 YKAVMKPVEQEVSR
+1257 YKAVKKPVEQEVSR
-1271 VITRQG
+1271 VITSQG

-1283 IDGSTQILFPDG
+1283 IDGSTQLLFPDG
-1295 TVIKSPDSGPVLTPS
+1295 TVIKSPDSGPVLAPS
-1310 PAASTPSSTVE
+1310 LAVSTRSSIAENSLQIQPLPSA
-1321 STLQTQSLLKPEL
+1321 
-1334 SPEISTKKGKG
+1334 EISIKKGRGGHKG
-1345 GQKGNTGAVTKSELS
+1345 STAPGAKYELPDS
-1360 ESVVHEPLPT
+1360 AVQEPLPT
-1370 GLQSGDSQTGTWITT
+1370 LLQHIDNQIGTWITT

-1397 DRMDLKPL
+1397 NRMDLKPL

-1414 NGMIMVIREDK
+1414 NGMVMIMREDK
-1425 VLMVQKM
+1425 VLMIQKK

-1454 EPLVSENNEEIGASP
+1454 EPFVSEDNEEIGESP
-1469 QIIRRKVKCIRVEN
+1469 QTIRRKVKCIRVEN
-1483 PDFATVITNCEDGT
+1483 PDFATVITNCEDST
-1497 CCTIFGDGTSVIA
+1497 CCTIFGDGTSIIA

-1535 YSQAIFNKTQFLC
+1535 YSHEIFNKTQLLC
-1548 NQEEKQ
+1548 KREEKRA
-1554 SGRYVMK
+1554 GRYVMK
-1561 HTSNVICEVLDPEGN
+1561 HNSNVICEVLDPEGN

-1592 IDSDGEEDGYLS
+1592 IDSDGEEDGYLV

-1609 VSTPVTYGEHAPRFF
+1609 VHTPVTYGEHAPRFF

-1629 GSGTELLRNSDIE
+1629 GSGTELLRNCDIE
-1642 EYLAVAYGDPAT
+1642 EYLALAYGDPAT

-1665 GVLSIIVLRPLT
+1665 GVLSITVLRPLT
-1677 ETSPWIMKK
+1677 ETSPWVMKR
-1686 ESSNII
+1686 ESSNIV

-1706 IERKIPGPPF
+1706 FERKIPGPPF

-1723 LCIGSKQLTSS
+1723 LCIGSKELTGS

-1748 QLIQYEPIT
+1748 NLIQYEPVS

-1784 MTIKEPRTEEEKGNA
+1784 MIIKEPRTEEEKGNA

-1816 KDLNTRAHIAEL
+1816 EDLNTRAQIVEL

-1835 QLQTPPR
+1835 QFQSPRR
-1842 KTVSKQT
+1842 KTVSKQP
-1849 EDYWQSFSKDRL
+1849 EDYWQSF
-1861 MQESRWQTK
+1861 
-1870 LKQCRQEIDEGR
+1870 RQELDEGR

-1909 FPDVD
+1909 
-1914 SLSKELPPFP
+1914 KEREKPPL
-1924 KKEKEESYLG
+1924 ETI
-1934 VVTELFRS
+1934 TEIFRS
-1942 SLKLSAVCTAPFS
+1942 TSELSAGPFAPTSDSQHSLKPQTQS
-1955 PTNDS
+1955 
-1960 PPSLTPRGH
+1960 
-1969 GPSAQA
+1969 PSAQT
-1975 EESSRAEMETVVC
+1975 EVSSRAEVEMAVC
-1988 TSGIPFQPHARSL
+1988 TSGIPFQSRTQSL

-2013 VKLPLSIQGGKPE
+2013 VKLPLSIQGCKPE
-2026 SVPKEKVKDPVGGKV
+2026 SVLNEKVEDPVGGKV
-2041 NTASVATATQYLCG
+2041 NTSSVATATQHLCG

-2067 LKEGCTYAA
+2067 LKEGYTYAT
-2076 TVILKNVGVDFMR
+2076 TVTLKNVGVDFIR

-2095 PPNTGLRVIYK
+2095 PPSTGLRVIYT
-2106 PGPVAAGLQAELEIE
+2106 PGPVAAGLQVELEIE

-2127 GVEGSEGSGE
+2127 GVEGTEGSGE

-2146 ERETLFLPVEATVLT
+2146 ERETLFLPVKATVLT
-2161 GNIYECRPL
+2161 GEIYECRPQ
-2170 GYPQGGKAAMVQLV
+2170 GYPEGGKAAMVQLV
-2184 STSPG
+2184 STSPT
-2189 PRFRIILPHKLDQ
+2189 PRFRIILPHKL
-2202 SRRGN
+2202 
-2207 IETSST
+2207 
-2213 ERPGF
+2213 PG

>member
-1 MGPKRPKSAGSAS
+1 MGPKRPKSGGSS
-14 GAGGAAAP
+14 TGGPGAAA
-22 SKSWEAG
+22 KNWEAG
-29 LVSARLEEENW
+29 LVSARLEEDNW

-69 RKLFSVVSW
+69 RKLFSEVSW
-78 EGILEQIMEAGN
+78 EGILGQIMEAGN
-90 QKGKKVKDVPMYYE
+90 QKGKKDKDMPMYYE
-104 VIEAAKAILDTGEQ
+104 VIEAAKAILDSGEQ

-133 CIKQNDLQRR
+133 CVKQKDLQRR
-143 AAEKKAAEEQEKEK
+143 AAENKAAEEREKEK

-165 PPGKKEKPA
+165 PPGKKEKPPS
-174 NAKSAG
+174 AKSAG
-180 KGGKGKKAEVVPTTI
+180 KGGKGKKAEAVQTATAI
-195 TVKKDTTL
+195 KKDTTL

-208 EEEDYKYLD
+208 EEEDDKYLD
-217 DEPDDGAQYYYIV
+217 DEPDDAQYYFIV
-230 LGFHNPQL
+230 WGFHNPQL
-238 LPVLSELGVSISNV
+238 LPVLSELGVNISNV

-263 ETYLSGAKLE
+263 QTYLGAAKLQ
-273 EESLLIPE
+273 EESLLTPE
-281 VVEAEQKKKAKAIK
+281 VVEAEKMKKAKAIN
-295 DLETFWKYLEPVLNS
+295 DLETFWKYLEPILNS
-310 GKHGSTL
+310 GKHGSPL
-317 FDVARLHHVVKENTF
+317 FDVARLHHIVKENTF
-332 PPDWTNSEMMLAF
+332 PPDWTNSDMMLAF

-367 QHYLESTKFINVPVI
+367 QHYLENTKFINVPVI
-382 TKTKQAQKVPS
+382 TKNKQAHPAS
-393 TIPSKKKVQ
+393 PTIPSKKKVQ

-412 SQEEEATFLPPFVD
+412 PQEEEVSFLPPYVD

-455 IAGEESLTPPSLVV
+455 IAAEEGLTPPSLVV

-479 SLANHI
+479 SLAEHI

-503 NSFFLNDNE
+503 DTFFPNDNE
-512 ENTVV
+512 EKTVV
-517 PEWPLLL
+517 PKWPLLL
-524 NYHDTLSQKLHL
+524 NYHDILSQRLHL
-536 LKVQGVLNPEKI
+536 LKIQGDLNPEKI
-548 EHDMMDKLPLVELL
+548 EQDMMDKLPLVELL
-562 QFPLPPPWSNSKRLA
+562 QFPLPPPGNNTKRLA
-577 RVHELMHYCT
+577 RIHELMHYCT
-587 SEYLSW
+587 NELLSW

-605 ESLRLTGLDDSGL
+605 ESLRLTGVDDSGL

-641 RFARHLRRLSTVE
+641 RFARHLRQLLMVE
-654 NLFDEKTPNG
+654 NLSDEKTPNG
-664 SEPTLKE
+664 S
-671 NLQFCS
+671 
-677 EDFLKLNQEESSKGQ
+677 
-692 SGSCFSVHIENND
+692 VHIEKND
-705 KGGGDSLDDPLINKV
+705 KCGEDDLADPLVNKV
-720 KPQRCG
+720 KQQRYG
-726 TQTDLEEIQK
+726 PETDLVEIQK

-742 TDWTFA
+742 TDWSFA

-785 HNPMNKHRQCKESW
+785 HNPMNQHRQCKESW
-799 DIALHTDVGFRNY
+799 DIAMHSDVGFRNY

-822 WVTKEEVK
+822 WVTKEETK
-830 YQEEKIAKEQ
+830 YQEEKMAKEL
-840 EALKLASEDIP
+840 ETLKLAKAMTERPPEDKP
-851 NASTSKNAASPKKIK
+851 SASTSKKAASPKKTR
-866 SSASRPDSRAEVT
+866 SSTSRLDSKAEVT
-879 PELPEKNLFIRE
+879 PELPEKNTFVRE

-896 WKEEQDRLLEEERQ
+896 WKEEHDRLLEEERQ
-910 KEEKKAEKKEKSGGK
+910 REEKKAEMKGKSGGK
-925 KKGQGKE
+925 NKGQSKE
-932 IPVPEDSKGPKTKA
+932 IPVPDDSKGSKTKS
-946 SKEKSKDEP
+946 SKEKSKDET

-970 SEKFYE
+970 SEKVYE
-976 FLGYNLG
+976 FLGYNVG
-983 ENLIQV
+983 EDLIQV

-999 DGGQIQAEKITFEK
+999 DGGQIQAEKIKFEK

-1036 KKNLI
+1036 KKSLI
-1041 ELEEQ
+1041 ESEGQ
-1046 EMSNS
+1046 EMINS
-1051 LEGKQSEP
+1051 LEGQQSEP
-1059 GKLINHKK
+1059 GKLINQKK
-1067 AVSHFGSFS
+1067 AVSKFGSFS
-1076 ATLENGIH
+1076 ATLQNGIQ

-1111 SIHIPTVAPVPVAAS
+1111 SVHIPTVAPAAVAAS

-1139 SAKALQ
+1139 SIKSLQ
-1145 SSKGSHI
+1145 SAKGSHVK
-1152 RLINSPPEESAKQEE
+1152 LITPPPEESPKQEE
-1167 KKVEIEPVTSQIQV
+1167 KKVEIEPPTPQTQAV
-1181 MPDVPAFQTLNVSCP
+1181 PDVPVFQTLNASCP
-1196 NGLVLTFLGQSSVDL
+1196 NGLVLTFLGQSSIDL
-1211 KAESKEAHTK
+1211 KAESKEAEAK
-1221 SDETNESETKAEK
+1221 VDEANKSETTADEAKEDEAKAEK
-1234 SKQLSLEI
+1234 AKQPTLEI

-1249 LRVKHSHL
+1249 LRVKYSQL
-1257 YKAVMKPVEQEVSR
+1257 YKAVKKPVEQEVSR
-1271 VITRQG
+1271 VITSQG

-1283 IDGSTQILFPDG
+1283 IDGSTQLLFPDG
-1295 TVIKSPDSGPVLTPS
+1295 TVIKSPDSGPVLAPS
-1310 PAASTPSSTVE
+1310 PAVSTRSSIAE
-1321 STLQTQSLLKPEL
+1321 NSLQTQPLPSA
-1334 SPEISTKKGKG
+1334 EISIKKGRGGHKG
-1345 GQKGNTGAVTKSELS
+1345 STAPGAKYELPDS
-1360 ESVVHEPLPT
+1360 AVQEPLPT
-1370 GLQSGDSQTGTWITT
+1370 LLQHIDNQIGTWITT

-1397 DRMDLKPL
+1397 NRMDLKPL

-1414 NGMIMVIREDK
+1414 NGMVMIMREDK
-1425 VLMVQKM
+1425 VLMIQKK

-1454 EPLVSENNEEIGASP
+1454 EPFVSEDNEEIGESP
-1469 QIIRRKVKCIRVEN
+1469 QTIRRKVKCIRVEN
-1483 PDFATVITNCEDGT
+1483 PDFATVITNCEDST
-1497 CCTIFGDGTSVIA
+1497 CCTIFGDGTSIIA

-1535 YSQAIFNKTQFLC
+1535 YSHEIFNKTQLLC
-1548 NQEEKQ
+1548 KREEKRA
-1554 SGRYVMK
+1554 GRYVMK

-1592 IDSDGEEDGYLS
+1592 IDSDGEEDGYLV

-1609 VSTPVTYGEHAPRFF
+1609 VHTPVTYGEHAPRFF

-1642 EYLAVAYGDPAT
+1642 EYLALAYGDPAT

-1665 GVLSIIVLRPLT
+1665 GLLSITVLRPLT
-1677 ETSPWIMKK
+1677 ETSPWVMKR
-1686 ESSNII
+1686 ESSNIV

-1706 IERKIPGPPF
+1706 FERKIPGPPF

-1723 LCIGSKQLTSS
+1723 LCIGSKELTGS

-1748 QLIQYEPIT
+1748 NLIQYEPVS
-1757 DELRQKLQLSLKE
+1757 DELRQKLQLSLK
-1770 YIDYIL
+1770 
-1776 KQEDEMQE
+1776 
-1784 MTIKEPRTEEEKGNA
+1784 
-1799 ADLLK
+1799 
-1804 LVMSF
+1804 SF

-1816 KDLNTRAHIAEL
+1816 EDLNTRAQIVEL

-1835 QLQTPPR
+1835 QLQSPRR
-1842 KTVSKQT
+1842 KTVSKQP

-1861 MQESRWQTK
+1861 TQVSHWQTK
-1870 LKQCRQEIDEGR
+1870 LEQSRQELDEGR

-1909 FPDVD
+1909 FPDLD
-1914 SLSKELPPFP
+1914 SLSKELPPFL
-1924 KKEKEESYLG
+1924 KKEREKPPLETI
-1934 VVTELFRS
+1934 TEIFRS
-1942 SLKLSAVCTAPFS
+1942 TSELSAGPFAPTSDSRHSLKPQTHS
-1955 PTNDS
+1955 
-1960 PPSLTPRGH
+1960 
-1969 GPSAQA
+1969 PSAQT
-1975 EESSRAEMETVVC
+1975 EVSSRAEVEMAVC
-1988 TSGIPFQPHARSL
+1988 TSGIPFQSRTQSL

-2013 VKLPLSIQGGKPE
+2013 VKLPLSIQGCKPE
-2026 SVPKEKVKDPVGGKV
+2026 SVLNEKVEDPVGGKV
-2041 NTASVATATQYLCG
+2041 NTSSVATATQHLCG

-2067 LKEGCTYAA
+2067 LKEGYTYAT
-2076 TVILKNVGVDFMR
+2076 TVTLKNVGVDFIR

-2095 PPNTGLRVIYK
+2095 PPSTGLRVIYT
-2106 PGPVAAGLQAELEIE
+2106 PGPVAAGLQVELEIE

-2127 GVEGSEGSGE
+2127 GVEGTEGSGE

-2146 ERETLFLPVEATVLT
+2146 ERETLFLPVKATVLT
-2161 GNIYECRPL
+2161 AEIYECRPQ
-2170 GYPQGGKAAMVQLV
+2170 GYPEGGKAAMVQLV
-2184 STSPG
+2184 STSPT
-2189 PRFRIILPHKLDQ
+2189 PRFRIILPHKL
-2202 SRRGN
+2202 
-2207 IETSST
+2207 
-2213 ERPGF
+2213 PG

>member
-1 MGPKRPKSAGSAS
+1 MGPKRPKSGGSS
-14 GAGGAAAP
+14 TGGPGAAA
-22 SKSWEAG
+22 KSWEAG
-29 LVSARLEEENW
+29 LVSARLEEDNW

-69 RKLFSVVSW
+69 RKLFSEVSW
-78 EGILEQIMEAGN
+78 EGILGQIMEAGN
-90 QKGKKVKDVPMYYE
+90 QKGKKDKDVPMYYE
-104 VIEAAKAILDTGEQ
+104 VIEAAKAILDSGEQ

-133 CIKQNDLQRR
+133 CVKQKDLQRR
-143 AAEKKAAEEQEKEK
+143 AAENKAAEEREKEK

-165 PPGKKEKPA
+165 PPGKKEKPPS
-174 NAKSAG
+174 AKSAG
-180 KGGKGKKAEVVPTTI
+180 KGGKGKKAEAVQTATAI
-195 TVKKDTTL
+195 KKDTTL

-208 EEEDYKYLD
+208 EEEDDKYLD
-217 DEPDDGAQYYYIV
+217 DEPDDAQYYFIV
-230 LGFHNPQL
+230 WGFHNPQL

-263 ETYLSGAKLE
+263 QTYLGAANLQ
-273 EESLLIPE
+273 EESLLTPE
-281 VVEAEQKKKAKAIK
+281 VVEAEKMKKAKAIN
-295 DLETFWKYLEPVLNS
+295 DLETFWKYLEPILNS
-310 GKHGSTL
+310 GKHGSPL
-317 FDVARLHHVVKENTF
+317 FDVARLHHIVKENTF
-332 PPDWTNSEMMLAF
+332 PPDWTNSDMMLAF

-367 QHYLESTKFINVPVI
+367 QHYLENTKFINVPVI
-382 TKTKQAQKVPS
+382 TKNKQAHPAS
-393 TIPSKKKVQ
+393 PTIPSKKKVQ

-412 SQEEEATFLPPFVD
+412 PQEEEVSFLPPYVD

-455 IAGEESLTPPSLVV
+455 IAAEEGLTPPSLVV

-479 SLANHI
+479 SLAEHI

-503 NSFFLNDNE
+503 DTFFPNDNE
-512 ENTVV
+512 EKTVV
-517 PEWPLLL
+517 PKWPLLL
-524 NYHDTLSQKLHL
+524 NYHDILSQRLHL
-536 LKVQGVLNPEKI
+536 LKIQGDLNPEKI
-548 EHDMMDKLPLVELL
+548 EQDMMDKLPLVELL
-562 QFPLPPPWSNSKRLA
+562 QFPLPPPGNNTKRLA
-577 RVHELMHYCT
+577 RIHELMHYCT
-587 SEYLSW
+587 NELLSW

-605 ESLRLTGLDDSGL
+605 ESLRLTGVDDSGL

-641 RFARHLRRLSTVE
+641 RFARHLTQLLMVE
-654 NLFDEKTPNG
+654 NLSDEKTPNG
-664 SEPTLKE
+664 S
-671 NLQFCS
+671 
-677 EDFLKLNQEESSKGQ
+677 
-692 SGSCFSVHIENND
+692 VHIEKND
-705 KGGGDSLDDPLINKV
+705 KCGEDDLADPLVNKV
-720 KPQRCG
+720 KQQRYG
-726 TQTDLEEIQK
+726 PETDLVEIQK

-742 TDWTFA
+742 TDWSFA

-785 HNPMNKHRQCKESW
+785 HNPMNQHRQCKESW
-799 DIALHTDVGFRNY
+799 DIAMHSDVGFRNY

-822 WVTKEEVK
+822 WVTKEETK
-830 YQEEKIAKEQ
+830 YQEEKMAKEL
-840 EALKLASEDIP
+840 ETLKLAKAMTERPPEDKP
-851 NASTSKNAASPKKIK
+851 SASTSKKAASPKKTR
-866 SSASRPDSRAEVT
+866 SSTSRLDSKAEVT
-879 PELPEKNLFIRE
+879 PELPEKNTFVRE

-896 WKEEQDRLLEEERQ
+896 WKEEHDRLLEEERQ
-910 KEEKKAEKKEKSGGK
+910 REEKKAEMKGKSGGK
-925 KKGQGKE
+925 NKGQSKE
-932 IPVPEDSKGPKTKA
+932 IPVPDDSKGSKTKS
-946 SKEKSKDEP
+946 SKEKSKDET

-970 SEKFYE
+970 SEKVYE
-976 FLGYNLG
+976 FLGYNVG
-983 ENLIQV
+983 EDLIQV

-999 DGGQIQAEKITFEK
+999 DGGQIQAEKIKFEK
-1013 GTTLVKMKVV
+1013 
-1023 KDHHS
+1023 
-1028 FFIHITDP
+1028 DP
-1036 KKNLI
+1036 KKSLI
-1041 ELEEQ
+1041 ESEGQ
-1046 EMSNS
+1046 EMINS
-1051 LEGKQSEP
+1051 LEGQQSEP
-1059 GKLINHKK
+1059 GKLINQKK
-1067 AVSHFGSFS
+1067 AVSKFGSFS
-1076 ATLENGIH
+1076 ATLQNGIQ

-1111 SIHIPTVAPVPVAAS
+1111 SVHIPTVAPAAVAAS

-1139 SAKALQ
+1139 SIKSLQ
-1145 SSKGSHI
+1145 SAKGSHVK
-1152 RLINSPPEESAKQEE
+1152 LITPPPEESPKQEE
-1167 KKVEIEPVTSQIQV
+1167 KKVEIEPPTPQTQAV
-1181 MPDVPAFQTLNVSCP
+1181 PDVPVFQTLNASCP
-1196 NGLVLTFLGQSSVDL
+1196 NGLVLTFLGQSSIDL
-1211 KAESKEAHTK
+1211 KAESKEAEAK
-1221 SDETNESETKAEK
+1221 VDEANKSETTADEAKEDEAKAEK
-1234 SKQLSLEI
+1234 AKQPTLEI

-1249 LRVKHSHL
+1249 LRVKHSQL
-1257 YKAVMKPVEQEVSR
+1257 YKAVKKPVEQEVSR
-1271 VITRQG
+1271 VITSQG

-1283 IDGSTQILFPDG
+1283 IDGSTQLLFPDG
-1295 TVIKSPDSGPVLTPS
+1295 TVIKSPDSGPVLAPS
-1310 PAASTPSSTVE
+1310 LAVSTRSSIAENSLQIQPLPSA
-1321 STLQTQSLLKPEL
+1321 
-1334 SPEISTKKGKG
+1334 EISIKKGRGGHKG
-1345 GQKGNTGAVTKSELS
+1345 STAPGAKYELPDS
-1360 ESVVHEPLPT
+1360 AVQEPLPT
-1370 GLQSGDSQTGTWITT
+1370 LLQHIDNQIGTWITT

-1397 DRMDLKPL
+1397 NRMDLKPL

-1414 NGMIMVIREDK
+1414 NGMVMIMREDK
-1425 VLMVQKM
+1425 VLMIQKK

-1454 EPLVSENNEEIGASP
+1454 EPFVSEDNEEIGESP
-1469 QIIRRKVKCIRVEN
+1469 QTIRRKVKCIRVEN
-1483 PDFATVITNCEDGT
+1483 PDFATVITNCEDST
-1497 CCTIFGDGTSVIA
+1497 CCTIFGDGTSIIA

-1535 YSQAIFNKTQFLC
+1535 YSHEIFNKTQLLC
-1548 NQEEKQ
+1548 KREEKRA
-1554 SGRYVMK
+1554 GRYVMK
-1561 HTSNVICEVLDPEGN
+1561 HNSNVICEVLDPEGN

-1592 IDSDGEEDGYLS
+1592 IDSDGEEDGYLV

-1609 VSTPVTYGEHAPRFF
+1609 VHTPVTYGEHAPRFF

-1629 GSGTELLRNSDIE
+1629 GSGTELLRNCDIE
-1642 EYLAVAYGDPAT
+1642 EYLALAYGDPAT

-1665 GVLSIIVLRPLT
+1665 GVLSITVLRPLT
-1677 ETSPWIMKK
+1677 ETSPWVMKR
-1686 ESSNII
+1686 ESSNIV

-1706 IERKIPGPPF
+1706 FERKIPGPPF

-1723 LCIGSKQLTSS
+1723 LCIGSKELTGS

-1748 QLIQYEPIT
+1748 NLIQYEPVS

-1784 MTIKEPRTEEEKGNA
+1784 MIIKEPRTEEEKGNA

-1816 KDLNTRAHIAEL
+1816 EDLNTRAQIVEL

-1835 QLQTPPR
+1835 QFQSPRR
-1842 KTVSKQT
+1842 KTVSKQP

-1861 MQESRWQTK
+1861 TQVSHWQTK
-1870 LKQCRQEIDEGR
+1870 LEQSRQELDEGR

-1909 FPDVD
+1909 FPDLD
-1914 SLSKELPPFP
+1914 SLSKELPPFL
-1924 KKEKEESYLG
+1924 KKEREKPPLETI
-1934 VVTELFRS
+1934 TEIFRS
-1942 SLKLSAVCTAPFS
+1942 TSELSAGPFAPTSDSQHSLKPQTQS
-1955 PTNDS
+1955 
-1960 PPSLTPRGH
+1960 
-1969 GPSAQA
+1969 PSAQT
-1975 EESSRAEMETVVC
+1975 EVSSRAEVEMAVC
-1988 TSGIPFQPHARSL
+1988 TSGIPFQSRTQSL

-2013 VKLPLSIQGGKPE
+2013 VKLPLSIQGCKPE
-2026 SVPKEKVKDPVGGKV
+2026 SVLNEKVEDPVGGKV
-2041 NTASVATATQYLCG
+2041 NTSSVATATQHLCG

-2067 LKEGCTYAA
+2067 LKEGYTYAT
-2076 TVILKNVGVDFMR
+2076 TVTLKNVGVDFIR

-2095 PPNTGLRVIYK
+2095 PPSTGLRVIYT
-2106 PGPVAAGLQAELEIE
+2106 PGPVAAGLQVELEIE

-2127 GVEGSEGSGE
+2127 GVEGTEGSGE

-2146 ERETLFLPVEATVLT
+2146 ERETLFLPVKATVLT
-2161 GNIYECRPL
+2161 GEIYECRPQ
-2170 GYPQGGKAAMVQLV
+2170 GYPEGGKAAMVQLV
-2184 STSPG
+2184 STSPT
-2189 PRFRIILPHKLDQ
+2189 PRFRIILPHKL
-2202 SRRGN
+2202 
-2207 IETSST
+2207 
-2213 ERPGF
+2213 PG

>member
-1 MGPKRPKSAGSAS
+1 MGPKRPKSGGSS
-14 GAGGAAAP
+14 TGGPGAAA
-22 SKSWEAG
+22 KSWEAG
-29 LVSARLEEENW
+29 LVSARLEEDNW

-69 RKLFSVVSW
+69 RKLFSEVSW
-78 EGILEQIMEAGN
+78 EGILGQIMEAGN
-90 QKGKKVKDVPMYYE
+90 QKGKKDKDVPMYYE
-104 VIEAAKAILDTGEQ
+104 VIEAAKAILDSGEQ

-133 CIKQNDLQRR
+133 CVKQKDLQRR
-143 AAEKKAAEEQEKEK
+143 AAENKAAEEREKEK

-165 PPGKKEKPA
+165 PPGKKEKPPS
-174 NAKSAG
+174 AKSAG
-180 KGGKGKKAEVVPTTI
+180 KGGKGKKAEAVQTATAI
-195 TVKKDTTL
+195 KKDTTL

-208 EEEDYKYLD
+208 EEEDDKYLD
-217 DEPDDGAQYYYIV
+217 DEPDDAQYYFIV
-230 LGFHNPQL
+230 WGFHNPQL

-263 ETYLSGAKLE
+263 QTYLGAANLQ
-273 EESLLIPE
+273 EESLLTPE
-281 VVEAEQKKKAKAIK
+281 VVEAEKMKKAKAIN
-295 DLETFWKYLEPVLNS
+295 DLETFWKYLEPILNS
-310 GKHGSTL
+310 GKHGSPL
-317 FDVARLHHVVKENTF
+317 FDVARLHHIVKENTF
-332 PPDWTNSEMMLAF
+332 PPDWTNSDMMLAF

-367 QHYLESTKFINVPVI
+367 QHYLENTKFINVPVI
-382 TKTKQAQKVPS
+382 TKNKQAHPAS
-393 TIPSKKKVQ
+393 PTIPSKKKVQ

-412 SQEEEATFLPPFVD
+412 PQEEEVSFLPPYVD

-455 IAGEESLTPPSLVV
+455 IAAEEGLTPPSLVV

-479 SLANHI
+479 SLAEHI

-503 NSFFLNDNE
+503 DTFFPNDNE
-512 ENTVV
+512 EKTVV
-517 PEWPLLL
+517 PKWPLLL
-524 NYHDTLSQKLHL
+524 NYHDILSQRLHL
-536 LKVQGVLNPEKI
+536 LKIQGDLNPEKI
-548 EHDMMDKLPLVELL
+548 EQDMMDKLPLVELL
-562 QFPLPPPWSNSKRLA
+562 QFPLPPPGNNTKRLA
-577 RVHELMHYCT
+577 RIHELMHYCT
-587 SEYLSW
+587 NELLSW

-605 ESLRLTGLDDSGL
+605 ESLRLTGVDDSGL

-641 RFARHLRRLSTVE
+641 RFARHLTQLLMVE
-654 NLFDEKTPNG
+654 NLSDEKTPNG
-664 SEPTLKE
+664 S
-671 NLQFCS
+671 
-677 EDFLKLNQEESSKGQ
+677 
-692 SGSCFSVHIENND
+692 VHIEKND
-705 KGGGDSLDDPLINKV
+705 KCGEDDLADPLVNKV
-720 KPQRCG
+720 KQQRYG
-726 TQTDLEEIQK
+726 PETDLVEIQK

-742 TDWTFA
+742 TDWSFA

-785 HNPMNKHRQCKESW
+785 HNPMNQHRQCKESW
-799 DIALHTDVGFRNY
+799 DIAMHSDVGFRNY

-822 WVTKEEVK
+822 WVTKEETK
-830 YQEEKIAKEQ
+830 YQEEKMAKEL
-840 EALKLASEDIP
+840 ETLKLAKAMTERPPEDKP
-851 NASTSKNAASPKKIK
+851 SASTSKKAASPKKTR
-866 SSASRPDSRAEVT
+866 SSTSRLDSKAEVT
-879 PELPEKNLFIRE
+879 PELPEKNTFVRE

-896 WKEEQDRLLEEERQ
+896 WKEEHDRLLEEERQ
-910 KEEKKAEKKEKSGGK
+910 REEKKAEMKGKSGGK
-925 KKGQGKE
+925 NKGQSKE
-932 IPVPEDSKGPKTKA
+932 IPVPDDSKGSKTKS
-946 SKEKSKDEP
+946 SKEKSKDET

-970 SEKFYE
+970 SEKVYE
-976 FLGYNLG
+976 FLGYNVG
-983 ENLIQV
+983 EDLIQV

-999 DGGQIQAEKITFEK
+999 DGGQIQAEKIKFEK

-1036 KKNLI
+1036 KKSLI
-1041 ELEEQ
+1041 ESEGQ
-1046 EMSNS
+1046 EMINS
-1051 LEGKQSEP
+1051 LEGQQSEP
-1059 GKLINHKK
+1059 GKLINQKK
-1067 AVSHFGSFS
+1067 AVSKFGSFS
-1076 ATLENGIH
+1076 ATLQNGIQ

-1111 SIHIPTVAPVPVAAS
+1111 SVHIPTVAPAAVAAS

-1139 SAKALQ
+1139 SIKSLQ
-1145 SSKGSHI
+1145 SAKGSHVK
-1152 RLINSPPEESAKQEE
+1152 LITPPPEESPKQEE
-1167 KKVEIEPVTSQIQV
+1167 KKVEIEPPTPQTQAV
-1181 MPDVPAFQTLNVSCP
+1181 PDVPVFQTLNASCP
-1196 NGLVLTFLGQSSVDL
+1196 NGLVLTFLGQSSIDL
-1211 KAESKEAHTK
+1211 KAESKEAEAK
-1221 SDETNESETKAEK
+1221 VDEANKSETTADEAKEDEAKAEK
-1234 SKQLSLEI
+1234 AKQPTLEI

-1249 LRVKHSHL
+1249 LRVKHSQL
-1257 YKAVMKPVEQEVSR
+1257 YKAVKKPVEQEVSR
-1271 VITRQG
+1271 VITSQG

-1283 IDGSTQILFPDG
+1283 IDGSTQLLFPDG
-1295 TVIKSPDSGPVLTPS
+1295 TVIKSPDSGPVLAPS
-1310 PAASTPSSTVE
+1310 LAVSTRSSIAENSLQIQPLPSA
-1321 STLQTQSLLKPEL
+1321 
-1334 SPEISTKKGKG
+1334 EISIKKGRGGHKG
-1345 GQKGNTGAVTKSELS
+1345 STAPGAKYELPDS
-1360 ESVVHEPLPT
+1360 AVQEPLPT
-1370 GLQSGDSQTGTWITT
+1370 LLQHIDNQIGTWITT

-1397 DRMDLKPL
+1397 NRMDLKPL

-1414 NGMIMVIREDK
+1414 NGMVMIMREDK
-1425 VLMVQKM
+1425 VLMIQKK

-1454 EPLVSENNEEIGASP
+1454 EPFVSEDNEEIGESP
-1469 QIIRRKVKCIRVEN
+1469 QTIRRKVKCIRVEN
-1483 PDFATVITNCEDGT
+1483 PDFATVITNCEDST
-1497 CCTIFGDGTSVIA
+1497 CCTIFGDGTSIIA

-1535 YSQAIFNKTQFLC
+1535 YSHEIFNKTQLLC
-1548 NQEEKQ
+1548 KREEKRA
-1554 SGRYVMK
+1554 GRYVMK
-1561 HTSNVICEVLDPEGN
+1561 HNSNVICEVLDPEGN

-1592 IDSDGEEDGYLS
+1592 IDSDGEEDGYLV

-1609 VSTPVTYGEHAPRFF
+1609 VHTPVTYGEHAPRFF

-1629 GSGTELLRNSDIE
+1629 GSGTELLRNCDIE
-1642 EYLAVAYGDPAT
+1642 EYLALAYGDPAT

-1665 GVLSIIVLRPLT
+1665 GVLSITVLRPLT
-1677 ETSPWIMKK
+1677 ETSPWVMKR
-1686 ESSNII
+1686 ESSNIV

-1706 IERKIPGPPF
+1706 FERKIPGPPF

-1723 LCIGSKQLTSS
+1723 LCIGSKELTGS

-1748 QLIQYEPIT
+1748 NLIQYEPVS

-1784 MTIKEPRTEEEKGNA
+1784 MIIKEPRTEEEKGNA

-1816 KDLNTRAHIAEL
+1816 EDLNTRAQIVEL

-1835 QLQTPPR
+1835 QFQSPRR
-1842 KTVSKQT
+1842 KTVSKQP

-1861 MQESRWQTK
+1861 TQVSHWQTK
-1870 LKQCRQEIDEGR
+1870 LEQSRQELDEGR

-1909 FPDVD
+1909 
-1914 SLSKELPPFP
+1914 KEREKPPL
-1924 KKEKEESYLG
+1924 ETI
-1934 VVTELFRS
+1934 TEIFRS
-1942 SLKLSAVCTAPFS
+1942 TSELSAGPFAPTSDSQHSLKPQTQS
-1955 PTNDS
+1955 
-1960 PPSLTPRGH
+1960 
-1969 GPSAQA
+1969 PSAQT
-1975 EESSRAEMETVVC
+1975 EVSSRAEVEMAVC
-1988 TSGIPFQPHARSL
+1988 TSGIPFQSRTQSL

-2013 VKLPLSIQGGKPE
+2013 VKLPLSIQGCKPE
-2026 SVPKEKVKDPVGGKV
+2026 SVLNEKVEDPVGGKV
-2041 NTASVATATQYLCG
+2041 NTSSVATATQHLCG

-2067 LKEGCTYAA
+2067 LKEGYTYAT
-2076 TVILKNVGVDFMR
+2076 TVTLKNVGVDFIR

-2095 PPNTGLRVIYK
+2095 PPSTGLRVIYT
-2106 PGPVAAGLQAELEIE
+2106 PGPVAAGLQVELEIE

-2127 GVEGSEGSGE
+2127 GVEGTEGSGE

-2146 ERETLFLPVEATVLT
+2146 ERETLFLPVKATVLT
-2161 GNIYECRPL
+2161 GEIYECRPQ
-2170 GYPQGGKAAMVQLV
+2170 GYPEGGKAAMVQLV
-2184 STSPG
+2184 STSPT
-2189 PRFRIILPHKLDQ
+2189 PRFRIILPHKL
-2202 SRRGN
+2202 
-2207 IETSST
+2207 
-2213 ERPGF
+2213 PG

>member
-1 MGPKRPKSAGSAS
+1 
-14 GAGGAAAP
+14 
-22 SKSWEAG
+22 
-29 LVSARLEEENW
+29 
-40 KPSIAFVVG
+40 
-49 NKIEDE
+49 
-55 VHTQALSL
+55 
-63 AVQVPQ
+63 
-69 RKLFSVVSW
+69 
-78 EGILEQIMEAGN
+78 MEAGN
-90 QKGKKVKDVPMYYE
+90 QKGKKVKEVPMYYE
-104 VIEAAKAILDTGEQ
+104 VIEAAKAILDSGEQ

-133 CIKQNDLQRR
+133 CIKQKDLQRR
-143 AAEKKAAEEQEKEK
+143 AAEKKAAEEREKEK

-165 PPGKKEKPA
+165 PPGKKEKPPST
-174 NAKSAG
+174 KSAG
-180 KGGKGKKAEVVPTTI
+180 KGGKGKKAEAVPTATTI
-195 TVKKDTTL
+195 KKDTTL

-208 EEEDYKYLD
+208 EEEDDKYL
-217 DEPDDGAQYYYIV
+217 
-230 LGFHNPQL
+230 
-238 LPVLSELGVSISNV
+238 
-252 IKISSENYEPL
+252 
-263 ETYLSGAKLE
+263 
-273 EESLLIPE
+273 
-281 VVEAEQKKKAKAIK
+281 VVEAEKRKKAKAIK
-295 DLETFWKYLEPVLNS
+295 DLEMFWKYLEPILNS

-317 FDVARLHHVVKENTF
+317 FDVARLHHIVKENTF
-332 PPDWTNSEMMLAF
+332 PPDWTNSDMMLSF

-367 QHYLESTKFINVPVI
+367 QHYLENTNFINVPVI
-382 TKTKQAQKVPS
+382 TKNKQAHPAS
-393 TIPSKKKVQ
+393 PTIPSKKKVQ

-412 SQEEEATFLPPFVD
+412 PQEEEVSFLPPYVD

-439 EFISVPLI
+439 EFISAPLI

-455 IAGEESLTPPSLVV
+455 VATEEGLTPPSLVV

-479 SLANHI
+479 SLAEHI
-485 VSILPSLALS
+485 VSILPSLSLS

-503 NSFFLNDNE
+503 NSFFPNDNE
-512 ENTVV
+512 EKTVV
-517 PEWPLLL
+517 PKWPLLL
-524 NYHDTLSQKLHL
+524 NYHDILSQRLHL
-536 LKVQGVLNPEKI
+536 LKVQGGLNPEKI
-548 EHDMMDKLPLVELL
+548 EQNMMDKLPLVELL
-562 QFPLPPPWSNSKRLA
+562 QFPLPPPGNNTKRLA

-587 SEYLSW
+587 SELLSW

-605 ESLRLTGLDDSGL
+605 ESLRLAGVDDSGL

-641 RFARHLRRLSTVE
+641 RFARHLRHLSMVE

-664 SEPTLKE
+664 S
-671 NLQFCS
+671 
-677 EDFLKLNQEESSKGQ
+677 
-692 SGSCFSVHIENND
+692 VHIEKNE
-705 KGGGDSLDDPLINKV
+705 KCGGDGLTDPLVNKRYG
-720 KPQRCG
+720 PE
-726 TQTDLEEIQK
+726 TDLVEIQK

-742 TDWTFA
+742 TDWSFA

-785 HNPMNKHRQCKESW
+785 HNPMNQHRQCKESW
-799 DIALHTDVGFRNY
+799 DIAMHSDVGFRNY

-822 WVTKEEVK
+822 WVTKEETK
-830 YQEEKIAKEQ
+830 YQEEKMAKEL
-840 EALKLASEDIP
+840 ESLKLAKGMTERPPEDKP
-851 NASTSKNAASPKKIK
+851 CASTSKKAASPNKTK
-866 SSASRPDSRAEVT
+866 SSTSRPDSKAEVT
-879 PELPEKNLFIRE
+879 PELPEKNPFVRE

-896 WKEEQDRLLEEERQ
+896 WKEEHDRLLEEERLR
-910 KEEKKAEKKEKSGGK
+910 EEKKAEKKDKSGGK
-925 KKGQGKE
+925 KKGQSKE
-932 IPVPEDSKGPKTKA
+932 IPVPDDSKGSKTKS
-946 SKEKSKDEP
+946 SKEKSKDET
-955 AKPPELEEHS
+955 AKTPELEEHS
-965 TPAPP
+965 TPALP
-970 SEKFYE
+970 SEKVYE
-976 FLGYNLG
+976 FLGYNVG
-983 ENLIQV
+983 EDLIQV

-999 DGGQIQAEKITFEK
+999 DGGQIQAEKIKFEK
-1013 GTTLVKMKVV
+1013 GITLVKMKVV
-1023 KDHHS
+1023 KDRHS

-1036 KKNLI
+1036 KKSLK
-1041 ELEEQ
+1041 ESEGQ
-1046 EMSNS
+1046 EMSNC
-1051 LEGKQSEP
+1051 LEGQQSEP
-1059 GKLINHKK
+1059 GKLINQKK
-1067 AVSHFGSFS
+1067 AVSKFGSFS
-1076 ATLENGIH
+1076 ATLENGIQ

-1111 SIHIPTVAPVPVAAS
+1111 SVHIPTVAPAPIAAS
-1126 VSSGKSN
+1126 TSSGKSN

-1139 SAKALQ
+1139 SAKSLQ
-1145 SSKGSHI
+1145 SAKGSHI
-1152 RLINSPPEESAKQEE
+1152 KLITPPPEESPKQEE
-1167 KKVEIEPVTSQIQV
+1167 KKVEIEPPTPETQV
-1181 MPDVPAFQTLNVSCP
+1181 VPDVPVFQTLNASCP
-1196 NGLVLTFLGQSSVDL
+1196 NGLVLTFVGQNSIDL
-1211 KAESKEAHTK
+1211 KAGSKEAEAK
-1221 SDETNESETKAEK
+1221 ADEANKSETKADEAKEDEAKAEK
-1234 SKQLSLEI
+1234 AKQPTLEI

-1257 YKAVMKPVEQEVSR
+1257 YKAVKKPVEQEVSR
-1271 VITRQG
+1271 VITSQG

-1283 IDGSTQILFPDG
+1283 IDGSTQVLFPDG
-1295 TVIKSPDSGPVLTPS
+1295 TVIKSPDSVLTPS
-1310 PAASTPSSTVE
+1310 PAVSTRSSIVE
-1321 STLQTQSLLKPEL
+1321 NSLQTQPLPKPEP
-1334 SPEISTKKGKG
+1334 STEISTKKGKG
-1345 GQKGNTGAVTKSELS
+1345 GHKGNTAPAAKYELS
-1360 ESVVHEPLPT
+1360 ESVVQELLPT
-1370 GLQSGDSQTGTWITT
+1370 LLQPVDNQLGTWITT

-1397 DRMDLKPL
+1397 NRMDLKPL

-1414 NGMIMVIREDK
+1414 NGMVMIMREDK

-1454 EPLVSENNEEIGASP
+1454 EPFVSEDNEEIGESP
-1469 QIIRRKVKCIRVEN
+1469 QTIRRKVKCIRVEN
-1483 PDFATVITNCEDGT
+1483 PDFATVITNCEDST
-1497 CCTIFGDGTSVIA
+1497 CCIIFGDGTSIIA

-1535 YSQAIFNKTQFLC
+1535 YSHEIFNKTQLLC
-1548 NQEEKQ
+1548 EREEKRA
-1554 SGRYVMK
+1554 GRYVMK

-1592 IDSDGEEDGYLS
+1592 IDSDGEEDGYLV

-1609 VSTPVTYGEHAPRFF
+1609 VHTPVTYGEHAPRFF

-1642 EYLAVAYGDPAT
+1642 EYLALAYGDPAT

-1665 GVLSIIVLRPLT
+1665 GVLSITVLRPLT
-1677 ETSPWIMKK
+1677 ETSPWVMKR
-1686 ESSNII
+1686 ESSNIV

-1706 IERKIPGPPF
+1706 FERKIPGPPF

-1723 LCIGSKQLTSS
+1723 LCIGSKELTGS

-1748 QLIQYEPIT
+1748 QLIQYEPIS
-1757 DELRQKLQLSLKE
+1757 DELRLKLQLSLKE

-1816 KDLNTRAHIAEL
+1816 EDLNTRAQIVEL

-1835 QLQTPPR
+1835 QLQSPPR

-1861 MQESRWQTK
+1861 TQVSHWQTK
-1870 LKQCRQEIDEGR
+1870 LEQSRQELDEGR

-1894 PYFESELGKEFLLKE
+1894 PYFESELGKEFLLKK

-1924 KKEKEESYLG
+1924 KKEREKPSLETVKEF
-1934 VVTELFRS
+1934 FRS
-1942 SLKLSAVCTAPFS
+1942 TSELSAE
-1955 PTNDS
+1955 PTGLFVPTSDS
-1960 PPSLTPRGH
+1960 PHSLNPRTH
-1969 GPSAQA
+1969 CPSAQT
-1975 EESSRAEMETVVC
+1975 EVSNRAEVGTAVC
-1988 TSGIPFQPHARSL
+1988 TSGIPFQSHAQSL
-2001 LVDAAGQPRKEK
+2001 LVDAAEQPRKEK
-2013 VKLPLSIQGGKPE
+2013 VKLPLSIQGCKPE
-2026 SVPKEKVKDPVGGKV
+2026 SVPNEKVEDLVGGKV
-2041 NTASVATATQYLCG
+2041 NTSSVATATQHLCG

-2067 LKEGCTYAA
+2067 LKEGYTYAV
-2076 TVILKNVGVDFMR
+2076 TVTLKNVGVDFIR

-2095 PPNTGLRVIYK
+2095 PPSTGLRVIYT

-2127 GVEGSEGSGE
+2127 GVEGTEGSGE

-2161 GNIYECRPL
+2161 GDIYEHRPQ
-2170 GYPQGGKAAMVQLV
+2170 GYPDGGQAATVRLV
-2184 STSPG
+2184 STSPI
-2189 PRFRIILPHKLDQ
+2189 PRFRIILPHKL
-2202 SRRGN
+2202 
-2207 IETSST
+2207 
-2213 ERPGF
+2213 PG

>member
-1 MGPKRPKSAGSAS
+1 MGPKRPKSGGSS
-14 GAGGAAAP
+14 PGAAGAP
-22 SKSWEAG
+22 AKSWEAG
-29 LVSARLEEENW
+29 LVSARLEEDNW

-69 RKLFSVVSW
+69 RKLFSEVSW
-78 EGILEQIMEAGN
+78 EGILGQIMEAGN
-90 QKGKKVKDVPMYYE
+90 QKGKKVKEVPMYYE
-104 VIEAAKAILDTGEQ
+104 VIEAAKAILDSGEQ

-133 CIKQNDLQRR
+133 CIKQKDLQRR
-143 AAEKKAAEEQEKEK
+143 AAEKKAAEEREKEK

-165 PPGKKEKPA
+165 PPGKKEKPPST
-174 NAKSAG
+174 KSAG
-180 KGGKGKKAEVVPTTI
+180 KGGKVKKAEAVPTATTI
-195 TVKKDTTL
+195 KKDTTL

-208 EEEDYKYLD
+208 EEEDDKYLD
-217 DEPDDGAQYYYIV
+217 DEPDDGAQYYFIIW
-230 LGFHNPQL
+230 GFHNPQL

-263 ETYLSGAKLE
+263 QTYLGAAKLQE
-273 EESLLIPE
+273 SSLLTPE
-281 VVEAEQKKKAKAIK
+281 VVEAEKRKKAKAIK
-295 DLETFWKYLEPVLNS
+295 DLEMFWKYLEPILNS

-317 FDVARLHHVVKENTF
+317 FDVARLHHIVKENTF
-332 PPDWTNSEMMLAF
+332 PPDWTNSDMMLAF

-367 QHYLESTKFINVPVI
+367 QHYLENTNFINVPVI
-382 TKTKQAQKVPS
+382 TKNKQAHPAS
-393 TIPSKKKVQ
+393 PTIPSKKKVQ

-412 SQEEEATFLPPFVD
+412 PQEEEVFFLPPYVD

-455 IAGEESLTPPSLVV
+455 VATEEGLTPPSLVV

-479 SLANHI
+479 SLAEHI
-485 VSILPSLALS
+485 VSILPSLSLS

-503 NSFFLNDNE
+503 NSFFPNGNE
-512 ENTVV
+512 EKTVV
-517 PEWPLLL
+517 PKWPLLL
-524 NYHDTLSQKLHL
+524 NYHDILSQRLHL
-536 LKVQGVLNPEKI
+536 LKVQGGLNPEKI
-548 EHDMMDKLPLVELL
+548 EQNMMDKLPLVELL
-562 QFPLPPPWSNSKRLA
+562 QFPLPPPGNNTKRLA

-587 SEYLSW
+587 SELLSW

-605 ESLRLTGLDDSGL
+605 ESLQLTGVDDSGL

-641 RFARHLRRLSTVE
+641 RFARHLRHLSMVE
-654 NLFDEKTPNG
+654 NLFDEKTPN
-664 SEPTLKE
+664 
-671 NLQFCS
+671 
-677 EDFLKLNQEESSKGQ
+677 D
-692 SGSCFSVHIENND
+692 SVHIEKNE
-705 KGGGDSLDDPLINKV
+705 KCGGDGLTDPLVNK
-720 KPQRCG
+720 RYG
-726 TQTDLEEIQK
+726 LETDLLEIQK

-742 TDWTFA
+742 TDWSFA

-785 HNPMNKHRQCKESW
+785 HNPMNQHRQCKESW
-799 DIALHTDVGFRNY
+799 DIAMHSDVGFRNY

-822 WVTKEEVK
+822 WVTKEETK
-830 YQEEKIAKEQ
+830 YQEEKMAKEL
-840 EALKLASEDIP
+840 ESLKLAKGMTERPPEDKP
-851 NASTSKNAASPKKIK
+851 CASTSKKAASPKKTK
-866 SSASRPDSRAEVT
+866 SSTSRPDSKAEVT
-879 PELPEKNLFIRE
+879 PELPEKNPFVRE
-891 GSLKA
+891 GSLK
-896 WKEEQDRLLEEERQ
+896 
-910 KEEKKAEKKEKSGGK
+910 
-925 KKGQGKE
+925 
-932 IPVPEDSKGPKTKA
+932 
-946 SKEKSKDEP
+946 
-955 AKPPELEEHS
+955 
-965 TPAPP
+965 
-970 SEKFYE
+970 
-976 FLGYNLG
+976 FLGYNVG
-983 ENLIQV
+983 EDLIQV

-999 DGGQIQAEKITFEK
+999 DGGQIQAEKIKFEK
-1013 GTTLVKMKVV
+1013 GITLVKMKVV
-1023 KDHHS
+1023 KDRHS

-1036 KKNLI
+1036 KKSLK
-1041 ELEEQ
+1041 ESEGQ
-1046 EMSNS
+1046 EMSNC
-1051 LEGKQSEP
+1051 LEGQQSEP
-1059 GKLINHKK
+1059 GKLINQKK
-1067 AVSHFGSFS
+1067 AVSKFGSFS
-1076 ATLENGIH
+1076 ATLENGIQ

-1111 SIHIPTVAPVPVAAS
+1111 SVHIPTVAPAPIAAS
-1126 VSSGKSN
+1126 TSSGKSN

-1139 SAKALQ
+1139 SAKSLQ
-1145 SSKGSHI
+1145 SAKGSHVK
-1152 RLINSPPEESAKQEE
+1152 LITPPPEESPKQEE
-1167 KKVEIEPVTSQIQV
+1167 KKVEIEPPTPETQV
-1181 MPDVPAFQTLNVSCP
+1181 VPDVPVFQTLNASCP
-1196 NGLVLTFLGQSSVDL
+1196 NGLVLTFLGQNSIDL
-1211 KAESKEAHTK
+1211 KAGSKETEAK
-1221 SDETNESETKAEK
+1221 ADEANKSETKEDEAKAEK
-1234 SKQLSLEI
+1234 AKQSTLEI

-1257 YKAVMKPVEQEVSR
+1257 YKAVKKPVEQEVSR
-1271 VITRQG
+1271 VITSQG

-1283 IDGSTQILFPDG
+1283 IDGSTQVLFPDG
-1295 TVIKSPDSGPVLTPS
+1295 TVIKSPDSVLTPS
-1310 PAASTPSSTVE
+1310 PAVSTRSSIVE
-1321 STLQTQSLLKPEL
+1321 NSLQTQPLPKPEP
-1334 SPEISTKKGKG
+1334 STEISTKKGKG
-1345 GQKGNTGAVTKSELS
+1345 GHKGNTAPAAKYELS
-1360 ESVVHEPLPT
+1360 ESAVQELLPT
-1370 GLQSGDSQTGTWITT
+1370 LLQPVDNQLGTWITT

-1397 DRMDLKPL
+1397 NRMDLKPL

-1414 NGMIMVIREDK
+1414 NGMVMIMREDK

-1454 EPLVSENNEEIGASP
+1454 EPFVSEDNEEIGESP
-1469 QIIRRKVKCIRVEN
+1469 QTIRRKVKCIRVEN
-1483 PDFATVITNCEDGT
+1483 PDFATVITNCEDST
-1497 CCTIFGDGTSVIA
+1497 CCIIFGDGTSIIA

-1535 YSQAIFNKTQFLC
+1535 YSHEIFNKTQLLC
-1548 NQEEKQ
+1548 EREEKRA
-1554 SGRYVMK
+1554 GRYIMK

-1592 IDSDGEEDGYLS
+1592 IDSDGEEDGYLV

-1609 VSTPVTYGEHAPRFF
+1609 VHTPVTYGEHAPRFF

-1642 EYLAVAYGDPAT
+1642 EYLALAYGDPAT

-1665 GVLSIIVLRPLT
+1665 GVLSITVLRPLT
-1677 ETSPWIMKK
+1677 ESSPWVMKR
-1686 ESSNII
+1686 ESSNIV

-1706 IERKIPGPPF
+1706 FERKIPGPPF

-1723 LCIGSKQLTSS
+1723 LCIGSKELTGS

-1748 QLIQYEPIT
+1748 QLIQYEPIS
-1757 DELRQKLQLSLKE
+1757 DELRLKLQLSLKE

-1816 KDLNTRAHIAEL
+1816 EDLNTRAQIVEL

-1835 QLQTPPR
+1835 QLQSPPR

-1861 MQESRWQTK
+1861 TQVSHWQTK
-1870 LKQCRQEIDEGR
+1870 LEQSRQELDEGR

-1894 PYFESELGKEFLLKE
+1894 PYFESELGKEFLLKK

-1924 KKEKEESYLG
+1924 KKEREKPSLETVKEF
-1934 VVTELFRS
+1934 FRS
-1942 SLKLSAVCTAPFS
+1942 TSELSAE
-1955 PTNDS
+1955 PTGLFVPTSDS
-1960 PPSLTPRGH
+1960 PHSLNPRTH
-1969 GPSAQA
+1969 RPSAQT
-1975 EESSRAEMETVVC
+1975 EVSNRAEVGTAVC
-1988 TSGIPFQPHARSL
+1988 TSGIPFQSHAQSL
-2001 LVDAAGQPRKEK
+2001 LVDAAEQPRKEK
-2013 VKLPLSIQGGKPE
+2013 VKLPLSIQGCKPE
-2026 SVPKEKVKDPVGGKV
+2026 SVPNEKVEDLVGGKV
-2041 NTASVATATQYLCG
+2041 NTSSVATATQHLCG

-2067 LKEGCTYAA
+2067 LKEGYTYAV
-2076 TVILKNVGVDFMR
+2076 TVTLKNVGVDFIR

-2095 PPNTGLRVIYK
+2095 PPSTGLRVIYT

-2127 GVEGSEGSGE
+2127 GVEGTEGSGE

-2161 GNIYECRPL
+2161 GDIYEHRPQ
-2170 GYPQGGKAAMVQLV
+2170 GYPEGGHAATVQLV
-2184 STSPG
+2184 STSPI
-2189 PRFRIILPHKLDQ
+2189 PRFRIILPHKL
-2202 SRRGN
+2202 
-2207 IETSST
+2207 
-2213 ERPGF
+2213 PG

>member
-1 MGPKRPKSAGSAS
+1 MGPKRPKSGGSS
-14 GAGGAAAP
+14 TVGPGAAT
-22 SKSWEAG
+22 KSWEAG
-29 LVSARLEEENW
+29 LVSAHLEEDNW

-55 VHTQALSL
+55 IHTQALSL

-69 RKLFSVVSW
+69 RKLFSEVSW
-78 EGILEQIMEAGN
+78 EGILGQIMEAGN
-90 QKGKKVKDVPMYYE
+90 QKGKKDKDVPMYYE
-104 VIEAAKAILDTGEQ
+104 VIEAAKAILDSGEQ

-133 CIKQNDLQRR
+133 CIKQKDLQRR
-143 AAEKKAAEEQEKEK
+143 AAEKKAAEEREKEK

-165 PPGKKEKPA
+165 PPGKKEKPPS
-174 NAKSAG
+174 AKSAG
-180 KGGKGKKAEVVPTTI
+180 KGGKGKKAEAVQTATAI
-195 TVKKDTTL
+195 KKDTTL

-208 EEEDYKYLD
+208 EEEDDKYLD
-217 DEPDDGAQYYYIV
+217 DEPDDAQYYFIV
-230 LGFHNPQL
+230 WGFHNPQL
-238 LPVLSELGVSISNV
+238 LPVLSELGVRISNV

-263 ETYLSGAKLE
+263 QTYLGAAKLQ
-273 EESLLIPE
+273 EESLLTPE
-281 VVEAEQKKKAKAIK
+281 VVEAEKMKKAKAIN
-295 DLETFWKYLEPVLNS
+295 DLETFWKYLEPILNS

-332 PPDWTNSEMMLAF
+332 PPDWTNSDMMLAF

-367 QHYLESTKFINVPVI
+367 QHYLENTKFINVPVI
-382 TKTKQAQKVPS
+382 TKNKQAHPAS
-393 TIPSKKKVQ
+393 PTIPSKKKVQ
-402 TEEILVPAIL
+402 TEEILVAAIL
-412 SQEEEATFLPPFVD
+412 PQEEEVSFLPPYVD

-455 IAGEESLTPPSLVV
+455 VAAEEGLTPPSLVV

-479 SLANHI
+479 SLAEHI

-503 NSFFLNDNE
+503 DTFFPNDNE
-512 ENTVV
+512 EKTVV
-517 PEWPLLL
+517 PKWPVLL
-524 NYHDTLSQKLHL
+524 NYHDILSQRLHL
-536 LKVQGVLNPEKI
+536 LKIQGGLNPEKI
-548 EHDMMDKLPLVELL
+548 EQDMMDKLPLVGLL
-562 QFPLPPPWSNSKRLA
+562 QFPLPPPGNNTKRLA

-587 SEYLSW
+587 NELLSW

-605 ESLRLTGLDDSGL
+605 ESLRLTGVDDSGL

-641 RFARHLRRLSTVE
+641 RFARHLRQLLMVE

-664 SEPTLKE
+664 S
-671 NLQFCS
+671 
-677 EDFLKLNQEESSKGQ
+677 
-692 SGSCFSVHIENND
+692 VHIEKND
-705 KGGGDSLDDPLINKV
+705 KRGGDGLADPLVNKV
-720 KPQRCG
+720 KQQRYG
-726 TQTDLEEIQK
+726 PETDLVEIQK

-742 TDWTFA
+742 TDWSFA

-785 HNPMNKHRQCKESW
+785 HNPMNQHRQCKESW
-799 DIALHTDVGFRNY
+799 DIAMHSDVGFRNY

-822 WVTKEEVK
+822 WVTKEETK
-830 YQEEKIAKEQ
+830 YQEEKMAKEL
-840 EALKLASEDIP
+840 ETLKLAKAMTERPPEDKP
-851 NASTSKNAASPKKIK
+851 SASTSKKAASPKKTR
-866 SSASRPDSRAEVT
+866 SSTSRLDSKAEVT
-879 PELPEKNLFIRE
+879 PELPEKNTFVRE

-896 WKEEQDRLLEEERQ
+896 WKEEHDRLLEEERQ
-910 KEEKKAEKKEKSGGK
+910 REEKKAEMKGKSGGK
-925 KKGQGKE
+925 NKGQSKD
-932 IPVPEDSKGPKTKA
+932 IPVPDDSKGSKTKS
-946 SKEKSKDEP
+946 SKEKSKDEI

-970 SEKFYE
+970 SEKVYE
-976 FLGYNLG
+976 FLGYNVG
-983 ENLIQV
+983 EDLIQV

-999 DGGQIQAEKITFEK
+999 DGGQIQAEKIKFEK

-1036 KKNLI
+1036 KKSLI
-1041 ELEEQ
+1041 ESEGQ
-1046 EMSNS
+1046 EMINS
-1051 LEGKQSEP
+1051 LEGQQSEP
-1059 GKLINHKK
+1059 GKLINQKK
-1067 AVSHFGSFS
+1067 AVSKFGSFS
-1076 ATLENGIH
+1076 ATLENGIQ

-1111 SIHIPTVAPVPVAAS
+1111 SIHIPTVAPAAVAAS
-1126 VSSGKSN
+1126 ISSGKSN

-1139 SAKALQ
+1139 SIKSLQ
-1145 SSKGSHI
+1145 SAKGSHVK
-1152 RLINSPPEESAKQEE
+1152 LITPPPEESPKQEE
-1167 KKVEIEPVTSQIQV
+1167 KKVEIEPPTPQTQAV
-1181 MPDVPAFQTLNVSCP
+1181 PDVPVFQTLNASCP
-1196 NGLVLTFLGQSSVDL
+1196 NGLVLTFLGQSSIDL
-1211 KAESKEAHTK
+1211 KAESKEAEAK
-1221 SDETNESETKAEK
+1221 VDEANKSETTADEAKEDEAKAEK
-1234 SKQLSLEI
+1234 AKQPTLEI

-1249 LRVKHSHL
+1249 LRVKHSQL
-1257 YKAVMKPVEQEVSR
+1257 YKAVKKPVEQEVSR
-1271 VITRQG
+1271 VITSQG

-1283 IDGSTQILFPDG
+1283 IDGSTQVLFPDG
-1295 TVIKSPDSGPVLTPS
+1295 TVIKSPDSGPVLAPS
-1310 PAASTPSSTVE
+1310 PAVSKRSSIAE
-1321 STLQTQSLLKPEL
+1321 NSLQTQPLPST
-1334 SPEISTKKGKG
+1334 EISMKKGKG
-1345 GQKGNTGAVTKSELS
+1345 GHKGSTAPGAKYELPDS
-1360 ESVVHEPLPT
+1360 AVQEPLPT
-1370 GLQSGDSQTGTWITT
+1370 LLQHIDNQIGTWITT

-1397 DRMDLKPL
+1397 NRMDLKPL

-1414 NGMIMVIREDK
+1414 NGMVMIMREDK
-1425 VLMVQKM
+1425 VLMIQKK

-1454 EPLVSENNEEIGASP
+1454 EPFVSEDNEEIGESP
-1469 QIIRRKVKCIRVEN
+1469 QTIRRKVKCIRVEN
-1483 PDFATVITNCEDGT
+1483 PDFATVITNCEDST
-1497 CCTIFGDGTSVIA
+1497 CCTIFGDGTSIIA

-1535 YSQAIFNKTQFLC
+1535 YSHEIFNKTQLLC
-1548 NQEEKQ
+1548 KREEKRA
-1554 SGRYVMK
+1554 GRYVMK

-1592 IDSDGEEDGYLS
+1592 IDSDSEEDGYLV

-1609 VSTPVTYGEHAPRFF
+1609 VHTPVTYGEHAPRFF

-1642 EYLAVAYGDPAT
+1642 EYLALAYGDPAT

-1665 GVLSIIVLRPLT
+1665 GVLSITVLRPLT
-1677 ETSPWIMKK
+1677 ETSPWVMKR
-1686 ESSNII
+1686 ESSNIV

-1706 IERKIPGPPF
+1706 FERKIPGPPF

-1723 LCIGSKQLTSS
+1723 LCIGSKELTGS

-1748 QLIQYEPIT
+1748 HLIQYEPVS

-1784 MTIKEPRTEEEKGNA
+1784 MIIKEPRTEEEKGNA

-1816 KDLNTRAHIAEL
+1816 EDLNTRAQIVEL

-1835 QLQTPPR
+1835 QLQSPPR
-1842 KTVSKQT
+1842 KTVSEQP

-1861 MQESRWQTK
+1861 TQVSHWQTK
-1870 LKQCRQEIDEGR
+1870 LEQSRQELDEGR

-1909 FPDVD
+1909 V
-1914 SLSKELPPFP
+1914 E
-1924 KKEKEESYLG
+1924 
-1934 VVTELFRS
+1934 
-1942 SLKLSAVCTAPFS
+1942 
-1955 PTNDS
+1955 
-1960 PPSLTPRGH
+1960 
-1969 GPSAQA
+1969 
-1975 EESSRAEMETVVC
+1975 
-1988 TSGIPFQPHARSL
+1988 
-2001 LVDAAGQPRKEK
+2001 
-2013 VKLPLSIQGGKPE
+2013 
-2026 SVPKEKVKDPVGGKV
+2026 DPVGGKV
-2041 NTASVATATQYLCG
+2041 NTSSVATATQHLCG

-2067 LKEGCTYAA
+2067 LKEGYTYAA
-2076 TVILKNVGVDFMR
+2076 TVTLKNVGVDFIR

-2095 PPNTGLRVIYK
+2095 PPSTGLRVIYT

-2127 GVEGSEGSGE
+2127 GVEGTEGSGE

-2146 ERETLFLPVEATVLT
+2146 ERETLFLPVKATVLT
-2161 GNIYECRPL
+2161 GEIYECRPQ
-2170 GYPQGGKAAMVQLV
+2170 GYPEGGKAAMVQLV
-2184 STSPG
+2184 STSPT
-2189 PRFRIILPHKLDQ
+2189 PRFRIILPHKL
-2202 SRRGN
+2202 
-2207 IETSST
+2207 
-2213 ERPGF
+2213 PG

>member
-1 MGPKRPKSAGSAS
+1 MGPKRPKSGGSS
-14 GAGGAAAP
+14 PGAAGAP
-22 SKSWEAG
+22 AKSWEAG
-29 LVSARLEEENW
+29 LVSARLEEDNW

-69 RKLFSVVSW
+69 RKLFSEVSW
-78 EGILEQIMEAGN
+78 EGILGQIMEAGN
-90 QKGKKVKDVPMYYE
+90 QKGKKVKEVPMYYE
-104 VIEAAKAILDTGEQ
+104 VIEAAKAILDSGEQ

-133 CIKQNDLQRR
+133 CIKQKDLQRR
-143 AAEKKAAEEQEKEK
+143 AAEKKAAEEREKEK

-165 PPGKKEKPA
+165 PPGKKEKPPST
-174 NAKSAG
+174 KSAG
-180 KGGKGKKAEVVPTTI
+180 KGGKVKKAEAVPTATTI
-195 TVKKDTTL
+195 KKDTTL

-208 EEEDYKYLD
+208 EEEDDKYLD
-217 DEPDDGAQYYYIV
+217 DEPDDGAQYYFIIW
-230 LGFHNPQL
+230 GFHNPQL

-263 ETYLSGAKLE
+263 QTYLGAAKLQE
-273 EESLLIPE
+273 SSLLTPE
-281 VVEAEQKKKAKAIK
+281 VVEAEKRKKAKAIK
-295 DLETFWKYLEPVLNS
+295 DLEMFWKYLEPILNS

-317 FDVARLHHVVKENTF
+317 FDVARLHHIVKENTF
-332 PPDWTNSEMMLAF
+332 PPDWTNSDMMLAF

-367 QHYLESTKFINVPVI
+367 QHYLENTNFINVPVI
-382 TKTKQAQKVPS
+382 TKNKQAHPAS
-393 TIPSKKKVQ
+393 PTIPSKKKVQ

-412 SQEEEATFLPPFVD
+412 PQEEEVFFLPPYVD

-455 IAGEESLTPPSLVV
+455 VATEEGLTPPSLVV

-479 SLANHI
+479 SLAEHI
-485 VSILPSLALS
+485 VSILPSLSLS

-503 NSFFLNDNE
+503 NSFFPNDNE
-512 ENTVV
+512 EKTVV
-517 PEWPLLL
+517 PKWPLLL
-524 NYHDTLSQKLHL
+524 NYHDILSQRLHL
-536 LKVQGVLNPEKI
+536 LKVQGGLNPEKI
-548 EHDMMDKLPLVELL
+548 EQNMMDKLPLVELL
-562 QFPLPPPWSNSKRLA
+562 QFPLPPPGNNTKRLA

-587 SEYLSW
+587 SELLSW

-605 ESLRLTGLDDSGL
+605 ESLRLTGVDDSGL

-641 RFARHLRRLSTVE
+641 RFARHLRHLSMVE
-654 NLFDEKTPNG
+654 NLFDEKTPN
-664 SEPTLKE
+664 
-671 NLQFCS
+671 
-677 EDFLKLNQEESSKGQ
+677 D
-692 SGSCFSVHIENND
+692 SVHIEKNE
-705 KGGGDSLDDPLINKV
+705 KCGGDGLTDPLVNK
-720 KPQRCG
+720 RYG
-726 TQTDLEEIQK
+726 LETDLLEIQK

-742 TDWTFA
+742 TDWSFA

-785 HNPMNKHRQCKESW
+785 HNPMNQHRQCKESW
-799 DIALHTDVGFRNY
+799 DIAMHSDVGFRNY

-822 WVTKEEVK
+822 WVTKEETK
-830 YQEEKIAKEQ
+830 YQEEKMAKEL
-840 EALKLASEDIP
+840 ESLKLAKGMTERPPEDKP
-851 NASTSKNAASPKKIK
+851 CSSTSKKAASPKKTK
-866 SSASRPDSRAEVT
+866 SSTSRPDSKAEVT
-879 PELPEKNLFIRE
+879 PELPEKNPFVRE
-891 GSLKA
+891 GSLK
-896 WKEEQDRLLEEERQ
+896 
-910 KEEKKAEKKEKSGGK
+910 
-925 KKGQGKE
+925 
-932 IPVPEDSKGPKTKA
+932 
-946 SKEKSKDEP
+946 
-955 AKPPELEEHS
+955 
-965 TPAPP
+965 
-970 SEKFYE
+970 
-976 FLGYNLG
+976 FLGYNVG
-983 ENLIQV
+983 EDLIQV

-999 DGGQIQAEKITFEK
+999 DGGQIQAEKIKFEK
-1013 GTTLVKMKVV
+1013 GITLVKMKVV
-1023 KDHHS
+1023 KDRHS

-1036 KKNLI
+1036 KKSLK
-1041 ELEEQ
+1041 ESEGQ
-1046 EMSNS
+1046 EMSNC
-1051 LEGKQSEP
+1051 LEGQQSEP
-1059 GKLINHKK
+1059 GKLINQKK
-1067 AVSHFGSFS
+1067 AVSKFGSFS
-1076 ATLENGIH
+1076 ATLENGIQ

-1111 SIHIPTVAPVPVAAS
+1111 SVHIPTVAPAPIAAS
-1126 VSSGKSN
+1126 TSSGKSN

-1139 SAKALQ
+1139 SAKSLQ
-1145 SSKGSHI
+1145 SAKGSHVK
-1152 RLINSPPEESAKQEE
+1152 LITPPPEESPKQEE
-1167 KKVEIEPVTSQIQV
+1167 KKVEIEPPTPETQV
-1181 MPDVPAFQTLNVSCP
+1181 VPDVPVFQTLNASCP
-1196 NGLVLTFLGQSSVDL
+1196 NGLVLTFLGQNSIDL
-1211 KAESKEAHTK
+1211 KAGSKEAEAK
-1221 SDETNESETKAEK
+1221 ADEANKSETKEDEAKAEK
-1234 SKQLSLEI
+1234 AKQSTLEI

-1257 YKAVMKPVEQEVSR
+1257 YKAVKKPVEQEVSR
-1271 VITRQG
+1271 VITSQG

-1283 IDGSTQILFPDG
+1283 IDGSTQVLFPDG
-1295 TVIKSPDSGPVLTPS
+1295 TVIKSPDSVLTPS
-1310 PAASTPSSTVE
+1310 PAVSTRSSIVE
-1321 STLQTQSLLKPEL
+1321 NSLQTQPLPKPEP
-1334 SPEISTKKGKG
+1334 STEISTKKGKG
-1345 GQKGNTGAVTKSELS
+1345 GHKGNTAPAAKYELS
-1360 ESVVHEPLPT
+1360 ESAVQELLPT
-1370 GLQSGDSQTGTWITT
+1370 LLQPVDNQLGTWITT

-1397 DRMDLKPL
+1397 NRMDLKPL

-1414 NGMIMVIREDK
+1414 NGMVMIMREDK

-1454 EPLVSENNEEIGASP
+1454 EPFVSEDNEEIGESP
-1469 QIIRRKVKCIRVEN
+1469 QTIRRKVKCIRVEN
-1483 PDFATVITNCEDGT
+1483 PDFATVITNCEDST
-1497 CCTIFGDGTSVIA
+1497 CCIIFGDGTSIIA

-1535 YSQAIFNKTQFLC
+1535 YSHEIFNKTQLLC
-1548 NQEEKQ
+1548 EREEKRA
-1554 SGRYVMK
+1554 GRYVMK

-1592 IDSDGEEDGYLS
+1592 IDSDGEEDGYLV

-1609 VSTPVTYGEHAPRFF
+1609 VHTPVTYGEHAPRFF

-1642 EYLAVAYGDPAT
+1642 EYLALAYGDPAT

-1665 GVLSIIVLRPLT
+1665 GVLSITVLRPLT
-1677 ETSPWIMKK
+1677 ETSPWVMKR
-1686 ESSNII
+1686 ESSNIV

-1706 IERKIPGPPF
+1706 FERKIPGPPF

-1723 LCIGSKQLTSS
+1723 LCIGSKELTGS

-1748 QLIQYEPIT
+1748 QLIQYEPIS
-1757 DELRQKLQLSLKE
+1757 DELRLKLQLSLKE

-1816 KDLNTRAHIAEL
+1816 EDLNTRAQIVEL

-1835 QLQTPPR
+1835 QLQSPPR

-1861 MQESRWQTK
+1861 TQVSHWQTK
-1870 LKQCRQEIDEGR
+1870 LEQSRQELDEGR

-1894 PYFESELGKEFLLKE
+1894 PYFESELGKEFLLKK

-1924 KKEKEESYLG
+1924 KKEREKPSLETVKEF
-1934 VVTELFRS
+1934 FRS
-1942 SLKLSAVCTAPFS
+1942 TSELSAE
-1955 PTNDS
+1955 PTGLFVPTSDS
-1960 PPSLTPRGH
+1960 PHSLNPRTH
-1969 GPSAQA
+1969 RPSAQT
-1975 EESSRAEMETVVC
+1975 EVSNRAEVGTAVC
-1988 TSGIPFQPHARSL
+1988 TSGIPFQSHAQSL
-2001 LVDAAGQPRKEK
+2001 LVDAAEQPRKEK
-2013 VKLPLSIQGGKPE
+2013 VKLPLSIQGCKPE
-2026 SVPKEKVKDPVGGKV
+2026 SVPNEKVEDLVGGKV
-2041 NTASVATATQYLCG
+2041 NTSSVATATQHLCG

-2067 LKEGCTYAA
+2067 LKEGYTYAV
-2076 TVILKNVGVDFMR
+2076 TVTLKNVGVDFIR

-2095 PPNTGLRVIYK
+2095 PPSTGLRVIYT

-2127 GVEGSEGSGE
+2127 GVEGTEGSGE

-2161 GNIYECRPL
+2161 GDIYEHRPQ
-2170 GYPQGGKAAMVQLV
+2170 GYPEGGHAATVRLV
-2184 STSPG
+2184 STSPI
-2189 PRFRIILPHKLDQ
+2189 PRLRIILPHKL
-2202 SRRGN
+2202 
-2207 IETSST
+2207 
-2213 ERPGF
+2213 PG

>member
-1 MGPKRPKSAGSAS
+1 MGPKRPKSGGSS
-14 GAGGAAAP
+14 TGGPGAAA
-22 SKSWEAG
+22 KSWEAG
-29 LVSARLEEENW
+29 LVSARLEEDNW

-69 RKLFSVVSW
+69 RKLFSEVSW
-78 EGILEQIMEAGN
+78 EGILGQIMEAGN
-90 QKGKKVKDVPMYYE
+90 QKGKKDKDVPMYYE
-104 VIEAAKAILDTGEQ
+104 VIEAAKAILDSGEQ

-133 CIKQNDLQRR
+133 CVKQKDLQRR
-143 AAEKKAAEEQEKEK
+143 AAENKAAEEREKEK

-165 PPGKKEKPA
+165 PPGKKEKPPS
-174 NAKSAG
+174 AKSAG
-180 KGGKGKKAEVVPTTI
+180 KGGKGKKAEAVQTATAI
-195 TVKKDTTL
+195 KKDTTL

-208 EEEDYKYLD
+208 EEEDDKYLD
-217 DEPDDGAQYYYIV
+217 DEPDDAQYYFIV
-230 LGFHNPQL
+230 WGFHNPQL

-263 ETYLSGAKLE
+263 QTYLGAANLQ
-273 EESLLIPE
+273 EESLLTPE
-281 VVEAEQKKKAKAIK
+281 VVEAEKMKKAKAIN
-295 DLETFWKYLEPVLNS
+295 DLETFWKYLEPILNS
-310 GKHGSTL
+310 GKHGSPL
-317 FDVARLHHVVKENTF
+317 FDVARLHHIVKENTF
-332 PPDWTNSEMMLAF
+332 PPDWTNSDMMLAF

-367 QHYLESTKFINVPVI
+367 QHYLENTKFINVPVI
-382 TKTKQAQKVPS
+382 TKNKQAHPAS
-393 TIPSKKKVQ
+393 PTIPSKKKVQ

-412 SQEEEATFLPPFVD
+412 PQEEEVSFLPPYVD

-455 IAGEESLTPPSLVV
+455 IAAEEGLTPPSLVV

-479 SLANHI
+479 SLAEHI

-503 NSFFLNDNE
+503 DTFFPNDNE
-512 ENTVV
+512 EKTVV
-517 PEWPLLL
+517 PKWPLLL
-524 NYHDTLSQKLHL
+524 NYHDILSQRLHL
-536 LKVQGVLNPEKI
+536 LKIQGDLNPEKI
-548 EHDMMDKLPLVELL
+548 EQDMMDKLPLVELL
-562 QFPLPPPWSNSKRLA
+562 QFPLPPPGNNTKRLA
-577 RVHELMHYCT
+577 RIHELMHYCT
-587 SEYLSW
+587 NELLSW

-605 ESLRLTGLDDSGL
+605 ESLRLTGVDDSGL

-641 RFARHLRRLSTVE
+641 RFARHLTQLLMVE
-654 NLFDEKTPNG
+654 NLSDEKTPNG
-664 SEPTLKE
+664 S
-671 NLQFCS
+671 
-677 EDFLKLNQEESSKGQ
+677 
-692 SGSCFSVHIENND
+692 VHIEKND
-705 KGGGDSLDDPLINKV
+705 KCGEDDLADPLVNKV
-720 KPQRCG
+720 KQQRYG
-726 TQTDLEEIQK
+726 PETDLVEIQK

-742 TDWTFA
+742 TDWSFA

-785 HNPMNKHRQCKESW
+785 HNPMNQHRQCKESW
-799 DIALHTDVGFRNY
+799 DIAMHSDVGFRNY

-822 WVTKEEVK
+822 WVTKEETK
-830 YQEEKIAKEQ
+830 YQEEKMAKEL
-840 EALKLASEDIP
+840 ETLKLAKAMTERPPEDKP
-851 NASTSKNAASPKKIK
+851 SASTSKKAASPKKTR
-866 SSASRPDSRAEVT
+866 SSTSRLDSKAEVT
-879 PELPEKNLFIRE
+879 PELPEKNTFVRE

-896 WKEEQDRLLEEERQ
+896 WKEEHDRLLEEERQ
-910 KEEKKAEKKEKSGGK
+910 REEKKAEMKGKSGGK
-925 KKGQGKE
+925 NKGQSKE
-932 IPVPEDSKGPKTKA
+932 IPVPDDSKGSKTKS
-946 SKEKSKDEP
+946 SKEKSKDET

-970 SEKFYE
+970 SEKVYE
-976 FLGYNLG
+976 FLGYNVG
-983 ENLIQV
+983 EDLIQV

-999 DGGQIQAEKITFEK
+999 DGGQIQAEKIKFEK

-1036 KKNLI
+1036 KKSLI
-1041 ELEEQ
+1041 ESEGQ
-1046 EMSNS
+1046 EMINS
-1051 LEGKQSEP
+1051 LEGQQSEP
-1059 GKLINHKK
+1059 GKLINQKK
-1067 AVSHFGSFS
+1067 AVSKFGSFS
-1076 ATLENGIH
+1076 ATLQNGIQ

-1111 SIHIPTVAPVPVAAS
+1111 SVHIPTVAPAAVAAS

-1139 SAKALQ
+1139 SIKSLQ
-1145 SSKGSHI
+1145 SAKGSHVK
-1152 RLINSPPEESAKQEE
+1152 LITPPPEESPKQEE
-1167 KKVEIEPVTSQIQV
+1167 KKVEIEPPTPQTQAV
-1181 MPDVPAFQTLNVSCP
+1181 PDVPVFQTLNASCP
-1196 NGLVLTFLGQSSVDL
+1196 NGLVLTFLGQSSIDL
-1211 KAESKEAHTK
+1211 KAESKEAEAK
-1221 SDETNESETKAEK
+1221 VDEANKSETTADEAKEDEAKAEK
-1234 SKQLSLEI
+1234 AKQPTLEI

-1249 LRVKHSHL
+1249 LRVKHSQL
-1257 YKAVMKPVEQEVSR
+1257 YKAVKKPVEQEVSR
-1271 VITRQG
+1271 VITSQG

-1283 IDGSTQILFPDG
+1283 IDGSTQLLFPDG
-1295 TVIKSPDSGPVLTPS
+1295 TVIKSPDSGPVLAPS
-1310 PAASTPSSTVE
+1310 LAVSTRSSIAENSLQIQPLPSA
-1321 STLQTQSLLKPEL
+1321 
-1334 SPEISTKKGKG
+1334 EISIKKGRGGHKG
-1345 GQKGNTGAVTKSELS
+1345 STAPGAKYELPDS
-1360 ESVVHEPLPT
+1360 AVQEPLPT
-1370 GLQSGDSQTGTWITT
+1370 LLQHIDNQIGTWITT

-1397 DRMDLKPL
+1397 NRMDLKPL

-1414 NGMIMVIREDK
+1414 NGMVMIMREDK
-1425 VLMVQKM
+1425 VLMIQKK

-1454 EPLVSENNEEIGASP
+1454 EPFVSEDNEEIGESP
-1469 QIIRRKVKCIRVEN
+1469 QTIRRKVKCIRVEN
-1483 PDFATVITNCEDGT
+1483 PDFATVITNCEDST
-1497 CCTIFGDGTSVIA
+1497 CCTIFGDGTSIIA

-1535 YSQAIFNKTQFLC
+1535 YSHEIFNKTQLLC
-1548 NQEEKQ
+1548 KREEKRA
-1554 SGRYVMK
+1554 GRYVMK
-1561 HTSNVICEVLDPEGN
+1561 HNSNVICEVLDPEGN

-1592 IDSDGEEDGYLS
+1592 IDSDGEEDGYLV

-1609 VSTPVTYGEHAPRFF
+1609 VHTPVTYGEHAPRFF

-1629 GSGTELLRNSDIE
+1629 GSGTELLRNCDIE
-1642 EYLAVAYGDPAT
+1642 EYLALAYGDPAT

-1665 GVLSIIVLRPLT
+1665 GVLSITVLRPLT
-1677 ETSPWIMKK
+1677 ETSPWVMKR
-1686 ESSNII
+1686 ESSNIV

-1706 IERKIPGPPF
+1706 FERKIPGPPF

-1723 LCIGSKQLTSS
+1723 LCIGSKELTGS

-1748 QLIQYEPIT
+1748 NLIQYEPVS

-1784 MTIKEPRTEEEKGNA
+1784 MIIKEPRTEEEKGNA

-1816 KDLNTRAHIAEL
+1816 EDLNTRAQIVEL

-1835 QLQTPPR
+1835 QFQSPRR
-1842 KTVSKQT
+1842 KTVSKQP
-1849 EDYWQSFSKDRL
+1849 EDYWQSF
-1861 MQESRWQTK
+1861 
-1870 LKQCRQEIDEGR
+1870 RQELDEGR

-1909 FPDVD
+1909 FPDLD
-1914 SLSKELPPFP
+1914 SLSKELPPFL
-1924 KKEKEESYLG
+1924 KKEREKPPLETI
-1934 VVTELFRS
+1934 TEIFRS
-1942 SLKLSAVCTAPFS
+1942 TSELSAGPFAPTSDSQHSLKPQTQS
-1955 PTNDS
+1955 
-1960 PPSLTPRGH
+1960 
-1969 GPSAQA
+1969 PSAQT
-1975 EESSRAEMETVVC
+1975 EVSSRAEVEMAVC
-1988 TSGIPFQPHARSL
+1988 TSGIPFQSRTQSL

-2013 VKLPLSIQGGKPE
+2013 VKLPLSIQGCKPE
-2026 SVPKEKVKDPVGGKV
+2026 SVLNEKVEDPVGGKV
-2041 NTASVATATQYLCG
+2041 NTSSVATATQHLCG

-2067 LKEGCTYAA
+2067 LKEGYTYAT
-2076 TVILKNVGVDFMR
+2076 TVTLKNVGVDFIR

-2095 PPNTGLRVIYK
+2095 PPSTGLRVIYT
-2106 PGPVAAGLQAELEIE
+2106 PGPVAAGLQVELEIE

-2127 GVEGSEGSGE
+2127 GVEGTEGSGE

-2146 ERETLFLPVEATVLT
+2146 ERETLFLPVKATVLT
-2161 GNIYECRPL
+2161 GEIYECRPQ
-2170 GYPQGGKAAMVQLV
+2170 GYPEGGKAAMVQLV
-2184 STSPG
+2184 STSPT
-2189 PRFRIILPHKLDQ
+2189 PRFRIILPHKL
-2202 SRRGN
+2202 
-2207 IETSST
+2207 
-2213 ERPGF
+2213 PG